1 MSTSCVLHPRLS
13 NGEKSPLFYRLKEF
27 FLNDRKLAENVYYKA
42 INPAFRKAFPNVRF
56 DHNGEPLLEDLITQ
70 CGIGYNKDSES
81 MLNFLNSEYGT
92 KPVPKTIQ
100 SVIELQNRAAS
111 FNINNPLN
119 KRYSAQLTSSGQ
131 DISMEIVEATGEERS
146 LGRHQRFN
154 AELNNQLVKL
164 LNSWGADVAAL
175 TELEEASNING
186 VMDLSA
192 GINAATGLKEVIRI
206 SKRHKWSNV
215 SAKQSVLTEEE
226 QRILK
231 SAPRNSKGQLLA
243 PNGKVSNLTE
253 KQYAQVRTKA
263 FKDWFGDWE
272 KIANITEEEL
282 QAASLIFDRVPEL
295 AKIGTPTEYAAYIKE
310 IFPNS
315 VEKEVYWHGSNED
328 FSEGFAS
335 AKRGEGSGAL
345 ETKKRN
351 DLYLNKQGW
360 ASLQYVNGINRKGRD
375 KNGFAHWNKLWW
387 ELKEI
392 MSNGRRENNDWKDI
406 VIDESTIR
414 QAIPNKKGVFN
425 RDSGGKNGK
434 WLSERKAD
442 YGYENKSDKEFFEEI
457 FGIKLGKDTFNTW
470 TARNA
475 EIFKSLEKS
484 AKGINPVVIDVRN
497 PITEEGQNTYYE
509 EQRGLFTTADAEG
522 NDAILSKKADN
533 EFNSDVAI
541 VINANN
547 DNVYWLG
554 TKSDIERFR
563 QWKINNNA
571 SKVVDE
577 NGEPLVVYHNSNTDI
592 NIFDKNKIG
601 TNGSSEGGLFGK
613 GFYFS
618 TNKDYNKVFGNKEYA
633 VFLNIKNPITDERTI
648 KEIQAFEPSID
659 IIKNAYNKDGL
670 IGTNKFENNTVEY
683 IVYDSNQIKSATDN
697 IGTFSRTDDNI
708 IDDTY
713 DSNILA
719 EEWGHFVVDAVKDNP
734 LRDRMLNSLKNEE
747 VLQRVLGSEY
757 DRYNDVYKGDIE
769 LMAKEALGK
778 MMAQVLNNY
787 DPTAPNNR
795 LFERYKKSVLDFFSR
810 RDADE
815 IDEIINKVREQV
827 YEFTTNAFNGKYQ
840 LDISSRD
847 YNKRLF
853 NLGND
858 VSRDYNILKRIIQ
871 QERKRLAIYGKG
883 AKATAR
889 EREEKK
895 GLFDEKQKLFIDK
908 LSNDLEN
915 HRELEG
921 IYTYLT
927 EAVRML
933 KQLSD
938 KLDTVHNSQTNWKDK
953 FSALRSI
960 RDYMSS
966 YGSIMEELRQ
976 EMYKAKQE
984 GDMRF
989 KEKLQDSLDE
999 FSGLLARLGS
1009 DWVEVSKDEF
1019 ARFLTPFEGEGI
1031 SMSIRGKRRKYNIR
1045 ELLDYIEKD
1054 ISIVERWT
1062 DAMADSTDPILRIY
1076 DSLVKDQK
1084 NKARYN
1090 TINNEKEIL
1099 MHSKKLEDAGIS
1111 NTEFMYERT
1120 SDGKITGNFVTR
1132 YNWGDYFAALS
1143 KYAKSLPQDMDREE
1157 KSILISRWKRA
1168 NTDKNGNPIEKYYN
1182 PQYDAIQRN
1191 AAMKEYYDFMINL
1204 KRNLDYR
1211 LPAKY
1216 VRFNKAPQIRRD
1228 FLERVIGRGNKFQY
1242 LWESFKDNLVRRE
1255 DDTEFAY
1262 ARQDF
1267 EGNQIYN
1274 LPIYYTRPLK
1284 DKNDLSTDC
1293 TSTMIAYAAMANDYA
1308 SMNDIID
1315 ALETGRTILSERRV
1329 AQTRGG
1335 KIMREV
1341 LNKVP
1346 SNLTKKGDVANFM
1359 ARLND
1364 FMLMQV
1370 YGEQMKDEGTV
1381 LGVDVGKAVNM
1392 LNKLQSY
1399 GTTALSVLTG
1409 TANLAQNI
1417 VISNIES
1424 ISGQFFNKSELAK
1437 ADWEYTKLLPQYLSE
1452 IGNRIQ
1458 TSKMALFAEKLNVLQ
1473 DYKQHVR
1480 GVDWNRKTWFSRFF
1494 KEDTL
1499 WFTTSAGDHYTQMR
1513 TGLALAMRLKL
1524 QDKDGKPISLYDAL
1538 EVQYLDEA
1546 HPEYGANLVI
1556 KEGVTDQDGKPV
1568 SNNYFT
1574 SVTKKIRGIN
1584 NKLYG
1589 IYNQEDKSAMQSRAV
1604 GRLLMMYR
1612 NWMRPLW
1619 LKRYGVERYNY
1630 DTDTFEEGYY
1640 RTLWNFM
1647 NTLRKDLKKGELDI
1661 VKQWHN
1667 LDDAQKSNI
1676 YRGLAEIATFLS
1688 LMGII
1693 AILKGIPDDDDK
1705 DDWLT
1710 EYVTYSIIRLKAD
1723 LGSLMPGPTMLDEG
1737 LRLFDNPFAAV
1748 RVLKNTRQLLNLFDP
1763 DVWTTEI
1770 DQGIYKGYTKA
1781 EKIMLQPVPF
1791 IRQFQNLFDPEEPAR
1806 WYK

>member
-13 NGEKSPLFYRLKEF
+13 NGEKSPLFFRLKEF
-27 FLNDRKLAENVYYKA
+27 FLGNRKLAENVYYKA
-42 INPAFRKAFPNVRF
+42 INPAFKKAFPNVRF

-81 MLNFLNSEYGT
+81 MLDFLNSEYGT
-92 KPVPKTIQ
+92 KPVPKTVQ
-100 SVIELQNRAAS
+100 SVIDLQNRAAS

-119 KRYSAQLTSSGQ
+119 KRYSAQLTSSRQ
-131 DISMEIVEATGEERS
+131 DISMEIVEATGNERD
-146 LGRHQRFN
+146 LGKQQKFN

-164 LNSWGADVAAL
+164 LNGWGADVAAL

-215 SAKQSVLTEEE
+215 PAKQNIFSEEE
-226 QRILK
+226 QEILNNA
-231 SAPRNSKGQLLA
+231 SRDSQGRLLA

-263 FKDWFGDWE
+263 FKEWFGDWE
-272 KIANITEEEL
+272 NN
-282 QAASLIFDRVPEL
+282 P
-295 AKIGTPTEYAAYIKE
+295 
-310 IFPNS
+310 
-315 VEKEVYWHGSNED
+315 
-328 FSEGFAS
+328 SE
-335 AKRGEGSGAL
+335 
-345 ETKKRN
+345 
-351 DLYLNKQGW
+351 
-360 ASLQYVNGINRKGRD
+360 
-375 KNGFAHWNKLWW
+375 
-387 ELKEI
+387 
-392 MSNGRRENNDWKDI
+392 
-406 VIDESTIR
+406 
-414 QAIPNKKGVFN
+414 
-425 RDSGGKNGK
+425 
-434 WLSERKAD
+434 
-442 YGYENKSDKEFFEEI
+442 
-457 FGIKLGKDTFNTW
+457 
-470 TARNA
+470 
-475 EIFKSLEKS
+475 
-484 AKGINPVVIDVRN
+484 
-497 PITEEGQNTYYE
+497 
-509 EQRGLFTTADAEG
+509 
-522 NDAILSKKADN
+522 
-533 EFNSDVAI
+533 
-541 VINANN
+541 
-547 DNVYWLG
+547 
-554 TKSDIERFR
+554 
-563 QWKINNNA
+563 A

-577 NGEPLVVYHNSNTDI
+577 NGEPLVVYHSNSAKS
-592 NIFDKNKIG
+592 FD
-601 TNGSSEGGLFGK
+601 SSRTANW
-613 GFYFS
+613 FS
-618 TNKDYNKVFGNKEYA
+618 SKRQNYYGNKQYA
-633 VFLNIKNPITDERTI
+633 VFLNIKNLFRRDSPSLEERAYITEYGTGNEYDKLP
-648 KEIQAFEPSID
+648 KE
-659 IIKNAYNKDGL
+659 YDGGMVYHNTFGYYEL
-670 IGTNKFENNTVEY
+670 LTTNP
-683 IVYDSNQIKSATDN
+683 NQIKSATDN
-697 IGTFSRTDDNI
+697 SGAFNSTNADIT
-708 IDDTY
+708 DDTY
-713 DSNILA
+713 NSNILA

-757 DRYNDVYKGDIE
+757 DRYNDVYKGDID

-778 MMAQVLNNY
+778 MMSQVLNNY
-787 DPTAPNNR
+787 DPTAPNDR
-795 LFERYKKSVLDFFSR
+795 LFERYKKSVLDFFNR

-895 GLFDEKQKLFIDK
+895 GSFDEKQKLFIDK

-927 EAVRML
+927 EAIRIL

-938 KLDTVHNSQTNWKDK
+938 KLDTVHNSQTSWKDK
-953 FSALRSI
+953 FSVLRSI

-976 EMYKAKQE
+976 EMYKAKKE

-1009 DWVEVSKDEF
+1009 DWAEVSKDEF
-1019 ARFLTPFEGEGI
+1019 ASFLTPFEGEGI
-1031 SMSIRGKRRKYNIR
+1031 SMSIRGERRKYNIR

-1090 TINNEKEIL
+1090 TINKEKEIL
-1099 MHSKKLEDAGIS
+1099 MHSKKLEDAGIR
-1111 NTEFMYERT
+1111 NTDFMYEKT
-1120 SDGKITGNFVTR
+1120 SDDKITGNFVTR

-1228 FLERVIGRGNKFQY
+1228 FLERVMGKGNKFQY

-1262 ARQDF
+1262 AKQDF

-1293 TSTMIAYAAMANDYA
+1293 TSTMIAYTAMANDYA
-1308 SMNDIID
+1308 AMNDIID

-1346 SNLTKKGDVANFM
+1346 SNLTKKGDVSNFM
-1359 ARLND
+1359 SRLND

-1381 LGVDVGKAVNM
+1381 LGIDVGKAVNM

-1458 TSKMALFAEKLNVLQ
+1458 TSKMALFAEKFNVLQ

-1480 GVDWNRKTWFSRFF
+1480 GVDWDRNTWFSRFF

-1568 SNNYFT
+1568 SNNYFA

-1763 DVWTTEI
+1763 DTWTTEI

-1781 EKIMLQPVPF
+1781 EKIMLQLVPF

>member
-13 NGEKSPLFYRLKEF
+13 NGEKSPLFSRLKN
-27 FLNDRKLAENVYYKA
+27 FLGDRKSAEDVYYRA
-42 INPAFRKAFPNVRF
+42 INPSFKEAFPNVRF

-70 CGIGYNKDSES
+70 CGIGHSKSNEA
-81 MLNFLNSEYGT
+81 MLDYLNSEYGT
-92 KPVPKTIQ
+92 KPVPRTMQ

-111 FNINNPLN
+111 FNINSPLN
-119 KRYSAQLTSSGQ
+119 KRYSAEITSSGR
-131 DISMEIVEATGEERS
+131 DVSMEVVTATGNGRD
-146 LGRHQRFN
+146 LGKQQRFN
-154 AELNNQLVKL
+154 AELNNQLIKL

-175 TELEEASNING
+175 TELEEAGNVNG

-215 SAKQSVLTEEE
+215 SKKENILTDEE
-226 QRILK
+226 QEILNN
-231 SAPRNSKGQLLA
+231 APRDSRGQLLA

-272 KIANITEEEL
+272 NN
-282 QAASLIFDRVPEL
+282 P
-295 AKIGTPTEYAAYIKE
+295 
-310 IFPNS
+310 
-315 VEKEVYWHGSNED
+315 
-328 FSEGFAS
+328 SE
-335 AKRGEGSGAL
+335 
-345 ETKKRN
+345 
-351 DLYLNKQGW
+351 
-360 ASLQYVNGINRKGRD
+360 
-375 KNGFAHWNKLWW
+375 
-387 ELKEI
+387 
-392 MSNGRRENNDWKDI
+392 
-406 VIDESTIR
+406 
-414 QAIPNKKGVFN
+414 
-425 RDSGGKNGK
+425 
-434 WLSERKAD
+434 
-442 YGYENKSDKEFFEEI
+442 
-457 FGIKLGKDTFNTW
+457 
-470 TARNA
+470 
-475 EIFKSLEKS
+475 
-484 AKGINPVVIDVRN
+484 
-497 PITEEGQNTYYE
+497 
-509 EQRGLFTTADAEG
+509 
-522 NDAILSKKADN
+522 
-533 EFNSDVAI
+533 
-541 VINANN
+541 
-547 DNVYWLG
+547 
-554 TKSDIERFR
+554 
-563 QWKINNNA
+563 A
-571 SKVVDE
+571 SKVVDR
-577 NGEPLVVYHNSNTDI
+577 NGEPAIVYRA
-592 NIFDKNKIG
+592 G
-601 TNGSSEGGLFGK
+601 
-613 GFYFS
+613 
-618 TNKDYNKVFGNKEYA
+618 
-633 VFLNIKNPITDERTI
+633 
-648 KEIQAFEPSID
+648 EI
-659 IIKNAYNKDGL
+659 NKDGTL
-670 IGTNKFENNTVEY
+670 KTRYKAYYFAVTRGMAEQYAKLENVPIHEFFLKANSINAIRDSAVIIDSRGNKVPKRGLFEMPWTVEDVNIILEGNEAAFSSGEY
-683 IVYDSNQIKSATDN
+683 LVSSPNQIKSATDN
-697 IGTFSRTDDNI
+697 VGAFSTTDNDI
-708 IDDTY
+708 VDDTY

-719 EEWGHFVVDAVKDNP
+719 EEWGHFVVDAVKDSP
-734 LRDRMLNSLKNEE
+734 LRDRMLNSLRDEE

-757 DRYNDVYKGDIE
+757 DRYNEVYKGDID

-787 DPTAPNNR
+787 DPTAPNDR
-795 LFERYKKSVLDFFSR
+795 LFERYKNSILDFFSR
-810 RDADE
+810 RDIDE

-827 YEFTTNAFNGKYQ
+827 YEFTTNVFNGKYQ
-840 LDISSRD
+840 LNISSRD

-883 AKATAR
+883 AKVTAK
-889 EREEKK
+889 EREEKR
-895 GLFDEKQKLFIDK
+895 GSFDEKQKLFIDK

-927 EAVRML
+927 EATRIL
-933 KQLSD
+933 RQLSD
-938 KLDTVHNSQTNWKDK
+938 KLDTVHNSQTSWKDK
-953 FSALRSI
+953 FSTLRSI

-976 EMYKAKQE
+976 EMYKARQE
-984 GDMRF
+984 GDIRF
-989 KEKLQDSLDE
+989 KEKLQESLDE
-999 FSGLLARLGS
+999 FSGLLAGLGS
-1009 DWVEVSKDEF
+1009 DWAEVSKDEF
-1019 ARFLTPFEGEGI
+1019 ARFLTPFKGESI
-1031 SMSIRGKRRKYNIR
+1031 SMFIRGERKQYNIR

-1054 ISIVERWT
+1054 ISVVERWT

-1084 NKARYN
+1084 SKARYN

-1099 MHSKKLEDAGIS
+1099 MHSKKLEDAGVE
-1111 NTEFMYERT
+1111 NTNFMYEKT

-1143 KYAKSLPQDMDREE
+1143 KYAKSLPKDMEREE

-1168 NTDKNGNPIEKYYN
+1168 NTDRNGNPIEKYYN

-1211 LPAKY
+1211 LPARY

-1228 FLERVIGRGNKFQY
+1228 FLERVMGKGNKFQY

-1274 LPIYYTRPLK
+1274 LPIYYTRSLK

-1308 SMNDIID
+1308 AMNDVID

-1329 AQTRGG
+1329 AQTRGN
-1335 KIMREV
+1335 KIMREI

-1417 VISNIES
+1417 VMSNIEA

-1458 TSKMALFAEKLNVLQ
+1458 TSKMALFAEKFNALQ
-1473 DYKQHVR
+1473 NYKHHVK
-1480 GVDWNRKTWFSRFF
+1480 GVDWDRKTWFSRFF

-1513 TGLALAMRLKL
+1513 TGLVLAMRLKL

-1556 KEGVTDQDGKPV
+1556 KKGVTDQDGKAV
-1568 SNNYFT
+1568 GNDYLT
-1574 SVTKKIRGIN
+1574 SVTRKIRGIN
-1584 NKLYG
+1584 DKLYG
-1589 IYNQEDKSAMQSRAV
+1589 IYNQEDKNALQSRAV

-1630 DTDTFEEGYY
+1630 DIGTFEEGYY

-1667 LDDAQKSNI
+1667 LDGAQKSNI
-1676 YRGLAEIATFLS
+1676 YRGLAEIVTFLS

-1693 AILKGIPDDDDK
+1693 ATLKGVPDDDDK
-1705 DDWLT
+1705 DNWLT
-1710 EYVTYSIIRLKAD
+1710 EYVTYSIVRLKAD

-1748 RVLKNTRQLLNLFDP
+1748 RVLKNSRQLLNLFDP
-1763 DVWTTEI
+1763 DTWTTEV
-1770 DQGIYKGYTKA
+1770 DQGIYKGYTQA

>member
-13 NGEKSPLFYRLKEF
+13 NGEKSPLFFRLKEF
-27 FLNDRKLAENVYYKA
+27 FLGDRKLAENVYYKA

-81 MLNFLNSEYGT
+81 MLDFLNSEYGT
-92 KPVPKTIQ
+92 KPVPKTVQ

-131 DISMEIVEATGEERS
+131 DISMEIVEATGNERD
-146 LGRHQRFN
+146 LGRQQKFN
-154 AELNNQLVKL
+154 AELNNQLIKL
-164 LNSWGADVAAL
+164 LNGWGADVAAL

-206 SKRHKWSNV
+206 SKRHRWSNI
-215 SAKQSVLTEEE
+215 SEKQNILSDEE
-226 QRILK
+226 QEILNN
-231 SAPRNSKGQLLA
+231 APRDSQGRLLA
-243 PNGKVSNLTE
+243 PNGKISNLTE

-272 KIANITEEEL
+272 
-282 QAASLIFDRVPEL
+282 
-295 AKIGTPTEYAAYIKE
+295 
-310 IFPNS
+310 
-315 VEKEVYWHGSNED
+315 
-328 FSEGFAS
+328 
-335 AKRGEGSGAL
+335 
-345 ETKKRN
+345 N
-351 DLYLNKQGW
+351 DPK
-360 ASLQYVNGINRKGRD
+360 
-375 KNGFAHWNKLWW
+375 
-387 ELKEI
+387 
-392 MSNGRRENNDWKDI
+392 
-406 VIDESTIR
+406 
-414 QAIPNKKGVFN
+414 
-425 RDSGGKNGK
+425 
-434 WLSERKAD
+434 
-442 YGYENKSDKEFFEEI
+442 
-457 FGIKLGKDTFNTW
+457 
-470 TARNA
+470 
-475 EIFKSLEKS
+475 
-484 AKGINPVVIDVRN
+484 
-497 PITEEGQNTYYE
+497 
-509 EQRGLFTTADAEG
+509 
-522 NDAILSKKADN
+522 
-533 EFNSDVAI
+533 
-541 VINANN
+541 
-547 DNVYWLG
+547 
-554 TKSDIERFR
+554 
-563 QWKINNNA
+563 NA

-577 NGEPLVVYHNSNTDI
+577 NGEPLVVYHTRDRNKGDDF
-592 NIFDKNKIG
+592 NIFNTKIEGRESAIYATDSKEMSVSYKKLSTGDSLDKLYWYTKSDTNKILLDPF
-601 TNGSSEGGLFGK
+601 TNEIIGEDPS
-613 GFYFS
+613 
-618 TNKDYNKVFGNKEYA
+618 YNKLIKILKELGYKGQIKDSFTSKEINDFYEQKRQESLYEDTK
-633 VFLNIKNPITDERTI
+633 FLFMNIKNPIIIEGNNSNWNDI
-648 KEIQAFEPSID
+648 KINGKTESTRSLEDKYRNSNIDGIIFKSIKD
-659 IIKNAYNKDGL
+659 YGSFTENQTSANVFAAYNP
-670 IGTNKFENNTVEY
+670 
-683 IVYDSNQIKSATDN
+683 NQVKSATDN
-697 IGTFSRTDDNI
+697 VGTFSRTNDDI
-708 IDDTY
+708 VDDTY

-734 LRDRMLNSLKNEE
+734 LRDRMLNSLRNEE

-757 DRYNDVYKGDIE
+757 DRYNDVYKGDID

-787 DPTAPNNR
+787 DPTAPNDR

-840 LDISSRD
+840 LDISSKD

-895 GLFDEKQKLFIDK
+895 GSFDEKQKLFIDK

-933 KQLSD
+933 RQLSD

-976 EMYKAKQE
+976 EMYKAKKE

-1009 DWVEVSKDEF
+1009 DWAEVSKDEF

-1031 SMSIRGKRRKYNIR
+1031 SMSIRGERKKYNIR

-1099 MHSKKLEDAGIS
+1099 MHSKKLEDAGIR
-1111 NTEFMYERT
+1111 NTEFMYEKT

-1182 PQYDAIQRN
+1182 PQYNAIQRN

-1228 FLERVIGRGNKFQY
+1228 FLERVMGKGNKFQY

-1267 EGNQIYN
+1267 EGNQIYG

-1308 SMNDIID
+1308 AMNDIID
-1315 ALETGRTILSERRV
+1315 ALETGRTILSERKV

-1359 ARLND
+1359 SRLND

-1424 ISGQFFNKSELAK
+1424 LSSQFFNKSELAK

-1458 TSKMALFAEKLNVLQ
+1458 TSKMALFAEKFNVLQ

-1480 GVDWNRKTWFSRFF
+1480 GVDWDRKTWFSRFF

-1524 QDKDGKPISLYDAL
+1524 QDKDGNPISLYDAL

-1612 NWMRPLW
+1612 NWMRPMW

-1630 DTDTFEEGYY
+1630 DTGTFEEGYY

-1661 VKQWHN
+1661 LKQFHN

-1693 AILKGIPDDDDK
+1693 AILKGVPDDDDK

-1763 DVWTTEI
+1763 DTWTTEI

>member
-13 NGEKSPLFYRLKEF
+13 NGEKSPLFSRLKN
-27 FLNDRKLAENVYYKA
+27 FLGDRKSAEDVYYRA
-42 INPAFRKAFPNVRF
+42 INPSFKEAFPNVRF

-70 CGIGYNKDSES
+70 CGIGHSKSNEA
-81 MLNFLNSEYGT
+81 MLDYLNSEYGT
-92 KPVPKTIQ
+92 KPVPRTMQ

-111 FNINNPLN
+111 FNINSPLN
-119 KRYSAQLTSSGQ
+119 KRYSAEITSSGH
-131 DISMEIVEATGEERS
+131 DVSMEVVTATGNGRD
-146 LGRHQRFN
+146 LGKQQRFN
-154 AELNNQLVKL
+154 AELNNQLIKL

-175 TELEEASNING
+175 TELEEAGNVNG

-215 SAKQSVLTEEE
+215 SKKENILTDEE
-226 QRILK
+226 QEIL
-231 SAPRNSKGQLLA
+231 SNAPRDSRGQLLA

-272 KIANITEEEL
+272 NN
-282 QAASLIFDRVPEL
+282 PE
-295 AKIGTPTEYAAYIKE
+295 
-310 IFPNS
+310 
-315 VEKEVYWHGSNED
+315 
-328 FSEGFAS
+328 
-335 AKRGEGSGAL
+335 
-345 ETKKRN
+345 
-351 DLYLNKQGW
+351 
-360 ASLQYVNGINRKGRD
+360 
-375 KNGFAHWNKLWW
+375 
-387 ELKEI
+387 
-392 MSNGRRENNDWKDI
+392 
-406 VIDESTIR
+406 
-414 QAIPNKKGVFN
+414 
-425 RDSGGKNGK
+425 
-434 WLSERKAD
+434 
-442 YGYENKSDKEFFEEI
+442 
-457 FGIKLGKDTFNTW
+457 
-470 TARNA
+470 
-475 EIFKSLEKS
+475 
-484 AKGINPVVIDVRN
+484 
-497 PITEEGQNTYYE
+497 
-509 EQRGLFTTADAEG
+509 
-522 NDAILSKKADN
+522 
-533 EFNSDVAI
+533 
-541 VINANN
+541 
-547 DNVYWLG
+547 
-554 TKSDIERFR
+554 
-563 QWKINNNA
+563 NA

-577 NGEPLVVYHNSNTDI
+577 NGEPLVVYH
-592 NIFDKNKIG
+592 
-601 TNGSSEGGLFGK
+601 GSSDIISIFNPQTSYFTDNKKEAENYGK
-613 GFYFS
+613 KFRHPDS
-618 TNKDYNKVFGNKEYA
+618 KLPLAYA
-633 VFLNIKNPITDERTI
+633 VFLNIKNPH
-648 KEIQAFEPSID
+648 
-659 IIKNAYNKDGL
+659 
-670 IGTNKFENNTVEY
+670 
-683 IVYDSNQIKSATDN
+683 VYDAKGREYKNINAGNFITFESFLDTHPEYQEESWYWRYQVGEDVPIPKTVLKEYHKISTSKTVRTYVAEHIGNNNDGIIINNVMDPADGNIKKASLMSDYIPNSSNQIKSATDN
-697 IGTFSRTDDNI
+697 VGAFSTTDNDI
-708 IDDTY
+708 VDDTY

-719 EEWGHFVVDAVKDNP
+719 EEWGHFVVDAVKDSP
-734 LRDRMLNSLKNEE
+734 LRDRMLNSLRNEE

-757 DRYNDVYKGDIE
+757 DRYNEVYKGDID

-787 DPTAPNNR
+787 DPTAPNDR
-795 LFERYKKSVLDFFSR
+795 LFERYKNSILDFFSR
-810 RDADE
+810 RDTDE

-827 YEFTTNAFNGKYQ
+827 YEFTTNVFNGKYQ
-840 LDISSRD
+840 LNISSRD

-883 AKATAR
+883 AKATAK
-889 EREEKK
+889 EREEKR
-895 GLFDEKQKLFIDK
+895 GSFDEKQKLFIDK

-927 EAVRML
+927 EAIRIL
-933 KQLSD
+933 RQLSD
-938 KLDTVHNSQTNWKDK
+938 KLDTVHNSQTSWKDK
-953 FSALRSI
+953 FSTLRSI

-976 EMYKAKQE
+976 EMYKARQE
-984 GDMRF
+984 GDIRF
-989 KEKLQDSLDE
+989 KEKLQESLDE
-999 FSGLLARLGS
+999 FSGLLAGLGS
-1009 DWVEVSKDEF
+1009 DWAEVSKDEF
-1019 ARFLTPFEGEGI
+1019 ARFLTPFKGESI
-1031 SMSIRGKRRKYNIR
+1031 SMSIRGERKQYNIR

-1054 ISIVERWT
+1054 ISVVERWT

-1084 NKARYN
+1084 SKARYN

-1099 MHSKKLEDAGIS
+1099 MHSKKLEDAGVK
-1111 NTEFMYERT
+1111 NTNFMYEKT

-1143 KYAKSLPQDMDREE
+1143 KYAKSLPKDMEREE

-1168 NTDKNGNPIEKYYN
+1168 NTDRNGNPIEKYYN

-1211 LPAKY
+1211 LPARY

-1228 FLERVIGRGNKFQY
+1228 FLERVMGKGNKFQY

-1308 SMNDIID
+1308 AMNDVID

-1329 AQTRGG
+1329 AQTRGN
-1335 KIMREV
+1335 KIMREI

-1417 VISNIES
+1417 VISNIEA

-1458 TSKMALFAEKLNVLQ
+1458 TSKMALFAEKFNVLQ
-1473 DYKQHVR
+1473 DYKQHVK
-1480 GVDWNRKTWFSRFF
+1480 GVDWDRKTWFSRFF

-1499 WFTTSAGDHYTQMR
+1499 WFTISAGDHYTQMR

-1556 KEGVTDQDGKPV
+1556 KKGVTDQDGKAV
-1568 SNNYFT
+1568 GNDYLT
-1574 SVTKKIRGIN
+1574 SVTRKIRGIN

-1589 IYNQEDKSAMQSRAV
+1589 IYNQEDKNALQSRAV

-1630 DTDTFEEGYY
+1630 DTGTFEEGYY

-1667 LDDAQKSNI
+1667 LDGAQKSNI

-1693 AILKGIPDDDDK
+1693 ATLKGVPDDDDK
-1705 DDWLT
+1705 DNWLT
-1710 EYVTYSIIRLKAD
+1710 EYVTYSIVRLKAD

-1748 RVLKNTRQLLNLFDP
+1748 RVLKNSRQLLNLFDP

-1770 DQGIYKGYTKA
+1770 NQGIYKGYTQA

-1791 IRQFQNLFDPEEPAR
+1791 IRQFQNLFDPEEPTR

>member
-13 NGEKSPLFYRLKEF
+13 NGEKSPLFSRLKN
-27 FLNDRKLAENVYYKA
+27 FLGDRKSAEDVYYRA
-42 INPAFRKAFPNVRF
+42 INPSFKEAFPNVRF

-70 CGIGYNKDSES
+70 CGIGHSKSNEA
-81 MLNFLNSEYGT
+81 MLDYLNSEYGT
-92 KPVPKTIQ
+92 KPVPRTMQ

-111 FNINNPLN
+111 FNINSPLN
-119 KRYSAQLTSSGQ
+119 KRYSAEITSSGH
-131 DISMEIVEATGEERS
+131 DVSMEVVTATGNGRD
-146 LGRHQRFN
+146 LGKQQRFN
-154 AELNNQLVKL
+154 AELNNQLIKL

-175 TELEEASNING
+175 TELEEAGNVNG

-215 SAKQSVLTEEE
+215 SKKENILTDEE
-226 QRILK
+226 QEILNN
-231 SAPRNSKGQLLA
+231 APRDSRGQLLA

-272 KIANITEEEL
+272 NN
-282 QAASLIFDRVPEL
+282 PE
-295 AKIGTPTEYAAYIKE
+295 
-310 IFPNS
+310 
-315 VEKEVYWHGSNED
+315 
-328 FSEGFAS
+328 
-335 AKRGEGSGAL
+335 
-345 ETKKRN
+345 
-351 DLYLNKQGW
+351 
-360 ASLQYVNGINRKGRD
+360 
-375 KNGFAHWNKLWW
+375 
-387 ELKEI
+387 
-392 MSNGRRENNDWKDI
+392 
-406 VIDESTIR
+406 
-414 QAIPNKKGVFN
+414 
-425 RDSGGKNGK
+425 
-434 WLSERKAD
+434 
-442 YGYENKSDKEFFEEI
+442 
-457 FGIKLGKDTFNTW
+457 
-470 TARNA
+470 
-475 EIFKSLEKS
+475 
-484 AKGINPVVIDVRN
+484 
-497 PITEEGQNTYYE
+497 
-509 EQRGLFTTADAEG
+509 
-522 NDAILSKKADN
+522 
-533 EFNSDVAI
+533 
-541 VINANN
+541 
-547 DNVYWLG
+547 
-554 TKSDIERFR
+554 
-563 QWKINNNA
+563 NA

-577 NGEPLVVYHNSNTDI
+577 NGEPLVVYH
-592 NIFDKNKIG
+592 G
-601 TNGSSEGGLFGK
+601 TNADNITAFSLEKAKHNTGIFLSKSKNVARSYVDWLNVGYDGKIINDELNNFNIYESYDEYKNRVLESEKDADLPFSSLVSEEAFNARKAAIINFNKHVYNTFVNLRNPLIVDAKKRKWNSILFKGVKNTTESLAVYAKKYGYDGVIVTDVEDNGL
-613 GFYFS
+613 
-618 TNKDYNKVFGNKEYA
+618 
-633 VFLNIKNPITDERTI
+633 KN
-648 KEIQAFEPSID
+648 QND
-659 IIKNAYNKDGL
+659 IISGYEISD
-670 IGTNKFENNTVEY
+670 EY
-683 IVYDSNQIKSATDN
+683 IAFNPNQIKSATDN
-697 IGTFSRTDDNI
+697 VGAFSTTDNDI
-708 IDDTY
+708 VDDTY

-719 EEWGHFVVDAVKDNP
+719 EEWGHFVVDAVKDSP
-734 LRDRMLNSLKNEE
+734 LRDRMLNSLRNEE

-757 DRYNDVYKGDIE
+757 DRYNEVYKGDID

-787 DPTAPNNR
+787 DPTAPNDR
-795 LFERYKKSVLDFFSR
+795 LFERYKNSILDFFSR
-810 RDADE
+810 RDIDE

-827 YEFTTNAFNGKYQ
+827 YEFTTNVFNGKYQ
-840 LDISSRD
+840 LNISSRD

-883 AKATAR
+883 AKATAK
-889 EREEKK
+889 EREEKR
-895 GLFDEKQKLFIDK
+895 GSFDEKQKLFIDK

-927 EAVRML
+927 EAIRIL
-933 KQLSD
+933 RQLSD
-938 KLDTVHNSQTNWKDK
+938 KLDTVHNSQTSWKDK
-953 FSALRSI
+953 FSTLRSI

-976 EMYKAKQE
+976 EMYKARQE
-984 GDMRF
+984 GDIRF
-989 KEKLQDSLDE
+989 KEKLQESLDE
-999 FSGLLARLGS
+999 FSGLLAGLGS
-1009 DWVEVSKDEF
+1009 DWAEVSKDEF
-1019 ARFLTPFEGEGI
+1019 ARFLTPFEGESI
-1031 SMSIRGKRRKYNIR
+1031 SMSIRGERKQYNIR

-1054 ISIVERWT
+1054 ISVVERWT

-1084 NKARYN
+1084 SKARYN

-1099 MHSKKLEDAGIS
+1099 MHSKKLEDAGVK
-1111 NTEFMYERT
+1111 NTNFMYEKT

-1143 KYAKSLPQDMDREE
+1143 KYAKSLPKDMEREE

-1168 NTDKNGNPIEKYYN
+1168 NTDRNGNPIEKYYN

-1211 LPAKY
+1211 LPARY

-1228 FLERVIGRGNKFQY
+1228 FLERVMGKGNKFQY

-1255 DDTEFAY
+1255 DDTEFTY

-1308 SMNDIID
+1308 AMNDVID

-1329 AQTRGG
+1329 AQTKGN
-1335 KIMREV
+1335 KIMREI

-1417 VISNIES
+1417 VISNIEA

-1458 TSKMALFAEKLNVLQ
+1458 TSKMALFAEKFNVLQ
-1473 DYKQHVR
+1473 DYKQHVK
-1480 GVDWNRKTWFSRFF
+1480 GVDWDRKTWFSRFF

-1556 KEGVTDQDGKPV
+1556 KKGVTDQDGKTV
-1568 SNNYFT
+1568 GNDYLT
-1574 SVTKKIRGIN
+1574 SVTRKIRGIN

-1589 IYNQEDKSAMQSRAV
+1589 IYNQEDKNALQSRAV

-1630 DTDTFEEGYY
+1630 DTGTFEEGYY

-1667 LDDAQKSNI
+1667 LDGAQKSNI

-1693 AILKGIPDDDDK
+1693 ATLKGVPDDDDK
-1705 DDWLT
+1705 DNWLT
-1710 EYVTYSIIRLKAD
+1710 EYVTYSIVRLKAD

-1748 RVLKNTRQLLNLFDP
+1748 RVLKNSRQLLNLFDP
-1763 DVWTTEI
+1763 DTWTTEI
-1770 DQGIYKGYTKA
+1770 DQGIYKGYTQA

-1791 IRQFQNLFDPEEPAR
+1791 IRQFQNLFDPEEPTR

>member
-1 MSTSCVLHPRLS
+1 MSKSCVLHPRLS
-13 NGEKSPLFYRLKEF
+13 NGEKSPLFFRLKEF
-27 FLNDRKLAENVYYKA
+27 FLGDRKLAENVYYKA

-81 MLNFLNSEYGT
+81 MLDFLNSEYGT
-92 KPVPKTIQ
+92 KSAPKTIQ

-119 KRYSAQLTSSGQ
+119 KRYSAELTSSGH
-131 DISMEIVEATGEERS
+131 DVSMEIVTATGKERS
-146 LGRHQRFN
+146 LGRQQRFN

-206 SKRHKWSNV
+206 SKRHKWSNTP
-215 SAKQSVLTEEE
+215 AKQSVLTEEE

-263 FKDWFGDWE
+263 FKKWFGDWE
-272 KIANITEEEL
+272 
-282 QAASLIFDRVPEL
+282 
-295 AKIGTPTEYAAYIKE
+295 
-310 IFPNS
+310 
-315 VEKEVYWHGSNED
+315 
-328 FSEGFAS
+328 
-335 AKRGEGSGAL
+335 
-345 ETKKRN
+345 N
-351 DLYLNKQGW
+351 D
-360 ASLQYVNGINRKGRD
+360 
-375 KNGFAHWNKLWW
+375 
-387 ELKEI
+387 
-392 MSNGRRENNDWKDI
+392 
-406 VIDESTIR
+406 
-414 QAIPNKKGVFN
+414 
-425 RDSGGKNGK
+425 
-434 WLSERKAD
+434 
-442 YGYENKSDKEFFEEI
+442 SD
-457 FGIKLGKDTFNTW
+457 
-470 TARNA
+470 
-475 EIFKSLEKS
+475 
-484 AKGINPVVIDVRN
+484 
-497 PITEEGQNTYYE
+497 
-509 EQRGLFTTADAEG
+509 
-522 NDAILSKKADN
+522 
-533 EFNSDVAI
+533 
-541 VINANN
+541 
-547 DNVYWLG
+547 
-554 TKSDIERFR
+554 
-563 QWKINNNA
+563 NA

-577 NGEPLVVYHNSNTDI
+577 NGEPLVVYRGTRPNSTVYNTGIFRSKILFATPKKVGASRYGEPIALFMNARNPAIIDYKGEEYDRKIEDEFYTPGNSFTIIDRKAEVAI
-592 NIFDKNKIG
+592 NKGYDALIVKNVKDG
-601 TNGSSEGGLFGK
+601 TN
-613 GFYFS
+613 YPID
-618 TNKDYNKVFGNKEYA
+618 DYV
-633 VFLNIKNPITDERTI
+633 VLNP
-648 KEIQAFEPSID
+648 
-659 IIKNAYNKDGL
+659 
-670 IGTNKFENNTVEY
+670 
-683 IVYDSNQIKSATDN
+683 NQIKSATDN
-697 IGTFSRTDDNI
+697 IGTFSRTDNNI

-719 EEWGHFVVDAVKDNP
+719 EEWGHFVVDAVKDSP

-757 DRYNDVYKGDIE
+757 DRYNDVYKGDID

-787 DPTAPNNR
+787 DAEAPNDR
-795 LFERYKKSVLDFFSR
+795 LFERYKKNVLDFFAK
-810 RDADE
+810 RDTDE
-815 IDEIINKVREQV
+815 IDEIINRVREQV
-827 YEFTTNAFNGKYQ
+827 YEFTTNAFNGRYQ

-895 GLFDEKQKLFIDK
+895 GSFDEKQKLFIDK

-927 EAVRML
+927 EAVRIL
-933 KQLSD
+933 RQLSD
-938 KLDTVHNSQTNWKDK
+938 KLDAVHNSQTSWKDK

-1009 DWVEVSKDEF
+1009 DWAEVSKDEF
-1019 ARFLTPFEGEGI
+1019 ARFLTPFEGESI
-1031 SMSIRGKRRKYNIR
+1031 SMFIRGERKQYNIR

-1099 MHSKKLEDAGIS
+1099 MHSKKLEDAGIR
-1111 NTEFMYERT
+1111 NTDFMYEKT

-1132 YNWGDYFAALS
+1132 YNWGDYFVALS

-1168 NTDKNGNPIEKYYN
+1168 NTDRNGNPIEKYYN

-1211 LPAKY
+1211 LPARY

-1228 FLERVIGRGNKFQY
+1228 FLERVMGRGNKFQY

-1308 SMNDIID
+1308 AMNDIID
-1315 ALETGRTILSERRV
+1315 ALETGRTILSERKV

-1359 ARLND
+1359 NRLND

-1409 TANLAQNI
+1409 TANLAQN
-1417 VISNIES
+1417 VVLSNIES

-1458 TSKMALFAEKLNVLQ
+1458 TSKMALFAEKFNVLQ
-1473 DYKQHVR
+1473 DYKQHVK
-1480 GVDWNRKTWFSRFF
+1480 GVDWDKKTWFSRFF

-1538 EVQYLDEA
+1538 EVKYLDES

-1556 KEGVTDQDGKPV
+1556 KEGVTDQDGKV
-1568 SNNYFT
+1568 VDDKYFT

-1589 IYNQEDKSAMQSRAV
+1589 IYNQEDKNAMQSRAV

-1630 DTDTFEEGYY
+1630 DTGTFEEGYY
-1640 RTLWNFM
+1640 RPLWRFM
-1647 NTLRKDLKKGELDI
+1647 KNLANDLRKGEFDL
-1661 VKQWHN
+1661 VKEWHN
-1667 LDDAQKSNI
+1667 FTSIEKSQR
-1676 YRGLAEIATFLS
+1676 YRAIAEIATFLS

-1693 AILKGIPDDDDK
+1693 ETLKGTPDDDDK

-1710 EYVTYSIIRLKAD
+1710 EYITYSIIRLKAD

-1763 DVWTTEI
+1763 DTWTTEI

-1791 IRQFQNLFDPEEPAR
+1791 IRQFQNLFDPEEPTR

>member
-13 NGEKSPLFYRLKEF
+13 NGEKSPLFSRLKN
-27 FLNDRKLAENVYYKA
+27 FLGDRKSAEDVYYRA
-42 INPAFRKAFPNVRF
+42 INPSFKEAFPNVRF

-70 CGIGYNKDSES
+70 CGIGHSKSNEA
-81 MLNFLNSEYGT
+81 MLDYLNSEYGT
-92 KPVPKTIQ
+92 KPVPRTMQ

-111 FNINNPLN
+111 FNINSPLN
-119 KRYSAQLTSSGQ
+119 KRYSAEITSSGH
-131 DISMEIVEATGEERS
+131 DVSMEVVTATGNGRD
-146 LGRHQRFN
+146 LGKQQRFN
-154 AELNNQLVKL
+154 AELNNQLIKL

-175 TELEEASNING
+175 TELEEAGNVNG

-215 SAKQSVLTEEE
+215 SKKENILTDEE
-226 QRILK
+226 QEILNN
-231 SAPRNSKGQLLA
+231 APRDSRGQLLA

-272 KIANITEEEL
+272 N
-282 QAASLIFDRVPEL
+282 DPE
-295 AKIGTPTEYAAYIKE
+295 
-310 IFPNS
+310 
-315 VEKEVYWHGSNED
+315 
-328 FSEGFAS
+328 
-335 AKRGEGSGAL
+335 
-345 ETKKRN
+345 
-351 DLYLNKQGW
+351 
-360 ASLQYVNGINRKGRD
+360 
-375 KNGFAHWNKLWW
+375 
-387 ELKEI
+387 
-392 MSNGRRENNDWKDI
+392 
-406 VIDESTIR
+406 
-414 QAIPNKKGVFN
+414 
-425 RDSGGKNGK
+425 
-434 WLSERKAD
+434 
-442 YGYENKSDKEFFEEI
+442 
-457 FGIKLGKDTFNTW
+457 
-470 TARNA
+470 
-475 EIFKSLEKS
+475 
-484 AKGINPVVIDVRN
+484 
-497 PITEEGQNTYYE
+497 
-509 EQRGLFTTADAEG
+509 
-522 NDAILSKKADN
+522 
-533 EFNSDVAI
+533 
-541 VINANN
+541 
-547 DNVYWLG
+547 
-554 TKSDIERFR
+554 
-563 QWKINNNA
+563 NA

-577 NGEPLVVYHNSNTDI
+577 NGEPLVVYHNTPFEFNG
-592 NIFDKNKIG
+592 IFDMDHKSRIMPWTSEPFGHVG
-601 TNGSSEGGLFGK
+601 TQETANTIK
-613 GFYFS
+613 GTQF
-618 TNKDYNKVFGNKEYA
+618 A
-633 VFLNIKNPITDERTI
+633 LFLNVKNPLETPDFVHETVSSMLSELYKQGIISREKYSSLRGISNSELRNLMLSLGYDGTKYENKAERGGTSYSFIT
-648 KEIQAFEPSID
+648 P
-659 IIKNAYNKDGL
+659 
-670 IGTNKFENNTVEY
+670 
-683 IVYDSNQIKSATDN
+683 NQIKSATDN
-697 IGTFSRTDDNI
+697 SGGFSNNDNDI
-708 IDDTY
+708 TDDTY

-719 EEWGHFVVDAVKDNP
+719 EEWGHFVVDAVKDSP
-734 LRDRMLNSLKNEE
+734 LRDRMLNSLRNEE

-757 DRYNDVYKGDIE
+757 DRYNEVYKGDID

-787 DPTAPNNR
+787 DPTAPNDR
-795 LFERYKKSVLDFFSR
+795 LFERYKNSILDFFSR
-810 RDADE
+810 RDIDE

-827 YEFTTNAFNGKYQ
+827 YEFTTNVFNGKYQ
-840 LDISSRD
+840 LNISSRD

-883 AKATAR
+883 AKATAK
-889 EREEKK
+889 EREEKR
-895 GLFDEKQKLFIDK
+895 GSFDEKQKLFIDK

-927 EAVRML
+927 EAIRIL
-933 KQLSD
+933 RQLSD
-938 KLDTVHNSQTNWKDK
+938 KLDTVHNSQTSWKDK
-953 FSALRSI
+953 FSTLRSI

-976 EMYKAKQE
+976 EMYKARQE
-984 GDMRF
+984 GDIRF
-989 KEKLQDSLDE
+989 KEKLQESLNE
-999 FSGLLARLGS
+999 FSGLLAGLGS
-1009 DWVEVSKDEF
+1009 DWAEVSKDEF
-1019 ARFLTPFEGEGI
+1019 ARFLTPFEGESV
-1031 SMSIRGKRRKYNIR
+1031 SMSIRGERKQYNIR

-1054 ISIVERWT
+1054 ISVVERWT

-1084 NKARYN
+1084 SKARYN

-1099 MHSKKLEDAGIS
+1099 MHSKKLEDAS
-1111 NTEFMYERT
+1111 VKNTNFMYEKT

-1143 KYAKSLPQDMDREE
+1143 KYAKSLPKDMEREE

-1168 NTDKNGNPIEKYYN
+1168 NTDRNGNPIEKYYN

-1211 LPAKY
+1211 LPARY

-1228 FLERVIGRGNKFQY
+1228 FLERVMGKGNKFQY

-1308 SMNDIID
+1308 AMNDVID

-1329 AQTRGG
+1329 AQTRGN
-1335 KIMREV
+1335 KIMREI

-1417 VISNIES
+1417 VISNIEA

-1458 TSKMALFAEKLNVLQ
+1458 TSKMALFAEKFNVLQ
-1473 DYKQHVR
+1473 DYKQHVK
-1480 GVDWNRKTWFSRFF
+1480 GVDWDRKTWFSRFF

-1556 KEGVTDQDGKPV
+1556 KKGVTDQDGKAV
-1568 SNNYFT
+1568 GNDYLT
-1574 SVTKKIRGIN
+1574 SVTRKIRGIN

-1589 IYNQEDKSAMQSRAV
+1589 IYNQEDKNALQSRAV

-1630 DTDTFEEGYY
+1630 DTGTFEEGYY

-1667 LDDAQKSNI
+1667 LDGAQKSNI

-1693 AILKGIPDDDDK
+1693 ATLKGVPDDDDK
-1705 DDWLT
+1705 DNWLT
-1710 EYVTYSIIRLKAD
+1710 EYVTYSIVRLKAD

-1748 RVLKNTRQLLNLFDP
+1748 RVLKNSRQLLNLFDP
-1763 DVWTTEI
+1763 DTWTTEI
-1770 DQGIYKGYTKA
+1770 DQGIYKGYTQA

-1791 IRQFQNLFDPEEPAR
+1791 IRQFQNLFDPEEPTR

>member
-13 NGEKSPLFYRLKEF
+13 NGEKSPLFSRLKN
-27 FLNDRKLAENVYYKA
+27 FLGDRKSAEDVYYRA
-42 INPAFRKAFPNVRF
+42 INPSFKEAFPNVRF

-70 CGIGYNKDSES
+70 CGIGHSKSNEA
-81 MLNFLNSEYGT
+81 MLDYLNSEYGT
-92 KPVPKTIQ
+92 KPVPRTMQ

-111 FNINNPLN
+111 FNINSPLN
-119 KRYSAQLTSSGQ
+119 KRYSAEITSSGH
-131 DISMEIVEATGEERS
+131 DVSMEVVTATGNGRD
-146 LGRHQRFN
+146 LGKQQRFN
-154 AELNNQLVKL
+154 AELNNQLIKL

-175 TELEEASNING
+175 TELEEAGNVNG

-206 SKRHKWSNV
+206 SKRHRWSNV
-215 SAKQSVLTEEE
+215 SKKEDILTDEE
-226 QRILK
+226 QEILNN
-231 SAPRNSKGQLLA
+231 APRNSQGKLLA

-272 KIANITEEEL
+272 TANKENPYSKDISIGPPEADFSNVDANGTGVLIPIFLNGEYIGETGLDNALYNKYKGMSIEGEYMEMPSVGGSNITIEKEYRGKGYGK
-282 QAASLIFDRVPEL
+282 ATYFEL
-295 AKIGTPTEYAAYIKE
+295 AKLAANNGKILRSASDKSRTP
-310 IFPNS
+310 
-315 VEKEVYWHGSNED
+315 
-328 FSEGFAS
+328 AS
-335 AKRGEGSGAL
+335 TRVWESLTRDGYAKRVDNRYEF
-345 ETKKRN
+345 
-351 DLYLNKQGW
+351 
-360 ASLQYVNGINRKGRD
+360 INST
-375 KNGFAHWNKLWW
+375 
-387 ELKEI
+387 LK
-392 MSNGRRENNDWKDI
+392 
-406 VIDESTIR
+406 
-414 QAIPNKKGVFN
+414 
-425 RDSGGKNGK
+425 
-434 WLSERKAD
+434 
-442 YGYENKSDKEFFEEI
+442 
-457 FGIKLGKDTFNTW
+457 
-470 TARNA
+470 
-475 EIFKSLEKS
+475 
-484 AKGINPVVIDVRN
+484 
-497 PITEEGQNTYYE
+497 
-509 EQRGLFTTADAEG
+509 
-522 NDAILSKKADN
+522 
-533 EFNSDVAI
+533 
-541 VINANN
+541 
-547 DNVYWLG
+547 
-554 TKSDIERFR
+554 
-563 QWKINNNA
+563 A

-577 NGEPLVVYHNSNTDI
+577 NGEP
-592 NIFDKNKIG
+592 
-601 TNGSSEGGLFGK
+601 
-613 GFYFS
+613 
-618 TNKDYNKVFGNKEYA
+618 
-633 VFLNIKNPITDERTI
+633 
-648 KEIQAFEPSID
+648 
-659 IIKNAYNKDGL
+659 
-670 IGTNKFENNTVEY
+670 
-683 IVYDSNQIKSATDN
+683 TDN
-697 IGTFSRTDDNI
+697 DIA
-708 IDDTY
+708 DDTY

-719 EEWGHFVVDAVKDNP
+719 EEWGHFVVDAVKDSP
-734 LRDRMLNSLKNEE
+734 LRDRMLNSLRNEE

-757 DRYNDVYKGDIE
+757 DRYNEVYKGDID

-787 DPTAPNNR
+787 DPTAPNDR
-795 LFERYKKSVLDFFSR
+795 LFERYKNSILDFFSR
-810 RDADE
+810 RDIDE

-827 YEFTTNAFNGKYQ
+827 YEFTTNVFNGKYQ
-840 LDISSRD
+840 LNISSRG
-847 YNKRLF
+847 YNERLF
-853 NLGND
+853 NLGNN

-883 AKATAR
+883 AKATAK
-889 EREEKK
+889 EREGKR
-895 GLFDEKQKLFIDK
+895 GSFDEKQKLFIDK
-908 LSNDLEN
+908 LNNDLEN

-927 EAVRML
+927 EAIRMMR
-933 KQLSD
+933 QLSD
-938 KLDTVHNSQTNWKDK
+938 KLDAVHNSQTSWKDK

-976 EMYKAKQE
+976 EMFKAKQE

-989 KEKLQDSLDE
+989 KEKLQESLNE
-999 FSGLLARLGS
+999 FSGLLAGLGS
-1009 DWVEVSKDEF
+1009 DWAEVSKDEF
-1019 ARFLTPFEGEGI
+1019 AGFLTPFEGESI
-1031 SMSIRGKRRKYNIR
+1031 SMSIRGERKQYNIR

-1084 NKARYN
+1084 SKARYN

-1099 MHSKKLEDAGIS
+1099 MHSKKLEDAGVK
-1111 NTEFMYERT
+1111 NTNFMYEKT

-1143 KYAKSLPQDMDREE
+1143 KYAKSLPKDMEREE

-1168 NTDKNGNPIEKYYN
+1168 NTDRNGNPIEKYYN

-1211 LPAKY
+1211 LPARY

-1228 FLERVIGRGNKFQY
+1228 FLERVMGKGNKFQY

-1274 LPIYYTRPLK
+1274 LPIYYTRTLK

-1308 SMNDIID
+1308 AMNDVID
-1315 ALETGRTILSERRV
+1315 ALETGRVILSERKV

-1359 ARLND
+1359 GRLND

-1409 TANLAQNI
+1409 TANLAQNV
-1417 VISNIES
+1417 VISNIEA

-1452 IGNRIQ
+1452 VGNRIQ
-1458 TSKMALFAEKLNVLQ
+1458 TSKMALFAEKFNVLQ

-1480 GVDWNRKTWFSRFF
+1480 GVDWDRKTWFSRFF

-1556 KEGVTDQDGKPV
+1556 KEGVTDQDGKV
-1568 SNNYFT
+1568 VDNKYFG
-1574 SVTKKIRGIN
+1574 SITKKIRGIN

-1630 DTDTFEEGYY
+1630 DTSTFEEGYY

-1693 AILKGIPDDDDK
+1693 AALKGVPDDDDK
-1705 DDWLT
+1705 DNWLT
-1710 EYVTYSIIRLKAD
+1710 EYVNYSIIRLKAD

-1748 RVLKNTRQLLNLFDP
+1748 RVLKNSRQLLNLFDP
-1763 DVWTTEI
+1763 DTWTTEI
-1770 DQGIYKGYTKA
+1770 DQGIYKGYTQA

-1791 IRQFQNLFDPEEPAR
+1791 IRQFQNLFDPEEPTR

>member
-13 NGEKSPLFYRLKEF
+13 NGEKSPLFSRLKN
-27 FLNDRKLAENVYYKA
+27 FLGDRKSAEDVYYRA
-42 INPAFRKAFPNVRF
+42 INPSFKEAFPNVRF

-70 CGIGYNKDSES
+70 CGIGHSKSNEA
-81 MLNFLNSEYGT
+81 MLDYLNSEYGT
-92 KPVPKTIQ
+92 KPVPRTMQ

-111 FNINNPLN
+111 FNINSPLN
-119 KRYSAQLTSSGQ
+119 KRYSAEITSSGR
-131 DISMEIVEATGEERS
+131 DVSMEVVTATGNGRD
-146 LGRHQRFN
+146 LGKQQRFN
-154 AELNNQLVKL
+154 AELNNQLIKL

-175 TELEEASNING
+175 TELEEAGNVNG

-215 SAKQSVLTEEE
+215 SKKENILTDEE
-226 QRILK
+226 QEILNN
-231 SAPRNSKGQLLA
+231 APRDSRGQLLA

-272 KIANITEEEL
+272 NN
-282 QAASLIFDRVPEL
+282 PE
-295 AKIGTPTEYAAYIKE
+295 
-310 IFPNS
+310 
-315 VEKEVYWHGSNED
+315 
-328 FSEGFAS
+328 
-335 AKRGEGSGAL
+335 
-345 ETKKRN
+345 
-351 DLYLNKQGW
+351 
-360 ASLQYVNGINRKGRD
+360 
-375 KNGFAHWNKLWW
+375 
-387 ELKEI
+387 
-392 MSNGRRENNDWKDI
+392 
-406 VIDESTIR
+406 
-414 QAIPNKKGVFN
+414 
-425 RDSGGKNGK
+425 
-434 WLSERKAD
+434 
-442 YGYENKSDKEFFEEI
+442 
-457 FGIKLGKDTFNTW
+457 
-470 TARNA
+470 
-475 EIFKSLEKS
+475 
-484 AKGINPVVIDVRN
+484 
-497 PITEEGQNTYYE
+497 
-509 EQRGLFTTADAEG
+509 
-522 NDAILSKKADN
+522 
-533 EFNSDVAI
+533 
-541 VINANN
+541 
-547 DNVYWLG
+547 
-554 TKSDIERFR
+554 
-563 QWKINNNA
+563 NA

-577 NGEPLVVYHNSNTDI
+577 NGEPLVVYH
-592 NIFDKNKIG
+592 G
-601 TNGSSEGGLFGK
+601 TNADNITAFSLEKAKHNTGIFLSKSKNVARSYVDWLNVGYDGKIINGELNNFNIYESYDEYKNRVLESEKDADLPFSSLVSEEAFNARKAAIINFNKHVYNTFVNLRNPLIVDAKKRKWNSILFKGVKNTTESLAVYAKKYGYDGVIVTDVEDNGL
-613 GFYFS
+613 
-618 TNKDYNKVFGNKEYA
+618 
-633 VFLNIKNPITDERTI
+633 KN
-648 KEIQAFEPSID
+648 QND
-659 IIKNAYNKDGL
+659 IISGYEISD
-670 IGTNKFENNTVEY
+670 EY
-683 IVYDSNQIKSATDN
+683 IAFNPNQIKSATDN
-697 IGTFSRTDDNI
+697 VGAFSTTDNDI
-708 IDDTY
+708 VDDTY

-719 EEWGHFVVDAVKDNP
+719 EEWGHFVVDAVKDSP
-734 LRDRMLNSLKNEE
+734 LRDRMLNSLRNEE

-757 DRYNDVYKGDIE
+757 DRYNEVYKGDID

-787 DPTAPNNR
+787 DPTAPNDR
-795 LFERYKKSVLDFFSR
+795 LFERYKNSILDFFSR
-810 RDADE
+810 RDIDE

-827 YEFTTNAFNGKYQ
+827 YEFTTNVFNGKYQ
-840 LDISSRD
+840 LNISSRD

-883 AKATAR
+883 AKATAK
-889 EREEKK
+889 EREEKR
-895 GLFDEKQKLFIDK
+895 GSFDEKQKLFIDK

-927 EAVRML
+927 EAIRIL
-933 KQLSD
+933 RQLSD
-938 KLDTVHNSQTNWKDK
+938 KLDTVHNSQTSWKDK
-953 FSALRSI
+953 FSTLRSI

-976 EMYKAKQE
+976 EMYKARQE
-984 GDMRF
+984 GDIRF
-989 KEKLQDSLDE
+989 KEKLQESLDE
-999 FSGLLARLGS
+999 FSGLLAGLGS
-1009 DWVEVSKDEF
+1009 DWAEVSKDEF
-1019 ARFLTPFEGEGI
+1019 ARFLTPFKGESI
-1031 SMSIRGKRRKYNIR
+1031 SMSIRGERKQYNIR

-1054 ISIVERWT
+1054 ISVVERWT

-1084 NKARYN
+1084 SKARYN

-1099 MHSKKLEDAGIS
+1099 MHSKKLEDAGVK
-1111 NTEFMYERT
+1111 NTNFMYEKT

-1143 KYAKSLPQDMDREE
+1143 KYAKSLPKDMEREE

-1168 NTDKNGNPIEKYYN
+1168 NTGRNGNPIEKYYN

-1211 LPAKY
+1211 LPARY

-1228 FLERVIGRGNKFQY
+1228 FLERVMGKGNKFQY

-1308 SMNDIID
+1308 AMNDVID

-1329 AQTRGG
+1329 AQTRGN
-1335 KIMREV
+1335 KIMREI

-1417 VISNIES
+1417 VISNIEA

-1458 TSKMALFAEKLNVLQ
+1458 TSKMALFAEKFNVLQ
-1473 DYKQHVR
+1473 DYKQHVK
-1480 GVDWNRKTWFSRFF
+1480 GVDWDRKTWFSRFF

-1556 KEGVTDQDGKPV
+1556 KKGVTDQDGKAV
-1568 SNNYFT
+1568 GNDYLT
-1574 SVTKKIRGIN
+1574 SVTRKIRGIN

-1589 IYNQEDKSAMQSRAV
+1589 IYNQEDKNALQSRAV

-1630 DTDTFEEGYY
+1630 DTGTFEEGYY

-1667 LDDAQKSNI
+1667 LDGAQKSNI

-1693 AILKGIPDDDDK
+1693 ATLKGVPDDDDK
-1705 DDWLT
+1705 DNWLT
-1710 EYVTYSIIRLKAD
+1710 EYVTYSIVRLKAD

-1748 RVLKNTRQLLNLFDP
+1748 RVLKNSRQLLNLFDP

-1770 DQGIYKGYTKA
+1770 DQGIYKGYTQA

-1791 IRQFQNLFDPEEPAR
+1791 IRQFQNLFDPEEPTR

>member
-13 NGEKSPLFYRLKEF
+13 NGEKSPLFSRLKD
-27 FLNDRKLAENVYYKA
+27 FLGDRKSAEDVYYRV
-42 INPAFRKAFPNVRF
+42 INPAFREAFPNVRF
-56 DHNGEPLLEDLITQ
+56 DHNGEPLLEGLITQ
-70 CGIGYNKDSES
+70 CGIGHDKSDEA
-81 MLNFLNSEYGT
+81 MLDYLNSEYGT
-92 KPVPKTIQ
+92 KPVSKTVQ
-100 SVIELQNRAAS
+100 SVTELQNRAAS
-111 FNINNPLN
+111 FNTGNPLN
-119 KRYSAQLTSSGQ
+119 DKYSAELTSSGH
-131 DISMEIVEATGEERS
+131 DVSMEIVTATGNERD
-146 LGRHQRFN
+146 LGRQQRFN
-154 AELNNQLVKL
+154 AELNNQLIKL

-175 TELEEASNING
+175 TELEEASNVNG

-206 SKRHKWSNV
+206 SKRHKWSNTP
-215 SAKQSVLTEEE
+215 AKQSVLTEEE

-243 PNGKVSNLTE
+243 PNDKVSNLTE

-263 FKDWFGDWE
+263 FKEWFGDWE
-272 KIANITEEEL
+272 NN
-282 QAASLIFDRVPEL
+282 P
-295 AKIGTPTEYAAYIKE
+295 
-310 IFPNS
+310 
-315 VEKEVYWHGSNED
+315 
-328 FSEGFAS
+328 SE
-335 AKRGEGSGAL
+335 
-345 ETKKRN
+345 
-351 DLYLNKQGW
+351 
-360 ASLQYVNGINRKGRD
+360 
-375 KNGFAHWNKLWW
+375 
-387 ELKEI
+387 
-392 MSNGRRENNDWKDI
+392 
-406 VIDESTIR
+406 
-414 QAIPNKKGVFN
+414 
-425 RDSGGKNGK
+425 
-434 WLSERKAD
+434 
-442 YGYENKSDKEFFEEI
+442 
-457 FGIKLGKDTFNTW
+457 
-470 TARNA
+470 
-475 EIFKSLEKS
+475 
-484 AKGINPVVIDVRN
+484 
-497 PITEEGQNTYYE
+497 
-509 EQRGLFTTADAEG
+509 
-522 NDAILSKKADN
+522 
-533 EFNSDVAI
+533 
-541 VINANN
+541 
-547 DNVYWLG
+547 
-554 TKSDIERFR
+554 
-563 QWKINNNA
+563 A

-577 NGEPLVVYHNSNTDI
+577 NGEPLVVYHYTD
-592 NIFDKNKIG
+592 NEGLTKFSTEFDN
-601 TNGSSEGGLFGK
+601 
-613 GFYFS
+613 YFS
-618 TNKDYNKVFGNKEYA
+618 KAGGTKKAIFFTTDNVVPGSEDNFLTSRKAKLSL
-633 VFLNIKNPITDERTI
+633 FLNIKNLETFNGTKDDLHKQGTSYREVVNKSSEREGSENGIVFTGFDDNRKENQTI
-648 KEIQAFEPSID
+648 
-659 IIKNAYNKDGL
+659 
-670 IGTNKFENNTVEY
+670 Y
-683 IVYDSNQIKSATDN
+683 IVHNSNQIKSATDN
-697 IGTFSRTDDNI
+697 TGTFSTTNNDI
-708 IDDTY
+708 VDDTY

-719 EEWGHFVVDAVKDNP
+719 EEWGHFVVDAVKDSP

-757 DRYNDVYKGDIE
+757 DRYNEVYNGDIN

-787 DPTAPNNR
+787 DAEAPNDR
-795 LFERYKKSVLDFFSR
+795 LFERYKKNVLDFFAK

-815 IDEIINKVREQV
+815 IDEIINRVREQV
-827 YEFTTNAFNGKYQ
+827 YEFTTNVFNGKYQ

-847 YNKRLF
+847 YSKRLF
-853 NLGND
+853 NLGNN

-889 EREEKK
+889 EREERR
-895 GLFDEKQKLFIDK
+895 GSFDERQKLFINK
-908 LSNDLEN
+908 LNSDLEN

-933 KQLSD
+933 RQLSD
-938 KLDTVHNSQTNWKDK
+938 KLDTVHNSQTSWKDK
-953 FSALRSI
+953 FSALRNI

-989 KEKLQDSLDE
+989 KEKLQESLDE

-1019 ARFLTPFEGEGI
+1019 ARFLAPFEGESI
-1031 SMSIRGKRRKYNIR
+1031 SMSIRGERKQYNIR
-1045 ELLDYIEKD
+1045 ELLDYIEQD

-1099 MHSKKLEDAGIS
+1099 MHSKKLEDAGIG
-1111 NTEFMYERT
+1111 NTDFMYEKT

-1168 NTDKNGNPIEKYYN
+1168 NTDRNGNPIEKYYN
-1182 PQYDAIQRN
+1182 PQYDAIQTN
-1191 AAMKEYYDFMINL
+1191 AAMKEYYDFIINL

-1211 LPAKY
+1211 LPARY

-1228 FLERVIGRGNKFQY
+1228 FLERVMGRGNKFQY

-1308 SMNDIID
+1308 AMNDVID

-1346 SNLTKKGDVANFM
+1346 SNLTKKGDIANFM
-1359 ARLND
+1359 NRLND

-1417 VISNIES
+1417 VLSNIES
-1424 ISGQFFNKSELAK
+1424 ISGQFFSKSELAK

-1458 TSKMALFAEKLNVLQ
+1458 TSKMALFAEKFNVLQ

-1480 GVDWNRKTWFSRFF
+1480 GVDWDRKTWFSRFF

-1538 EVQYLDEA
+1538 EVKYLDEA

-1556 KEGVTDQDGKPV
+1556 KEGVTDQDGKV
-1568 SNNYFT
+1568 VDNKYFT

-1589 IYNQEDKSAMQSRAV
+1589 IYNQEDKNAMQSRAV

-1630 DTDTFEEGYY
+1630 DTGTFEEGYY

-1647 NTLRKDLKKGELDI
+1647 NTLRKDLKNGELDI
-1661 VKQWHN
+1661 VKQWNN

-1688 LMGII
+1688 LLGII
-1693 AILKGIPDDDDK
+1693 ATLKGTPDDDEK

-1710 EYVTYSIIRLKAD
+1710 EYITYSIIRLKAD

-1781 EKIMLQPVPF
+1781 GKIMLQPLPF
-1791 IRQFQNLFDPEEPAR
+1791 IRQFQNLFDPEEPTR

>member
-1 MSTSCVLHPRLS
+1 MSTSCVLYPRLS
-13 NGEKSPLFYRLKEF
+13 NGEKSPLFSRLKD
-27 FLNDRKLAENVYYKA
+27 FLGDRKSAEDVYYRV
-42 INPAFRKAFPNVRF
+42 INPAFREAFPNVRF

-70 CGIGYNKDSES
+70 CGIGHDKSDEA
-81 MLNFLNSEYGT
+81 MLDYLNSEYGT
-92 KPVPKTIQ
+92 KPVPKTVQ
-100 SVIELQNRAAS
+100 SVTELQNRAAS
-111 FNINNPLN
+111 FNTGNPLN
-119 KRYSAQLTSSGQ
+119 NRYSAELTSSGH
-131 DISMEIVEATGEERS
+131 DVSMEIVTSTGNERD
-146 LGRHQRFN
+146 LGRQQRFN
-154 AELNNQLVKL
+154 AELNNQLIKL

-175 TELEEASNING
+175 TELEEASNVNG

-206 SKRHKWSNV
+206 SKRHRWS
-215 SAKQSVLTEEE
+215 SISTKQNVLTEEE

-243 PNGKVSNLTE
+243 PNDKVSNLTE

-263 FKDWFGDWE
+263 FKEWFGDWE
-272 KIANITEEEL
+272 NNPSE
-282 QAASLIFDRVPEL
+282 ASR
-295 AKIGTPTEYAAYIKE
+295 
-310 IFPNS
+310 
-315 VEKEVYWHGSNED
+315 
-328 FSEGFAS
+328 
-335 AKRGEGSGAL
+335 
-345 ETKKRN
+345 
-351 DLYLNKQGW
+351 
-360 ASLQYVNGINRKGRD
+360 
-375 KNGFAHWNKLWW
+375 
-387 ELKEI
+387 
-392 MSNGRRENNDWKDI
+392 
-406 VIDESTIR
+406 
-414 QAIPNKKGVFN
+414 
-425 RDSGGKNGK
+425 
-434 WLSERKAD
+434 
-442 YGYENKSDKEFFEEI
+442 
-457 FGIKLGKDTFNTW
+457 
-470 TARNA
+470 
-475 EIFKSLEKS
+475 
-484 AKGINPVVIDVRN
+484 
-497 PITEEGQNTYYE
+497 
-509 EQRGLFTTADAEG
+509 
-522 NDAILSKKADN
+522 
-533 EFNSDVAI
+533 
-541 VINANN
+541 
-547 DNVYWLG
+547 
-554 TKSDIERFR
+554 
-563 QWKINNNA
+563 
-571 SKVVDE
+571 VVDE
-577 NGEPLVVYHNSNTDI
+577 NGEPLVVYHNTNSKFTVFEKGHDFNKYLRSEEF
-592 NIFDKNKIG
+592 IFH
-601 TNGSSEGGLFGK
+601 
-613 GFYFS
+613 
-618 TNKDYNKVFGNKEYA
+618 FGNKNAANNRTSKYSMP
-633 VFLNIKNPITDERTI
+633 VFLNGRNVIRGYDGMQNSPIEFINELFRQSIIDRTGFDVARNKI
-648 KEIQAFEPSID
+648 NDIQ
-659 IIKNAYNKDGL
+659 NNYNLSHKQRL
-670 IGTNKFENNTVEY
+670 EKISEY
-683 IVYDSNQIKSATDN
+683 IDTLLDFYGKPNSVILYSNKIEGTGEDSYMILNSNQIKSATDN
-697 IGTFSRTDDNI
+697 VGTFSRTDDNI

-719 EEWGHFVVDAVKDNP
+719 EEWGHFVVDAVKDSP

-757 DRYNDVYKGDIE
+757 DRYNEVYNGDID

-787 DPTAPNNR
+787 DTEAPNDR
-795 LFERYKKSVLDFFSR
+795 LFERYKKNVLDFFAK

-815 IDEIINKVREQV
+815 IDEIINRVREQV
-827 YEFTTNAFNGKYQ
+827 YEFTTNVFNGKYQ

-871 QERKRLAIYGKG
+871 QEKKRLAIYGKG

-895 GLFDEKQKLFIDK
+895 GSFDEKQKLFINK

-933 KQLSD
+933 RQLSD
-938 KLDTVHNSQTNWKDK
+938 KLDAVHSSQTSWKDK

-989 KEKLQDSLDE
+989 KEKLQESLDE

-1009 DWVEVSKDEF
+1009 DWAEVSKDEF
-1019 ARFLTPFEGEGI
+1019 ARFLTPFEGESI
-1031 SMSIRGKRRKYNIR
+1031 SMFIRGERKQYNIR

-1099 MHSKKLEDAGIS
+1099 MHSKKLEDAGIG
-1111 NTEFMYERT
+1111 NTDFMYEKT

-1168 NTDKNGNPIEKYYN
+1168 NTDRNGNPIEKYYN
-1182 PQYDAIQRN
+1182 PQYDAIQTN

-1211 LPAKY
+1211 LPARY

-1228 FLERVIGRGNKFQY
+1228 FLERVMGRGNKFQY

-1308 SMNDIID
+1308 AMNDIID
-1315 ALETGRTILSERRV
+1315 ALETGRTILSERKV

-1359 ARLND
+1359 NRLND

-1409 TANLAQNI
+1409 TANLAQN
-1417 VISNIES
+1417 VVLSNIES
-1424 ISGQFFNKSELAK
+1424 ISGQFFSKSELAK

-1458 TSKMALFAEKLNVLQ
+1458 TSKMALFAEKFNVLQ

-1480 GVDWNRKTWFSRFF
+1480 GVDWDRKTWFSRFF

-1538 EVQYLDEA
+1538 EVKYLDEA

-1556 KEGVTDQDGKPV
+1556 KEGVTDQDGKV
-1568 SNNYFT
+1568 VDDKYFT

-1589 IYNQEDKSAMQSRAV
+1589 IYNQEDKNAMQSRAV

-1630 DTDTFEEGYY
+1630 DTGTFEEGYY
-1640 RTLWNFM
+1640 RPLWRFM
-1647 NTLRKDLKKGELDI
+1647 KNLANDLRKGEFDL
-1661 VKQWHN
+1661 VKEWHN
-1667 LDDAQKSNI
+1667 FTSIEKSQR
-1676 YRGLAEIATFLS
+1676 YRAIAEIATFLA
-1688 LMGII
+1688 LLGII
-1693 AILKGIPDDDDK
+1693 KILKSKPDDDDK
-1705 DDWLT
+1705 NDWLT
-1710 EYVTYSIIRLKAD
+1710 EYITYSIIRLKAD

-1770 DQGIYKGYTKA
+1770 DQGIYKGYTQA
-1781 EKIMLQPVPF
+1781 GKIMLQPVPF
-1791 IRQFQNLFDPEEPAR
+1791 IRQFQNLLDPEEPAR

>member
-1 MSTSCVLHPRLS
+1 MSTSCILHPRLS
-13 NGEKSPLFYRLKEF
+13 NGEKSPLFSRLKD
-27 FLNDRKLAENVYYKA
+27 FLGDRKSAEDVYYRV
-42 INPAFRKAFPNVRF
+42 INPAFRGVFPNVRF

-70 CGIGYNKDSES
+70 CGIGHDKSDEA
-81 MLNFLNSEYGT
+81 MLDYLNSEYGT
-92 KPVPKTIQ
+92 KPVSKTVQ
-100 SVIELQNRAAS
+100 SVTELQNRAAS
-111 FNINNPLN
+111 FNTGNPLN
-119 KRYSAQLTSSGQ
+119 NRYSAELTSSGH
-131 DISMEIVEATGEERS
+131 DVSMEIVTATGNERD
-146 LGRHQRFN
+146 LGRQQRFN
-154 AELNNQLVKL
+154 AELNNQLIKL

-175 TELEEASNING
+175 TELEEASNVNG

-192 GINAATGLKEVIRI
+192 SINAATGLKEVIRI
-206 SKRHKWSNV
+206 SKRHKWSNTP
-215 SAKQSVLTEEE
+215 AKQSVLTEEE

-243 PNGKVSNLTE
+243 PNDKVSNLTE

-263 FKDWFGDWE
+263 FKEWFGDWE
-272 KIANITEEEL
+272 NN
-282 QAASLIFDRVPEL
+282 P
-295 AKIGTPTEYAAYIKE
+295 
-310 IFPNS
+310 
-315 VEKEVYWHGSNED
+315 
-328 FSEGFAS
+328 SE
-335 AKRGEGSGAL
+335 
-345 ETKKRN
+345 
-351 DLYLNKQGW
+351 
-360 ASLQYVNGINRKGRD
+360 
-375 KNGFAHWNKLWW
+375 
-387 ELKEI
+387 
-392 MSNGRRENNDWKDI
+392 
-406 VIDESTIR
+406 
-414 QAIPNKKGVFN
+414 
-425 RDSGGKNGK
+425 
-434 WLSERKAD
+434 
-442 YGYENKSDKEFFEEI
+442 
-457 FGIKLGKDTFNTW
+457 
-470 TARNA
+470 
-475 EIFKSLEKS
+475 
-484 AKGINPVVIDVRN
+484 
-497 PITEEGQNTYYE
+497 
-509 EQRGLFTTADAEG
+509 
-522 NDAILSKKADN
+522 
-533 EFNSDVAI
+533 
-541 VINANN
+541 
-547 DNVYWLG
+547 
-554 TKSDIERFR
+554 
-563 QWKINNNA
+563 A

-577 NGEPLVVYHNSNTDI
+577 NGEPLVVYHYTD
-592 NIFDKNKIG
+592 NEGLTKFSTEFDN
-601 TNGSSEGGLFGK
+601 
-613 GFYFS
+613 YFS
-618 TNKDYNKVFGNKEYA
+618 KAGGTKKAIFFTTDNVVPGSEDNFLTSRKAKLSL
-633 VFLNIKNPITDERTI
+633 FLNIKNLETFNGT
-648 KEIQAFEPSID
+648 
-659 IIKNAYNKDGL
+659 KDGL
-670 IGTNKFENNTVEY
+670 HKQGTSYREVVNKSSEREGSENGIVFTGFDDNRKENQTIY
-683 IVYDSNQIKSATDN
+683 IVHNSNQIKSATDN
-697 IGTFSRTDDNI
+697 IGAFSRTDDDI

-719 EEWGHFVVDAVKDNP
+719 EEWGHFVVDAVKDSP

-757 DRYNDVYKGDIE
+757 DRYNEVYNGDIN

-787 DPTAPNNR
+787 DAEAPNDR
-795 LFERYKKSVLDFFSR
+795 LFERYKKNVLDFFAK

-815 IDEIINKVREQV
+815 IDEIINRVREQV
-827 YEFTTNAFNGKYQ
+827 YEFTTNVFNGKYQ

-847 YNKRLF
+847 YSKRLF
-853 NLGND
+853 NLGNN

-889 EREEKK
+889 EREERR
-895 GLFDEKQKLFIDK
+895 GSFDERQKLFINK
-908 LSNDLEN
+908 LNSDLEN

-933 KQLSD
+933 RQLSD
-938 KLDTVHNSQTNWKDK
+938 KLDTVHNSQTSWKDK
-953 FSALRSI
+953 FSALRNI

-989 KEKLQDSLDE
+989 KEKLQESLDE

-1019 ARFLTPFEGEGI
+1019 ARFLAPFEGESI
-1031 SMSIRGKRRKYNIR
+1031 SMSIRGERKQYNIR
-1045 ELLDYIEKD
+1045 ELLDYIEQD

-1099 MHSKKLEDAGIS
+1099 MHSKKLEDAGIG
-1111 NTEFMYERT
+1111 NTDFMYEKT

-1168 NTDKNGNPIEKYYN
+1168 NTDRNGNPIEKYYN
-1182 PQYDAIQRN
+1182 PQYDAIQTN
-1191 AAMKEYYDFMINL
+1191 AAMKEYYDFIINL

-1211 LPAKY
+1211 LPARY

-1228 FLERVIGRGNKFQY
+1228 FLERVMGRGNKFQY

-1308 SMNDIID
+1308 AMNDVID

-1346 SNLTKKGDVANFM
+1346 SNLTKKGDIANFM
-1359 ARLND
+1359 NRLND

-1417 VISNIES
+1417 VLSNIES
-1424 ISGQFFNKSELAK
+1424 ISGQFFSKSELAK

-1458 TSKMALFAEKLNVLQ
+1458 TSKMALFAEKFNVLQ

-1480 GVDWNRKTWFSRFF
+1480 GVDWDRKTWFSRFF

-1538 EVQYLDEA
+1538 EVKYLDEA

-1556 KEGVTDQDGKPV
+1556 KEGVTDQDGKV
-1568 SNNYFT
+1568 VDNKYFT

-1589 IYNQEDKSAMQSRAV
+1589 IYNQEDKNAMQSRAV

-1630 DTDTFEEGYY
+1630 DTGTFEEGYY

-1647 NTLRKDLKKGELDI
+1647 NTLRKDLKNGELDI
-1661 VKQWHN
+1661 VKQWNN

-1688 LMGII
+1688 LLGII
-1693 AILKGIPDDDDK
+1693 ATLKGTPDDDEK

-1710 EYVTYSIIRLKAD
+1710 EYITYSIIRLKAD

-1781 EKIMLQPVPF
+1781 GKIMLQPLPF
-1791 IRQFQNLFDPEEPAR
+1791 IRQFQNLFDPEEPTR

>member
-13 NGEKSPLFYRLKEF
+13 NGEKSPLFSRLKN
-27 FLNDRKLAENVYYKA
+27 FLGDRKSAEDVYYRA
-42 INPAFRKAFPNVRF
+42 INPSFKEAFPNVRF

-70 CGIGYNKDSES
+70 CGIGHSKSNEA
-81 MLNFLNSEYGT
+81 MLDYLNSEYGT
-92 KPVPKTIQ
+92 KPVPRTMQ

-111 FNINNPLN
+111 FNINSPLN
-119 KRYSAQLTSSGQ
+119 KRYSAEITSSGH
-131 DISMEIVEATGEERS
+131 DVSMEVVTATGNGRD
-146 LGRHQRFN
+146 LGKQQRFN
-154 AELNNQLVKL
+154 AELNNQLIKL

-175 TELEEASNING
+175 TELEEAGNVNG

-206 SKRHKWSNV
+206 SKRHKWSN
-215 SAKQSVLTEEE
+215 
-226 QRILK
+226 
-231 SAPRNSKGQLLA
+231 
-243 PNGKVSNLTE
+243 
-253 KQYAQVRTKA
+253 
-263 FKDWFGDWE
+263 
-272 KIANITEEEL
+272 
-282 QAASLIFDRVPEL
+282 
-295 AKIGTPTEYAAYIKE
+295 
-310 IFPNS
+310 
-315 VEKEVYWHGSNED
+315 
-328 FSEGFAS
+328 
-335 AKRGEGSGAL
+335 
-345 ETKKRN
+345 
-351 DLYLNKQGW
+351 
-360 ASLQYVNGINRKGRD
+360 
-375 KNGFAHWNKLWW
+375 
-387 ELKEI
+387 
-392 MSNGRRENNDWKDI
+392 
-406 VIDESTIR
+406 
-414 QAIPNKKGVFN
+414 
-425 RDSGGKNGK
+425 
-434 WLSERKAD
+434 
-442 YGYENKSDKEFFEEI
+442 
-457 FGIKLGKDTFNTW
+457 
-470 TARNA
+470 
-475 EIFKSLEKS
+475 
-484 AKGINPVVIDVRN
+484 
-497 PITEEGQNTYYE
+497 
-509 EQRGLFTTADAEG
+509 
-522 NDAILSKKADN
+522 
-533 EFNSDVAI
+533 
-541 VINANN
+541 
-547 DNVYWLG
+547 
-554 TKSDIERFR
+554 
-563 QWKINNNA
+563 
-571 SKVVDE
+571 
-577 NGEPLVVYHNSNTDI
+577 
-592 NIFDKNKIG
+592 
-601 TNGSSEGGLFGK
+601 
-613 GFYFS
+613 
-618 TNKDYNKVFGNKEYA
+618 
-633 VFLNIKNPITDERTI
+633 
-648 KEIQAFEPSID
+648 
-659 IIKNAYNKDGL
+659 
-670 IGTNKFENNTVEY
+670 
-683 IVYDSNQIKSATDN
+683 QIKSATDN
-697 IGTFSRTDDNI
+697 SGGFSNTDNDITDN
-708 IDDTY
+708 TY

-719 EEWGHFVVDAVKDNP
+719 EEWGHFVVDAVKDSP
-734 LRDRMLNSLKNEE
+734 LRDRMLNSLRNEE

-757 DRYNDVYKGDIE
+757 DRYNEVYKGDID

-787 DPTAPNNR
+787 DPTAPNDR
-795 LFERYKKSVLDFFSR
+795 LFERYKNSILDFFSR
-810 RDADE
+810 RDIDE

-827 YEFTTNAFNGKYQ
+827 YEFTTNVFNGKYQ
-840 LDISSRD
+840 LNISSRD

-883 AKATAR
+883 AKATAK
-889 EREEKK
+889 EREEKR
-895 GLFDEKQKLFIDK
+895 GSFDEKQKLFIDK

-927 EAVRML
+927 EAIRIL
-933 KQLSD
+933 RQLSD
-938 KLDTVHNSQTNWKDK
+938 KLDTVHNSQTSWKDK
-953 FSALRSI
+953 FSTLRSI

-966 YGSIMEELRQ
+966 YGSIMGELRQ
-976 EMYKAKQE
+976 EMYKARQE

-989 KEKLQDSLDE
+989 KEKLQESLNE
-999 FSGLLARLGS
+999 FSGLLAGLGS
-1009 DWVEVSKDEF
+1009 DWAEVSKDEF
-1019 ARFLTPFEGEGI
+1019 ARFLTPFKGESI
-1031 SMSIRGKRRKYNIR
+1031 SMSIRGERKQYNIR
-1045 ELLDYIEKD
+1045 ELLDYVEKD
-1054 ISIVERWT
+1054 ISVVERWT

-1084 NKARYN
+1084 SKARYN

-1099 MHSKKLEDAGIS
+1099 MHSKKLEDAGVK
-1111 NTEFMYERT
+1111 NTNFMYEKT

-1143 KYAKSLPQDMDREE
+1143 KYAKSLPKDMEREE

-1168 NTDKNGNPIEKYYN
+1168 NTDRNGNPIEKYYN

-1211 LPAKY
+1211 LPARY

-1228 FLERVIGRGNKFQY
+1228 FLERVMGKGNKFQY
-1242 LWESFKDNLVRRE
+1242 LWESFKDNLARRE

-1308 SMNDIID
+1308 AMNDVID

-1329 AQTRGG
+1329 AQTRGN
-1335 KIMREV
+1335 KIMREI

-1417 VISNIES
+1417 VISNIEA

-1458 TSKMALFAEKLNVLQ
+1458 TSKMALFAEKFNVLQ
-1473 DYKQHVR
+1473 DYKQHVK
-1480 GVDWNRKTWFSRFF
+1480 GVDWDRKTWFSRFF

-1556 KEGVTDQDGKPV
+1556 KKGVTDQDGKTV
-1568 SNNYFT
+1568 GNDYLT
-1574 SVTKKIRGIN
+1574 SVTRKIRGIN

-1589 IYNQEDKSAMQSRAV
+1589 IYNQEDKNALQSRAV

-1630 DTDTFEEGYY
+1630 DTGTFEEGYY

-1667 LDDAQKSNI
+1667 LDGAQKSNI
-1676 YRGLAEIATFLS
+1676 YRGIAEIATFLS

-1693 AILKGIPDDDDK
+1693 ATLKGVPDDDDK
-1705 DDWLT
+1705 DNWLT
-1710 EYVTYSIIRLKAD
+1710 EYVTYSIVRLKAD

-1763 DVWTTEI
+1763 DTWTTEI
-1770 DQGIYKGYTKA
+1770 NQGIYKGYTRA

-1791 IRQFQNLFDPEEPAR
+1791 IRQFQNLFDPKEPTR

>member
-1 MSTSCVLHPRLS
+1 MSISCVLHPRLS
-13 NGEKSPLFYRLKEF
+13 NGEKSPLFSRLKN
-27 FLNDRKLAENVYYKA
+27 FLGDRKSAEDVYYKA
-42 INPAFRKAFPNVRF
+42 INPAFREAFPNVRF

-81 MLNFLNSEYGT
+81 MLDFLNSEYGT

-111 FNINNPLN
+111 FNINSSLN

-131 DISMEIVEATGEERS
+131 DVQMEIVEATGEERS
-146 LGRHQRFN
+146 LGKQQRFN

-175 TELEEASNING
+175 TELEEASNVNG

-206 SKRHKWSNV
+206 SKRHKWSNTP
-215 SAKQSVLTEEE
+215 AKQNILSEEE

-263 FKDWFGDWE
+263 FKEWFGDWE
-272 KIANITEEEL
+272 
-282 QAASLIFDRVPEL
+282 
-295 AKIGTPTEYAAYIKE
+295 
-310 IFPNS
+310 
-315 VEKEVYWHGSNED
+315 
-328 FSEGFAS
+328 
-335 AKRGEGSGAL
+335 
-345 ETKKRN
+345 N
-351 DLYLNKQGW
+351 DP
-360 ASLQYVNGINRKGRD
+360 A
-375 KNGFAHWNKLWW
+375 
-387 ELKEI
+387 
-392 MSNGRRENNDWKDI
+392 
-406 VIDESTIR
+406 
-414 QAIPNKKGVFN
+414 
-425 RDSGGKNGK
+425 
-434 WLSERKAD
+434 
-442 YGYENKSDKEFFEEI
+442 
-457 FGIKLGKDTFNTW
+457 
-470 TARNA
+470 
-475 EIFKSLEKS
+475 
-484 AKGINPVVIDVRN
+484 
-497 PITEEGQNTYYE
+497 
-509 EQRGLFTTADAEG
+509 
-522 NDAILSKKADN
+522 
-533 EFNSDVAI
+533 
-541 VINANN
+541 
-547 DNVYWLG
+547 
-554 TKSDIERFR
+554 
-563 QWKINNNA
+563 NA

-577 NGEPLVVYHNSNTDI
+577 NGEPRIVYRGI
-592 NIFDKNKIG
+592 NDANKNKLFAYFSNSKTDARAYAEGLLTKGGQFYANNKNIIFAINKVLSEKYKLPYLNLDYVDTILDDYSHDGEEYEVNDYEEYEEENEFLPFNEIKKRLIG
-601 TNGSSEGGLFGK
+601 THKEIYKSK
-613 GFYFS
+613 FS
-618 TNKDYNKVFGNKEYA
+618 KEEAQAAEKTIDIVKNNKEVQELLEIINLINNTTFLNESDILRQADDTDYIKDEKKLNILLNKYNDIIDSYISEYKSNIQEA
-633 VFLNIKNPITDERTI
+633 FLNIKNPYIN
-648 KEIQAFEPSID
+648 EIGQEDLLDNYKAYRNGHDGAFLLSGMHFLV
-659 IIKNAYNKDGL
+659 KTKG
-670 IGTNKFENNTVEY
+670 
-683 IVYDSNQIKSATDN
+683 NQIKSATDN

-719 EEWGHFVVDAVKDNP
+719 EEWGHFVVDAVKDSP

-757 DRYNDVYKGDIE
+757 DRYNDVYKGDID

-787 DPTAPNNR
+787 DPTAPNDR
-795 LFERYKKSVLDFFSR
+795 LFERYKKSVLDFFSK

-827 YEFTTNAFNGKYQ
+827 YEFTTNVFNGKYQ

-871 QERKRLAIYGKG
+871 QEKKRLAIYGKG
-883 AKATAR
+883 AKATAK

-895 GLFDEKQKLFIDK
+895 GSFDEKQKLFIDK

-933 KQLSD
+933 RQLSD

-953 FSALRSI
+953 FSALRNI

-966 YGSIMEELRQ
+966 YGSIMDELRQ

-1009 DWVEVSKDEF
+1009 DWAEVSKDEF

-1031 SMSIRGKRRKYNIR
+1031 SMSIRGETRKYNIR

-1099 MHSKKLEDAGIS
+1099 MHSKKLEDAGIR
-1111 NTEFMYERT
+1111 NTDFMYEKT

-1132 YNWGDYFAALS
+1132 YNWGDYFVALS

-1168 NTDKNGNPIEKYYN
+1168 NTDRNGNPIEKYYN

-1204 KRNLDYR
+1204 KRSLDYR
-1211 LPAKY
+1211 LPARY

-1228 FLERVIGRGNKFQY
+1228 FLERVMGRGNKFQY

-1308 SMNDIID
+1308 AMNDIID
-1315 ALETGRTILSERRV
+1315 ALETGRTILSERKV

-1346 SNLTKKGDVANFM
+1346 SNLTKKGDIANFM

-1370 YGEQMKDEGTV
+1370 YGEQMKDKSTV

-1409 TANLAQNI
+1409 TANLVQNI

-1458 TSKMALFAEKLNVLQ
+1458 TSKMALFAEKFNVLQ

-1480 GVDWNRKTWFSRFF
+1480 GADWDKKTWFSRFF

-1538 EVQYLDEA
+1538 EVKYLDEA

-1556 KEGVTDQDGKPV
+1556 KEGVTDQDGKAV
-1568 SNNYFT
+1568 NNKYFT
-1574 SVTKKIRGIN
+1574 DVTKKIRGIN

-1589 IYNQEDKSAMQSRAV
+1589 IYNQEDKNAMQSRAV

-1630 DTDTFEEGYY
+1630 DTGTFEEGYY

-1667 LDDAQKSNI
+1667 LNDAQKSNI
-1676 YRGLAEIATFLS
+1676 YRSLAEIATFLS

-1693 AILKGIPDDDDK
+1693 ATLKGTPDDDEK

-1710 EYVTYSIIRLKAD
+1710 EYIAYSIIRLKAD

-1748 RVLKNTRQLLNLFDP
+1748 RVLKNIRQLLNLFDP
-1763 DVWTTEI
+1763 DTWTTEI
-1770 DQGIYKGYTKA
+1770 DQGIYKGYTQAK
-1781 EKIMLQPVPF
+1781 KIMLQPVPF
-1791 IRQFQNLFDPEEPAR
+1791 IRQFQNLFDPEEPTK

>member
-1 MSTSCVLHPRLS
+1 MSISCVLHPRLS
-13 NGEKSPLFYRLKEF
+13 NGEKSPLFSRLKN
-27 FLNDRKLAENVYYKA
+27 FLGDRKSAEDVYYKA
-42 INPAFRKAFPNVRF
+42 INPAFREAFPNVRF

-81 MLNFLNSEYGT
+81 MLDFLNSEYGT

-131 DISMEIVEATGEERS
+131 DVQMEIVEATGEERS
-146 LGRHQRFN
+146 LGKQQRFN

-175 TELEEASNING
+175 TELEEASNVNG

-206 SKRHKWSNV
+206 SKRHKWSNTP
-215 SAKQSVLTEEE
+215 AKQNILSEEE

-263 FKDWFGDWE
+263 FKEWFGDWE
-272 KIANITEEEL
+272 
-282 QAASLIFDRVPEL
+282 
-295 AKIGTPTEYAAYIKE
+295 
-310 IFPNS
+310 
-315 VEKEVYWHGSNED
+315 
-328 FSEGFAS
+328 
-335 AKRGEGSGAL
+335 
-345 ETKKRN
+345 
-351 DLYLNKQGW
+351 
-360 ASLQYVNGINRKGRD
+360 
-375 KNGFAHWNKLWW
+375 
-387 ELKEI
+387 
-392 MSNGRRENNDWKDI
+392 NN
-406 VIDESTIR
+406 
-414 QAIPNKKGVFN
+414 
-425 RDSGGKNGK
+425 
-434 WLSERKAD
+434 
-442 YGYENKSDKEFFEEI
+442 
-457 FGIKLGKDTFNTW
+457 
-470 TARNA
+470 TA
-475 EIFKSLEKS
+475 
-484 AKGINPVVIDVRN
+484 
-497 PITEEGQNTYYE
+497 
-509 EQRGLFTTADAEG
+509 
-522 NDAILSKKADN
+522 
-533 EFNSDVAI
+533 
-541 VINANN
+541 
-547 DNVYWLG
+547 
-554 TKSDIERFR
+554 
-563 QWKINNNA
+563 NA

-577 NGEPLVVYHNSNTDI
+577 NGEPLVVYHGSN
-592 NIFDKNKIG
+592 NKFTTFSYDYFG
-601 TNGSSEGGLFGK
+601 RHDPGSLGK
-613 GFYFS
+613 AFYFS
-618 TNKDYNKVFGNKEYA
+618 HKNVAEAYA
-633 VFLNIKNPITDERTI
+633 EEAVDNYDGEKTLYPVFLNIRNIATDEIDNDTPI
-648 KEIQAFEPSID
+648 NFDNPLFKDYDGAFVWDWQYAVRNP
-659 IIKNAYNKDGL
+659 
-670 IGTNKFENNTVEY
+670 
-683 IVYDSNQIKSATDN
+683 NQIKSATDN

-719 EEWGHFVVDAVKDNP
+719 EEWGHFVVDAVKDSP

-757 DRYNDVYKGDIE
+757 DRYNDVYKGDID

-787 DPTAPNNR
+787 DPTAPNDR
-795 LFERYKKSVLDFFSR
+795 LFERYKKSVLDFFSK
-810 RDADE
+810 RDTDE

-827 YEFTTNAFNGKYQ
+827 YEFTTNVFNGKYQ

-871 QERKRLAIYGKG
+871 QEKKRLAIYGKG

-895 GLFDEKQKLFIDK
+895 GSFDEKQKLFIDK

-933 KQLSD
+933 RQLSD

-953 FSALRSI
+953 FSALRNI

-989 KEKLQDSLDE
+989 KEKLQESLDE

-1009 DWVEVSKDEF
+1009 DWAEVSKDEF

-1031 SMSIRGKRRKYNIR
+1031 SMSIRGERKQYNIR

-1099 MHSKKLEDAGIS
+1099 MHSKKLENAGIR
-1111 NTEFMYERT
+1111 NTDFMYEKT

-1211 LPAKY
+1211 LPARY

-1228 FLERVIGRGNKFQY
+1228 FLERVIGKGNKFQY

-1308 SMNDIID
+1308 AMNDIID
-1315 ALETGRTILSERRV
+1315 ALETGRTILSERKV

-1346 SNLTKKGDVANFM
+1346 SNLTKKGDIANFM

-1437 ADWEYTKLLPQYLSE
+1437 ADWEYTKLLPQYLGE

-1458 TSKMALFAEKLNVLQ
+1458 TSKMALFAEKFNVLQ

-1556 KEGVTDQDGKPV
+1556 KEGVTDQDGKAV
-1568 SNNYFT
+1568 NNKYFT
-1574 SVTKKIRGIN
+1574 DVTKKIRGIN

-1589 IYNQEDKSAMQSRAV
+1589 IYNQEDKNAMQSRAV

-1630 DTDTFEEGYY
+1630 DTGTFEEGYY

-1661 VKQWHN
+1661 VRQWHN

-1693 AILKGIPDDDDK
+1693 ATLKGTPDDDDK

-1710 EYVTYSIIRLKAD
+1710 EYITYSIIRLKAD

-1763 DVWTTEI
+1763 EVWTTEI

-1781 EKIMLQPVPF
+1781 EKILLQPVPF
-1791 IRQFQNLFDPEEPAR
+1791 IRQFQNLFDPEEPTR

>member
-13 NGEKSPLFYRLKEF
+13 NGEKSPLFSRLKN
-27 FLNDRKLAENVYYKA
+27 FLGDRKSAEDVYYRA
-42 INPAFRKAFPNVRF
+42 INPSFREAFPNVRF

-70 CGIGYNKDSES
+70 CGIGHSKSNEA

-92 KPVPKTIQ
+92 KPVPRTMQ
-100 SVIELQNRAAS
+100 SAIELQNRAAS
-111 FNINNPLN
+111 FNINSPLN
-119 KRYSAQLTSSGQ
+119 KKYSAELTSSRH
-131 DISMEIVEATGEERS
+131 DVSMEIVTATGNERD
-146 LGRHQRFN
+146 LGKQQRFN

-206 SKRHKWSNV
+206 SRRHRWSNV
-215 SAKQSVLTEEE
+215 SKKENILTYEE
-226 QRILK
+226 QEILNN
-231 SAPRNSKGQLLA
+231 APRNSQGKLLA
-243 PNGKVSNLTE
+243 PNGNVSNLTE
-253 KQYAQVRTKA
+253 RQYAQVRTKA

-272 KIANITEEEL
+272 NN
-282 QAASLIFDRVPEL
+282 P
-295 AKIGTPTEYAAYIKE
+295 
-310 IFPNS
+310 
-315 VEKEVYWHGSNED
+315 
-328 FSEGFAS
+328 SE
-335 AKRGEGSGAL
+335 
-345 ETKKRN
+345 
-351 DLYLNKQGW
+351 
-360 ASLQYVNGINRKGRD
+360 
-375 KNGFAHWNKLWW
+375 
-387 ELKEI
+387 
-392 MSNGRRENNDWKDI
+392 
-406 VIDESTIR
+406 
-414 QAIPNKKGVFN
+414 
-425 RDSGGKNGK
+425 
-434 WLSERKAD
+434 
-442 YGYENKSDKEFFEEI
+442 
-457 FGIKLGKDTFNTW
+457 
-470 TARNA
+470 
-475 EIFKSLEKS
+475 
-484 AKGINPVVIDVRN
+484 
-497 PITEEGQNTYYE
+497 
-509 EQRGLFTTADAEG
+509 
-522 NDAILSKKADN
+522 
-533 EFNSDVAI
+533 
-541 VINANN
+541 
-547 DNVYWLG
+547 
-554 TKSDIERFR
+554 
-563 QWKINNNA
+563 A

-577 NGEPLVVYHNSNTDI
+577 NGEPLVVYSGRPYKGTTDFSRTLKSQRNRYTHTNIIKKGIYFTKDKKIAKSYEGSTIIENPLDEELMKYGAGQDGSTFLSKHYNNLKSTEEIEAWNSSYGHISDKHYQELI
-592 NIFDKNKIG
+592 NRYEQVADDPDNLTGEFYPTSRKKIDG
-601 TNGSSEGGLFGK
+601 ETI
-613 GFYFS
+613 
-618 TNKDYNKVFGNKEYA
+618 A
-633 VFLNIKNPITDERTI
+633 AFLNIKNPVI
-648 KEIQAFEPSID
+648 KNLKGLSIVHLSED
-659 IIKNAYNKDGL
+659 DKNDINNSNGAIIKNVDERNTG
-670 IGTNKFENNTVEY
+670 FEIPMTTDDY
-683 IVYDSNQIKSATDN
+683 IVFEANQIKSATDN
-697 IGTFSRTDDNI
+697 VGAFSTTDNDI
-708 IDDTY
+708 ADDTY

-719 EEWGHFVVDAVKDNP
+719 EEWGHFVVDAVKDSP
-734 LRDRMLNSLKNEE
+734 LRDRMLNSLRNEE

-757 DRYNDVYKGDIE
+757 DRYNEVYKGDID

-787 DPTAPNNR
+787 DPTAPNDR
-795 LFERYKKSVLDFFSR
+795 LFERYKNSILDFFSR
-810 RDADE
+810 RDIDE

-827 YEFTTNAFNGKYQ
+827 YEFTTNVFNGKYQ
-840 LDISSRD
+840 LNISSRG
-847 YNKRLF
+847 YNERLF
-853 NLGND
+853 NLGNN

-883 AKATAR
+883 AKATAK
-889 EREEKK
+889 EREEKR
-895 GLFDEKQKLFIDK
+895 GSFDEKQKLFIDK

-927 EAVRML
+927 GAIRMMR
-933 KQLSD
+933 QLSD
-938 KLDTVHNSQTNWKDK
+938 KLDAVHNSQTSWKDK

-976 EMYKAKQE
+976 EMFKAKQE

-989 KEKLQDSLDE
+989 KEKLQESLNE
-999 FSGLLARLGS
+999 FSGLLAGLGS
-1009 DWVEVSKDEF
+1009 DWAEVSKDEF
-1019 ARFLTPFEGEGI
+1019 ARFLTPFEGESI
-1031 SMSIRGKRRKYNIR
+1031 SMSIRGERKQYNIR

-1084 NKARYN
+1084 SKARYN

-1099 MHSKKLEDAGIS
+1099 MHSKKLEDAGVK
-1111 NTEFMYERT
+1111 NTNFMYEKT

-1143 KYAKSLPQDMDREE
+1143 KYAKSLPKDMEREE

-1168 NTDKNGNPIEKYYN
+1168 NTDRNGNPIEKYYN

-1211 LPAKY
+1211 LPARY

-1228 FLERVIGRGNKFQY
+1228 FLERVMGKGNKFQY

-1267 EGNQIYN
+1267 EGNQIHN
-1274 LPIYYTRPLK
+1274 LPIYYTRTLK

-1308 SMNDIID
+1308 AMNDVID
-1315 ALETGRTILSERRV
+1315 ALETGRVILSERKV

-1359 ARLND
+1359 GRLND

-1409 TANLAQNI
+1409 TANLAQNV
-1417 VISNIES
+1417 VISNIEA

-1452 IGNRIQ
+1452 VGNRIQ
-1458 TSKMALFAEKLNVLQ
+1458 TSKMALFAEKFNVLQ

-1480 GVDWNRKTWFSRFF
+1480 GVDWDRKTWFSRFF

-1556 KEGVTDQDGKPV
+1556 KEGVTDQDGKV
-1568 SNNYFT
+1568 VDNKYFG
-1574 SVTKKIRGIN
+1574 SITKKIRGIN

-1630 DTDTFEEGYY
+1630 DTSTFEEGYY

-1693 AILKGIPDDDDK
+1693 AALKGVPDDDDK
-1705 DDWLT
+1705 DNWLT
-1710 EYVTYSIIRLKAD
+1710 EYVNYSIIRLKAD

-1748 RVLKNTRQLLNLFDP
+1748 RVLKNSRQLLNLFDP
-1763 DVWTTEI
+1763 DTWTTEI
-1770 DQGIYKGYTKA
+1770 DQGIYKGYTQA

-1791 IRQFQNLFDPEEPAR
+1791 IRQFQNLFDPEEPTR

>member
-1 MSTSCVLHPRLS
+1 MSTSCVSHPRLS
-13 NGEKSPLFYRLKEF
+13 NGEKSPLFSRLKN
-27 FLNDRKLAENVYYKA
+27 FLGDRKSAEDVYYRV
-42 INPAFRKAFPNVRF
+42 INPSFREVFPNVRF

-70 CGIGYNKDSES
+70 CGIGHNKSNEA
-81 MLNFLNSEYGT
+81 MLDYLNSEYGT
-92 KPVPKTIQ
+92 EPVPKTMQ
-100 SVIELQNRAAS
+100 SAIELQNRAAS
-111 FNINNPLN
+111 FNINNPLS
-119 KRYSAQLTSSGQ
+119 KKYSAEITSSGH
-131 DISMEIVEATGEERS
+131 DVSMEIVTATGNGRD
-146 LGRHQRFN
+146 LGKQQRFN

-192 GINAATGLKEVIRI
+192 GVNAATGLKEVIRI
-206 SKRHKWSNV
+206 SKRHRWSNV
-215 SAKQSVLTEEE
+215 SAKQNVLSEEE
-226 QRILK
+226 QEILK
-231 SAPRNSKGQLLA
+231 NAPRDSQGRLLA
-243 PNGKVSNLTE
+243 PNGKPSNLTG

-272 KIANITEEEL
+272 
-282 QAASLIFDRVPEL
+282 
-295 AKIGTPTEYAAYIKE
+295 
-310 IFPNS
+310 
-315 VEKEVYWHGSNED
+315 
-328 FSEGFAS
+328 
-335 AKRGEGSGAL
+335 
-345 ETKKRN
+345 
-351 DLYLNKQGW
+351 
-360 ASLQYVNGINRKGRD
+360 
-375 KNGFAHWNKLWW
+375 
-387 ELKEI
+387 
-392 MSNGRRENNDWKDI
+392 NNP
-406 VIDESTIR
+406 S
-414 QAIPNKKGVFN
+414 Q
-425 RDSGGKNGK
+425 
-434 WLSERKAD
+434 
-442 YGYENKSDKEFFEEI
+442 
-457 FGIKLGKDTFNTW
+457 
-470 TARNA
+470 
-475 EIFKSLEKS
+475 
-484 AKGINPVVIDVRN
+484 
-497 PITEEGQNTYYE
+497 
-509 EQRGLFTTADAEG
+509 
-522 NDAILSKKADN
+522 
-533 EFNSDVAI
+533 
-541 VINANN
+541 
-547 DNVYWLG
+547 
-554 TKSDIERFR
+554 
-563 QWKINNNA
+563 A

-577 NGEPLVVYHNSNTDI
+577 NGEPLVVYHYTD
-592 NIFDKNKIG
+592 NEGLTKFSTEFDN
-601 TNGSSEGGLFGK
+601 
-613 GFYFS
+613 YFS
-618 TNKDYNKVFGNKEYA
+618 KTGGTKKAIFFTTDNVVPGSEDNFLTSRKAKLSL
-633 VFLNIKNPITDERTI
+633 FLNIKNLETFNGTKDDLHKQGTSYREVVNKSSEREGSENGIVFTGFDDNRKENQTI
-648 KEIQAFEPSID
+648 
-659 IIKNAYNKDGL
+659 
-670 IGTNKFENNTVEY
+670 Y
-683 IVYDSNQIKSATDN
+683 IVHNPNQIKSATDN
-697 IGTFSRTDDNI
+697 TGAFSSTENDI
-708 IDDTY
+708 TDDTY

-734 LRDRMLNSLKNEE
+734 LRDRMLNSLKNEK

-757 DRYNDVYKGDIE
+757 DRYNDVYKGDID

-787 DPTAPNNR
+787 DPTAPNDR
-795 LFERYKKSVLDFFSR
+795 LFERYKKSVLDFFGK

-840 LDISSRD
+840 LNINSRD

-853 NLGND
+853 NLSND
-858 VSRDYNILKRIIQ
+858 VSREYNILKRIIQ

-883 AKATAR
+883 AKATAK

-895 GLFDEKQKLFIDK
+895 GSFDEKQKLFIDK

-927 EAVRML
+927 EAIKILR
-933 KQLSD
+933 QLSD
-938 KLDTVHNSQTNWKDK
+938 KLDAVHNSQTSWKDE
-953 FSALRSI
+953 FSTLRSI

-976 EMYKAKQE
+976 EMHRAKQE
-984 GDMRF
+984 GDMRL
-989 KEKLQDSLDE
+989 KEKLQESLDE
-999 FSGLLARLGS
+999 FSGLLAGLGS
-1009 DWVEVSKDEF
+1009 DWAEVSKDKF
-1019 ARFLTPFEGEGI
+1019 ARFLAPFEGESI
-1031 SMSIRGKRRKYNIR
+1031 SMFIRGERKKYNIR

-1084 NKARYN
+1084 NKARYK
-1090 TINNEKEIL
+1090 TINDEKEIL
-1099 MHSKKLEDAGIS
+1099 MYSKKLEDAGIK
-1111 NTEFMYERT
+1111 NTDFIYEKT

-1143 KYAKSLPQDMDREE
+1143 KYAKSLPKDMDREE

-1191 AAMKEYYDFMINL
+1191 AAMKEYYDFIINL

-1211 LPAKY
+1211 LPARY

-1228 FLERVIGRGNKFQY
+1228 FLERVMGKGNKFQY

-1308 SMNDIID
+1308 AMNDIID

-1335 KIMREV
+1335 RIMREV

-1359 ARLND
+1359 DRLND

-1370 YGEQMKDEGTV
+1370 YGEQMKDEGTISILG
-1381 LGVDVGKAVNM
+1381 LGVDVGKAANM
-1392 LNKLQSY
+1392 LDKLQSY

-1409 TANLAQNI
+1409 TANLTQNI
-1417 VISNIES
+1417 VISNIEA
-1424 ISGQFFNKSELAK
+1424 ISGQFFGKSELAK
-1437 ADWEYTKLLPQYLSE
+1437 ADWEYTKLLPEYLGE

-1458 TSKMALFAEKLNVLQ
+1458 ISKMALFAEKFNVLQ

-1480 GVDWNRKTWFSRFF
+1480 GIDWNRKTWFSRFF
-1494 KEDTL
+1494 KEGSL

-1524 QDKDGKPISLYDAL
+1524 QDKNGKPISLYDAL
-1538 EVQYLDEA
+1538 EVKYLDEA

-1556 KEGVTDQDGKPV
+1556 KEGVTDQDGKAV
-1568 SNNYFT
+1568 DDRYFT

-1584 NKLYG
+1584 DKLYG
-1589 IYNQEDKSAMQSRAV
+1589 IYNQEDKNAMQSRAV

-1630 DTDTFEEGYY
+1630 DTSTFEEGYY

-1647 NTLRKDLKKGELDI
+1647 NTLRKDLKEGELDI

-1667 LDDAQKSNI
+1667 LNDAQKSNI

-1688 LMGII
+1688 LIGII
-1693 AILKGIPDDDDK
+1693 VTLKGTPDDDDK
-1705 DDWLT
+1705 DNWLT
-1710 EYVTYSIIRLKAD
+1710 EYITYSIIRLKAD
-1723 LGSLMPGPTMLDEG
+1723 LGSLIPGPTMLDEG

-1748 RVLKNTRQLLNLFDP
+1748 RVLKNSRQLLKLFDP
-1763 DVWTTEI
+1763 DTWTTEI
-1770 DQGIYKGYTKA
+1770 DQGIYKGYTQA
-1781 EKIMLQPVPF
+1781 EKIMLQPIPF
-1791 IRQFQNLFDPEEPAR
+1791 IRQFQNLFDPEEPTR

>member
-13 NGEKSPLFYRLKEF
+13 NGEKSPLFSRLKN
-27 FLNDRKLAENVYYKA
+27 FLGDRKSAEDVYYRA
-42 INPAFRKAFPNVRF
+42 INPSFREAFPNVRF

-70 CGIGYNKDSES
+70 CGIGHSKSNEA

-92 KPVPKTIQ
+92 KPVPRTMQ
-100 SVIELQNRAAS
+100 SAIELQNRAAS
-111 FNINNPLN
+111 FNINSPLN
-119 KRYSAQLTSSGQ
+119 KKYSAELTSSGH
-131 DISMEIVEATGEERS
+131 DVSMEIVTATGNGRD
-146 LGRHQRFN
+146 LGKQQRFN

-206 SKRHKWSNV
+206 SRRHRWSNV
-215 SAKQSVLTEEE
+215 SKKENILTDEE
-226 QRILK
+226 QEILNN
-231 SAPRNSKGQLLA
+231 APRNSQGKLLA

-253 KQYAQVRTKA
+253 RQYAQVRTKA

-272 KIANITEEEL
+272 NN
-282 QAASLIFDRVPEL
+282 P
-295 AKIGTPTEYAAYIKE
+295 
-310 IFPNS
+310 
-315 VEKEVYWHGSNED
+315 
-328 FSEGFAS
+328 SE
-335 AKRGEGSGAL
+335 
-345 ETKKRN
+345 
-351 DLYLNKQGW
+351 
-360 ASLQYVNGINRKGRD
+360 
-375 KNGFAHWNKLWW
+375 
-387 ELKEI
+387 
-392 MSNGRRENNDWKDI
+392 
-406 VIDESTIR
+406 
-414 QAIPNKKGVFN
+414 
-425 RDSGGKNGK
+425 
-434 WLSERKAD
+434 
-442 YGYENKSDKEFFEEI
+442 
-457 FGIKLGKDTFNTW
+457 
-470 TARNA
+470 
-475 EIFKSLEKS
+475 
-484 AKGINPVVIDVRN
+484 
-497 PITEEGQNTYYE
+497 
-509 EQRGLFTTADAEG
+509 
-522 NDAILSKKADN
+522 
-533 EFNSDVAI
+533 
-541 VINANN
+541 
-547 DNVYWLG
+547 
-554 TKSDIERFR
+554 
-563 QWKINNNA
+563 A

-577 NGEPLVVYHNSNTDI
+577 NGEPLVVYHNTPFEFNG
-592 NIFDKNKIG
+592 IFDMDHKSRIMPWTSEPFGHVG
-601 TNGSSEGGLFGK
+601 TQETANTIK
-613 GFYFS
+613 GTQF
-618 TNKDYNKVFGNKEYA
+618 A
-633 VFLNIKNPITDERTI
+633 LFLNVKNPLETPDFVHETVSSMLSELYKQGIISREKYSSLRGISNSELRNLMLSLGYDGTKYENKAEKGGTSYSFIT
-648 KEIQAFEPSID
+648 P
-659 IIKNAYNKDGL
+659 
-670 IGTNKFENNTVEY
+670 
-683 IVYDSNQIKSATDN
+683 NQIKSATDN
-697 IGTFSRTDDNI
+697 IGAFSTTDNDI
-708 IDDTY
+708 ADDTY

-719 EEWGHFVVDAVKDNP
+719 EEWGHFVVDAVKDSP
-734 LRDRMLNSLKNEE
+734 LRDRMLNSLRNEE

-757 DRYNDVYKGDIE
+757 DRYNEVYKGDID

-787 DPTAPNNR
+787 DPTAPNDR
-795 LFERYKKSVLDFFSR
+795 LFERYKNSILDFFSR
-810 RDADE
+810 RDIDE

-827 YEFTTNAFNGKYQ
+827 YEFTTNVFNGKYQ
-840 LDISSRD
+840 LNISSRG
-847 YNKRLF
+847 YNERLF
-853 NLGND
+853 NLGNN

-883 AKATAR
+883 AKATAK
-889 EREEKK
+889 EREEKR
-895 GLFDEKQKLFIDK
+895 GSFDEKQKLFIDK

-927 EAVRML
+927 EAIRIL
-933 KQLSD
+933 RQLSD
-938 KLDTVHNSQTNWKDK
+938 KLDTVHNSQTSWKDK
-953 FSALRSI
+953 FSILRSI

-976 EMYKAKQE
+976 EMYKARQE
-984 GDMRF
+984 GDIRF
-989 KEKLQDSLDE
+989 KEKLQESLDE
-999 FSGLLARLGS
+999 FSGLLAGLGS
-1009 DWVEVSKDEF
+1009 DWAEVSKDEF
-1019 ARFLTPFEGEGI
+1019 ARFLTPFEGESV
-1031 SMSIRGKRRKYNIR
+1031 SMSIRGERKQYNIR

-1054 ISIVERWT
+1054 ISVVERWT

-1084 NKARYN
+1084 SKARYN

-1099 MHSKKLEDAGIS
+1099 MHSKKLEDAGVK
-1111 NTEFMYERT
+1111 NTNFMYEKT

-1143 KYAKSLPQDMDREE
+1143 KYAKSLPKDMEREE

-1168 NTDKNGNPIEKYYN
+1168 NTDRNGNPIEKYYN

-1211 LPAKY
+1211 LPARY

-1228 FLERVIGRGNKFQY
+1228 FLERVMGKGNKFQY

-1267 EGNQIYN
+1267 EGNQIHN
-1274 LPIYYTRPLK
+1274 LPIYYTRTLK

-1308 SMNDIID
+1308 AMNDVID
-1315 ALETGRTILSERRV
+1315 ALETGRVILSERKV

-1359 ARLND
+1359 GRLND

-1409 TANLAQNI
+1409 TANLAQNV
-1417 VISNIES
+1417 VISNIEA

-1452 IGNRIQ
+1452 VGNRIQ
-1458 TSKMALFAEKLNVLQ
+1458 TSKMALFAEKFNVLQ

-1480 GVDWNRKTWFSRFF
+1480 GVDWDRKTWFSRFF

-1556 KEGVTDQDGKPV
+1556 KKGVTDQDGKAV
-1568 SNNYFT
+1568 GNDYLT
-1574 SVTKKIRGIN
+1574 SVTRKIRGIN

-1589 IYNQEDKSAMQSRAV
+1589 IYNQEDKNALQSRAV

-1630 DTDTFEEGYY
+1630 DTSTFEEGYY

-1693 AILKGIPDDDDK
+1693 AALKGVPDDDDK
-1705 DDWLT
+1705 DNWLT
-1710 EYVTYSIIRLKAD
+1710 EYVNYSIIRLKAD

-1748 RVLKNTRQLLNLFDP
+1748 RVLKNSRQLLNLFDP
-1763 DVWTTEI
+1763 DTWTTEI
-1770 DQGIYKGYTKA
+1770 DQGIYKGYTQA

-1791 IRQFQNLFDPEEPAR
+1791 IRQFQNLFDPEEPTR

>member
-13 NGEKSPLFYRLKEF
+13 NGEKSPLFSRLKN
-27 FLNDRKLAENVYYKA
+27 FLGDRKSAEDVYYRA
-42 INPAFRKAFPNVRF
+42 INPSFKEAFPNVRF

-70 CGIGYNKDSES
+70 CGIGHSKSNEA
-81 MLNFLNSEYGT
+81 MLDYLNSEYGT
-92 KPVPKTIQ
+92 KPVPRTMQ

-111 FNINNPLN
+111 FNINSPLN
-119 KRYSAQLTSSGQ
+119 KRYSAEITSSGH
-131 DISMEIVEATGEERS
+131 DVSMEVVTATGNGRD
-146 LGRHQRFN
+146 LGKQQRFN
-154 AELNNQLVKL
+154 AELNNQLIKL

-175 TELEEASNING
+175 TELEEAGNVNG

-215 SAKQSVLTEEE
+215 SKKENILTDEE
-226 QRILK
+226 QEILNN
-231 SAPRNSKGQLLA
+231 APRDSRGQLLA

-272 KIANITEEEL
+272 N
-282 QAASLIFDRVPEL
+282 DPE
-295 AKIGTPTEYAAYIKE
+295 
-310 IFPNS
+310 
-315 VEKEVYWHGSNED
+315 
-328 FSEGFAS
+328 
-335 AKRGEGSGAL
+335 
-345 ETKKRN
+345 
-351 DLYLNKQGW
+351 
-360 ASLQYVNGINRKGRD
+360 
-375 KNGFAHWNKLWW
+375 
-387 ELKEI
+387 
-392 MSNGRRENNDWKDI
+392 
-406 VIDESTIR
+406 
-414 QAIPNKKGVFN
+414 
-425 RDSGGKNGK
+425 
-434 WLSERKAD
+434 
-442 YGYENKSDKEFFEEI
+442 
-457 FGIKLGKDTFNTW
+457 
-470 TARNA
+470 
-475 EIFKSLEKS
+475 
-484 AKGINPVVIDVRN
+484 
-497 PITEEGQNTYYE
+497 
-509 EQRGLFTTADAEG
+509 
-522 NDAILSKKADN
+522 
-533 EFNSDVAI
+533 
-541 VINANN
+541 
-547 DNVYWLG
+547 
-554 TKSDIERFR
+554 
-563 QWKINNNA
+563 NA

-577 NGEPLVVYHNSNTDI
+577 NGEPLVMYHRSKDNISTFDI
-592 NIFDKNKIG
+592 NKSKHGGFWFSKNP
-601 TNGSSEGGLFGK
+601 
-613 GFYFS
+613 
-618 TNKDYNKVFGNKEYA
+618 DYYA
-633 VFLNIKNPITDERTI
+633 DTRAKLKYAIPVFLNIRTPNRI
-648 KEIQAFEPSID
+648 NHETFLAAVDGDD
-659 IIKNAYNKDGL
+659 IIEGGIRTTKFDGW
-670 IGTNKFENNTVEY
+670 ITEDVHIPEFYGDEY
-683 IVYDSNQIKSATDN
+683 SSSIVFAMAINPNQIKSATDN
-697 IGTFSRTDDNI
+697 SGGFSNNDNDI
-708 IDDTY
+708 TDDTY

-719 EEWGHFVVDAVKDNP
+719 EEWGHFVVDAVKDSP
-734 LRDRMLNSLKNEE
+734 LRDRMLNSLSNEE

-757 DRYNDVYKGDIE
+757 DRYNEVYKGDID

-787 DPTAPNNR
+787 DPTAPNDR
-795 LFERYKKSVLDFFSR
+795 LFERYKNSILDFFSR
-810 RDADE
+810 RDIDE

-827 YEFTTNAFNGKYQ
+827 YEFTTNVFNGKYQ
-840 LDISSRD
+840 LNISSRD

-883 AKATAR
+883 AKATAK
-889 EREEKK
+889 EREEKR
-895 GLFDEKQKLFIDK
+895 GSFDEKQKLFIDK

-927 EAVRML
+927 EAIRIL
-933 KQLSD
+933 RQLSD
-938 KLDTVHNSQTNWKDK
+938 KLDTVHNSQTSWKDK
-953 FSALRSI
+953 FSTLRSI

-976 EMYKAKQE
+976 EMYKARQE
-984 GDMRF
+984 GDIRF
-989 KEKLQDSLDE
+989 KEKLQESLNE
-999 FSGLLARLGS
+999 FSGLLAGLGS
-1009 DWVEVSKDEF
+1009 DWAEVSKDEF
-1019 ARFLTPFEGEGI
+1019 ARFLTPFKGESI
-1031 SMSIRGKRRKYNIR
+1031 SMSIRGERKQYNIR

-1054 ISIVERWT
+1054 ISVVERWT

-1084 NKARYN
+1084 SKARYN

-1099 MHSKKLEDAGIS
+1099 MHSKKLEDAGVK
-1111 NTEFMYERT
+1111 NTNFMYEKT

-1143 KYAKSLPQDMDREE
+1143 KYAESLPKDMEREE

-1168 NTDKNGNPIEKYYN
+1168 NTDRNGNPIEKYYN

-1211 LPAKY
+1211 LPARY

-1228 FLERVIGRGNKFQY
+1228 FLERVMGKGNKFQY

-1293 TSTMIAYAAMANDYA
+1293 ASTMIAYAAMANDYA
-1308 SMNDIID
+1308 AMNDVID

-1329 AQTRGG
+1329 AQTRGN
-1335 KIMREV
+1335 KIMREI

-1417 VISNIES
+1417 VISNIEA

-1458 TSKMALFAEKLNVLQ
+1458 TSKMALFAEKFNVLQ
-1473 DYKQHVR
+1473 DYKQHVK
-1480 GVDWNRKTWFSRFF
+1480 GVDWDRKTWFSRFF

-1556 KEGVTDQDGKPV
+1556 KKGVTDQDGKAV
-1568 SNNYFT
+1568 GNDYLT
-1574 SVTKKIRGIN
+1574 SVTRKIRGIN

-1589 IYNQEDKSAMQSRAV
+1589 IYNQEDKNALQSRAV

-1630 DTDTFEEGYY
+1630 DTGTFEEGYY

-1693 AILKGIPDDDDK
+1693 ATLKGVPDDDDK
-1705 DDWLT
+1705 DNWLT
-1710 EYVTYSIIRLKAD
+1710 EYVTYSIVRLKAD

-1748 RVLKNTRQLLNLFDP
+1748 RVLKNSRQLLNLFDP

-1770 DQGIYKGYTKA
+1770 DQGIYKGYTQA

-1791 IRQFQNLFDPEEPAR
+1791 IRQFQNLFDPEEPTR

>member
-1 MSTSCVLHPRLS
+1 MSESCVLHPRLS
-13 NGEKSPLFYRLKEF
+13 NGEKSPLFTRLKN
-27 FLNDRKLAENVYYKA
+27 FLGDRKSAEEVYYRA
-42 INPAFRKAFPNVRF
+42 INPDFKKVFPNVRF
-56 DHNGEPLLEDLITQ
+56 DHNGEPLFEDLITQ
-70 CGIGYNKDSES
+70 CGIGYNKDNEE
-81 MLNFLNSEYGT
+81 MLNQLNSEYST
-92 KPVPKTIQ
+92 NPIPKTMQ
-100 SVIELQNRAAS
+100 SAVELQNRAAS

-119 KRYSAQLTSSGQ
+119 ERYSAEVTSS
-131 DISMEIVEATGEERS
+131 DNKIFMEIVPATGNNRD
-146 LGRHQRFN
+146 LGRQQRFN
-154 AELNNQLVKL
+154 AELNNQLIKL

-206 SKRHKWSNV
+206 SKRHRWSNV
-215 SAKQSVLTEEE
+215 PTKQNVLTDEE
-226 QRILK
+226 QEILNN
-231 SAPRNSKGQLLA
+231 APRNSEGKLLA

-263 FKDWFGDWE
+263 FKEWFGDWE
-272 KIANITEEEL
+272 
-282 QAASLIFDRVPEL
+282 
-295 AKIGTPTEYAAYIKE
+295 
-310 IFPNS
+310 
-315 VEKEVYWHGSNED
+315 
-328 FSEGFAS
+328 
-335 AKRGEGSGAL
+335 
-345 ETKKRN
+345 N
-351 DLYLNKQGW
+351 DP
-360 ASLQYVNGINRKGRD
+360 A
-375 KNGFAHWNKLWW
+375 
-387 ELKEI
+387 
-392 MSNGRRENNDWKDI
+392 
-406 VIDESTIR
+406 
-414 QAIPNKKGVFN
+414 
-425 RDSGGKNGK
+425 
-434 WLSERKAD
+434 
-442 YGYENKSDKEFFEEI
+442 
-457 FGIKLGKDTFNTW
+457 
-470 TARNA
+470 
-475 EIFKSLEKS
+475 
-484 AKGINPVVIDVRN
+484 
-497 PITEEGQNTYYE
+497 
-509 EQRGLFTTADAEG
+509 
-522 NDAILSKKADN
+522 
-533 EFNSDVAI
+533 
-541 VINANN
+541 
-547 DNVYWLG
+547 
-554 TKSDIERFR
+554 
-563 QWKINNNA
+563 NA

-577 NGEPLVVYHNSNTDI
+577 NGEPLVVYHRTPSKFNEFRDKYNNYNS
-592 NIFDKNKIG
+592 KG
-601 TNGSSEGGLFGK
+601 
-613 GFYFS
+613 GFYFAS
-618 TNKDYNKVFGNKEYA
+618 KNTLDFGFETSGIIAKAEIEGIQLYDMPLFINMRNPGEYSEDPRYLEEEYDGGFAKFGTEEVSLEDFPDDINKRSILSKEEYNVYQQNRLKE
-633 VFLNIKNPITDERTI
+633 L
-648 KEIQAFEPSID
+648 Q
-659 IIKNAYNKDGL
+659 KD
-670 IGTNKFENNTVEY
+670 KY
-683 IVYDSNQIKSATDN
+683 ILSGFVRNSNQIKSATDN
-697 IGTFSRTDDNI
+697 SGAFSNTENDI
-708 IDDTY
+708 TDDTY

-734 LRDRMLNSLKNEE
+734 LRDRMLNSLKNEK

-757 DRYNDVYKGDIE
+757 DRYNDVYKGDID

-787 DPTAPNNR
+787 DPTAPNDR
-795 LFERYKKSVLDFFSR
+795 LFERYKNSVLGFFSR
-810 RDADE
+810 RDTDE

-840 LDISSRD
+840 LDISSIN
-847 YNKRLF
+847 YSNRLF
-853 NLGND
+853 NLGNN
-858 VSRDYNILKRIIQ
+858 VSRDHNILNRIIQ
-871 QERKRLAIYGKG
+871 QEKKRLAIYGKG

-889 EREEKK
+889 EREEKR
-895 GLFDEKQKLFIDK
+895 GAFDEKQKLFIDK

-915 HRELEG
+915 HKELEG

-927 EAVRML
+927 EAIKML

-953 FSALRSI
+953 FSVLRNI

-976 EMYKAKQE
+976 EMYKAKKE

-989 KEKLQDSLDE
+989 KEKLQESLDE
-999 FSGLLARLGS
+999 FSGLIARLGS

-1019 ARFLTPFEGEGI
+1019 AGFLAPFEGESI
-1031 SMSIRGKRRKYNIR
+1031 SMSIKGERKQYHIR
-1045 ELLDYIEKD
+1045 DLLDYIEKD

-1090 TINNEKEIL
+1090 TINNEKKIL
-1099 MHSKKLEDAGIS
+1099 MHSKKLEDAGIKS
-1111 NTEFMYERT
+1111 TDFMYERT

-1143 KYAKSLPQDMDREE
+1143 KYAKSLPNDMDKEE
-1157 KSILISRWKRA
+1157 RSILISRWKRA
-1168 NTDKNGNPIEKYYN
+1168 NTDRNGNPIEKYYN

-1211 LPAKY
+1211 LPARY

-1228 FLERVIGRGNKFQY
+1228 FLERVMSKGNKFQY

-1267 EGNQIYN
+1267 EGNPIYN

-1308 SMNDIID
+1308 AMNDVID

-1346 SNLTKKGDVANFM
+1346 SNLTKKGDIANFM
-1359 ARLND
+1359 GRLND

-1381 LGVDVGKAVNM
+1381 LGVDTGKAANM

-1409 TANLAQNI
+1409 TANLVQNV

-1458 TSKMALFAEKLNVLQ
+1458 TSKMALFAEKFNVLQ

-1538 EVQYLDEA
+1538 EVKYLDEA

-1556 KEGVTDQDGKPV
+1556 KEGVTDQDGKAV
-1568 SNNYFT
+1568 DNKYFT
-1574 SVTKKIRGIN
+1574 DVTKKIRGIN

-1589 IYNQEDKSAMQSRAV
+1589 IYNQEDKNAMQSRAV

-1612 NWMRPLW
+1612 NWMRPMW

-1661 VKQWHN
+1661 MKQWRN
-1667 LDDAQKSNI
+1667 LNGTQKSNI
-1676 YRGLAEIATFLS
+1676 WRGIAEIATFLS
-1688 LMGII
+1688 LWGII
-1693 AILKGIPDDDDK
+1693 SALKGVPDDDDK

-1710 EYVTYSIIRLKAD
+1710 EYITYSIIRLKAD

-1763 DVWTTEI
+1763 DTWTDEI

-1791 IRQFQNLFDPEEPAR
+1791 IRQFQNLFDPEEPTR

>member
-13 NGEKSPLFYRLKEF
+13 NGEKSPLFTRLKN
-27 FLNDRKLAENVYYKA
+27 FLGDRKSAEEVYYRA
-42 INPAFRKAFPNVRF
+42 INPALKETFSDVRF
-56 DHNGEPLLEDLITQ
+56 DENGEPLLEDLITQ
-70 CGIGYNKDSES
+70 CGIGYDKSSEA
-81 MLNFLNSEYGT
+81 MLDFLNSEYGT
-92 KPVPKTIQ
+92 KSVPKTIQ
-100 SVIELQNRAAS
+100 SVIELQNKAAS
-111 FNINNPLN
+111 FNINSPLN
-119 KRYSAQLTSSGQ
+119 KRYSAELTSSGH
-131 DISMEIVEATGEERS
+131 DVSMEIVTATGNERN
-146 LGRHQRFN
+146 LGRQQRFN

-206 SKRHKWSNV
+206 SKRHRWSSV
-215 SAKQSVLTEEE
+215 SKKQDVLSREE
-226 QRILK
+226 QEILNN
-231 SAPRNSKGQLLA
+231 APRDSQGKLLA
-243 PNGKVSNLTE
+243 PNGKKSNLTE
-253 KQYAQVRTKA
+253 KQYAQVRTRA
-263 FKDWFGDWE
+263 FKRWFGDWE
-272 KIANITEEEL
+272 
-282 QAASLIFDRVPEL
+282 
-295 AKIGTPTEYAAYIKE
+295 
-310 IFPNS
+310 NS
-315 VEKEVYWHGSNED
+315 
-328 FSEGFAS
+328 S
-335 AKRGEGSGAL
+335 A
-345 ETKKRN
+345 
-351 DLYLNKQGW
+351 
-360 ASLQYVNGINRKGRD
+360 
-375 KNGFAHWNKLWW
+375 
-387 ELKEI
+387 
-392 MSNGRRENNDWKDI
+392 
-406 VIDESTIR
+406 
-414 QAIPNKKGVFN
+414 
-425 RDSGGKNGK
+425 
-434 WLSERKAD
+434 
-442 YGYENKSDKEFFEEI
+442 
-457 FGIKLGKDTFNTW
+457 
-470 TARNA
+470 
-475 EIFKSLEKS
+475 
-484 AKGINPVVIDVRN
+484 
-497 PITEEGQNTYYE
+497 
-509 EQRGLFTTADAEG
+509 
-522 NDAILSKKADN
+522 
-533 EFNSDVAI
+533 
-541 VINANN
+541 
-547 DNVYWLG
+547 
-554 TKSDIERFR
+554 
-563 QWKINNNA
+563 NA

-577 NGEPLVVYHNSNTDI
+577 NGEPLIVYHGSKNGNF
-592 NIFDKNKIG
+592 NIFDYNYLRK
-601 TNGSSEGGLFGK
+601 TDS
-613 GFYFS
+613 GFFFTS
-618 TNKDYNKVFGNKEYA
+618 DKEYA
-633 VFLNIKNPITDERTI
+633 KQYGDTRGFFLNIKNPNLTNI
-648 KEIQAFEPSID
+648 PLNID
-659 IIKNAYNKDGL
+659 
-670 IGTNKFENNTVEY
+670 TVETLLTVDY
-683 IVYDSNQIKSATDN
+683 KNGTDGIQGHDSISTNENLYHSKGQEYVAIRSNQIKSATDN
-697 IGTFSRTDDNI
+697 SGAFNNSENDIT
-708 IDDTY
+708 DDTY
-713 DSNILA
+713 NSNILA
-719 EEWGHFVVDAVKDNP
+719 EEWGHFVVDVVKDSP

-757 DRYNDVYKGDIE
+757 DRYNEVYKGDID

-787 DPTAPNNR
+787 DPTAPNDR
-795 LFERYKKSVLDFFSR
+795 LFERYKNNVLDFFGK
-810 RDADE
+810 RDADT

-827 YEFTTNAFNGKYQ
+827 YEFTTNVFNGKYQ

-871 QERKRLAIYGKG
+871 QEKKRLAIYGKG

-895 GLFDEKQKLFIDK
+895 GSFDEKQKLFIDK

-927 EAVRML
+927 EAIKML

-938 KLDTVHNSQTNWKDK
+938 KLDTVYNTHTSWKDK
-953 FSALRSI
+953 FSILRSI

-966 YGSIMEELRQ
+966 YGSIMEELRK

-989 KEKLQDSLDE
+989 KEKLQESLDE

-1009 DWVEVSKDEF
+1009 DWAEVSKDEF
-1019 ARFLTPFEGEGI
+1019 AKFLAPFEGEGI
-1031 SMSIRGKRRKYNIR
+1031 SMSIRGERKQYHIR

-1099 MHSKKLEDAGIS
+1099 MYSKKLEDAGIK
-1111 NTEFMYERT
+1111 NTDFMYEKT

-1143 KYAKSLPQDMDREE
+1143 KYAKSLSQDMSREE

-1182 PQYDAIQRN
+1182 PQFDAIQKN
-1191 AAMKEYYDFMINL
+1191 EAMKEYYDFMINL
-1204 KRNLDYR
+1204 KRKFDYR
-1211 LPAKY
+1211 LPARY

-1228 FLERVIGRGNKFQY
+1228 FLERVISKGNKFQY

-1255 DDTEFAY
+1255 DDIEFTY

-1274 LPIYYTRPLK
+1274 LPIYYTRSLK

-1293 TSTMIAYAAMANDYA
+1293 TSTMIAYVAMANDYA
-1308 SMNDIID
+1308 AMNDVID
-1315 ALETGRTILSERRV
+1315 ALETGRIILSERKV

-1359 ARLND
+1359 DRLND

-1381 LGVDVGKAVNM
+1381 LGIDVGKAANM
-1392 LNKLQSY
+1392 LNRLQSY

-1409 TANLAQNI
+1409 TANLVQNI

-1424 ISGQFFNKSELAK
+1424 VSGQFFNKSELAK

-1452 IGNRIQ
+1452 IGGRIQ
-1458 TSKMALFAEKLNVLQ
+1458 TSKMALFAEKFNVLQ
-1473 DYKQHVR
+1473 DYKQHVK
-1480 GVDWNRKTWFSRFF
+1480 GVDWDRKTWFSRFF

-1524 QDKDGKPISLYDAL
+1524 QDKNGKPISLYDAL
-1538 EVQYLDEA
+1538 EVQYLDKT

-1556 KEGVTDQDGKPV
+1556 KEGVTDQDGKTIG
-1568 SNNYFT
+1568 NDYFN

-1589 IYNQEDKSAMQSRAV
+1589 IYNQEDKNAMQSRAV

-1630 DTDTFEEGYY
+1630 DTNTFEEGYY

-1647 NTLRKDLKKGELDI
+1647 NTLRKDMKKGELDI

-1667 LDDAQKSNI
+1667 LNATQKSNI

-1693 AILKGIPDDDDK
+1693 ATLKGTPDDDDDK

-1710 EYVTYSIIRLKAD
+1710 EYVTYAIIRLKAD

-1748 RVLKNTRQLLNLFDP
+1748 RVLKNSRQLLNLLDP
-1763 DVWTTEI
+1763 DIWTTEI

-1781 EKIMLQPVPF
+1781 EKIMLQPLPF
-1791 IRQFQNLFDPEEPAR
+1791 IRQFQNLFDPSEPTR

>member
-13 NGEKSPLFYRLKEF
+13 NGEKSPLFSRLKD
-27 FLNDRKLAENVYYKA
+27 FLGDRKLAEDVYYRV
-42 INPAFRKAFPNVRF
+42 INPAFREAFPNVRF

-70 CGIGYNKDSES
+70 CGIGHDKSDEA
-81 MLNFLNSEYGT
+81 MLDYLNSEYGT
-92 KPVPKTIQ
+92 KPVPKTVQ
-100 SVIELQNRAAS
+100 SVTELQNRAAS
-111 FNINNPLN
+111 FNTGNPLN
-119 KRYSAQLTSSGQ
+119 DRYSAELTSSGH
-131 DISMEIVEATGEERS
+131 DVSMEIVTATGNERD
-146 LGRHQRFN
+146 LGRQQRFN
-154 AELNNQLVKL
+154 AELNNQLIKL

-175 TELEEASNING
+175 TELEEASNVNG

-192 GINAATGLKEVIRI
+192 SINAATGLKEVIRI
-206 SKRHKWSNV
+206 SKRHKWSNTP
-215 SAKQSVLTEEE
+215 AKQSVLTEEE

-243 PNGKVSNLTE
+243 PNDKVSNLTE

-263 FKDWFGDWE
+263 FKEWFGDWE
-272 KIANITEEEL
+272 NN
-282 QAASLIFDRVPEL
+282 P
-295 AKIGTPTEYAAYIKE
+295 
-310 IFPNS
+310 
-315 VEKEVYWHGSNED
+315 
-328 FSEGFAS
+328 SE
-335 AKRGEGSGAL
+335 
-345 ETKKRN
+345 
-351 DLYLNKQGW
+351 
-360 ASLQYVNGINRKGRD
+360 
-375 KNGFAHWNKLWW
+375 
-387 ELKEI
+387 
-392 MSNGRRENNDWKDI
+392 
-406 VIDESTIR
+406 
-414 QAIPNKKGVFN
+414 
-425 RDSGGKNGK
+425 
-434 WLSERKAD
+434 
-442 YGYENKSDKEFFEEI
+442 
-457 FGIKLGKDTFNTW
+457 
-470 TARNA
+470 
-475 EIFKSLEKS
+475 
-484 AKGINPVVIDVRN
+484 
-497 PITEEGQNTYYE
+497 
-509 EQRGLFTTADAEG
+509 
-522 NDAILSKKADN
+522 
-533 EFNSDVAI
+533 
-541 VINANN
+541 
-547 DNVYWLG
+547 
-554 TKSDIERFR
+554 
-563 QWKINNNA
+563 A

-577 NGEPLVVYHNSNTDI
+577 NGEPLVVYHYTD
-592 NIFDKNKIG
+592 NEGLTKFSTEFDN
-601 TNGSSEGGLFGK
+601 
-613 GFYFS
+613 YFS
-618 TNKDYNKVFGNKEYA
+618 KAGGTKKAIFFTTDNVVPGSEDNFLTSRKAKLSL
-633 VFLNIKNPITDERTI
+633 FLNIKNLETFNGT
-648 KEIQAFEPSID
+648 
-659 IIKNAYNKDGL
+659 KDGL
-670 IGTNKFENNTVEY
+670 HKQGTSYREVVNKSSEREGSENGIVFTGFDDNRKENQTIY
-683 IVYDSNQIKSATDN
+683 IVHNSNQIKSATDN
-697 IGTFSRTDDNI
+697 IGAFSRTDDDI

-719 EEWGHFVVDAVKDNP
+719 EEWGHFVVDAVKDSP

-757 DRYNDVYKGDIE
+757 DRYNEVYNGDID

-787 DPTAPNNR
+787 DAEAPNDR
-795 LFERYKKSVLDFFSR
+795 LFERYKKNVLDFFAK

-815 IDEIINKVREQV
+815 IDEIINRVREQV
-827 YEFTTNAFNGKYQ
+827 YEFTTNVFNGKYQ

-847 YNKRLF
+847 YSKRLF
-853 NLGND
+853 NLGNN

-889 EREEKK
+889 EREERR
-895 GLFDEKQKLFIDK
+895 GSFDERQKLFINK
-908 LSNDLEN
+908 LNSDLEN

-933 KQLSD
+933 RQLSD
-938 KLDTVHNSQTNWKDK
+938 KLDTVHNSQTSWKDK
-953 FSALRSI
+953 FSALRNI

-989 KEKLQDSLDE
+989 KEKLQESLDE

-1019 ARFLTPFEGEGI
+1019 ARFLAPFEGESI
-1031 SMSIRGKRRKYNIR
+1031 SMSIRGERKQYNIR
-1045 ELLDYIEKD
+1045 ELLDYIEQD

-1099 MHSKKLEDAGIS
+1099 MHSKKLEDAGIG
-1111 NTEFMYERT
+1111 NTDFMYEKT

-1168 NTDKNGNPIEKYYN
+1168 NTDRNGNPIEKYYN
-1182 PQYDAIQRN
+1182 PQYDAIQTN
-1191 AAMKEYYDFMINL
+1191 AAMKEYYNFIINL

-1211 LPAKY
+1211 LPARY

-1228 FLERVIGRGNKFQY
+1228 FLERVMGRGNKFQY

-1308 SMNDIID
+1308 AMNDVID

-1346 SNLTKKGDVANFM
+1346 SNLTKKGDIANFM
-1359 ARLND
+1359 NRLND

-1417 VISNIES
+1417 VLSNIES
-1424 ISGQFFNKSELAK
+1424 ISGQFFSKSELAK

-1458 TSKMALFAEKLNVLQ
+1458 TSKMALFAEKFNVLQ

-1480 GVDWNRKTWFSRFF
+1480 GVDWDRKTWFSRFF

-1538 EVQYLDEA
+1538 EVKYLDEA

-1556 KEGVTDQDGKPV
+1556 KEGVTDQDGKV
-1568 SNNYFT
+1568 VDNKYFT

-1589 IYNQEDKSAMQSRAV
+1589 IYNQEDKNAMQSRAV

-1630 DTDTFEEGYY
+1630 DTGTFEEGYY
-1640 RTLWNFM
+1640 RPLWRFM
-1647 NTLRKDLKKGELDI
+1647 KNLANDLRKGEFDL
-1661 VKQWHN
+1661 VKEWHN
-1667 LDDAQKSNI
+1667 FTSIEKSQR
-1676 YRGLAEIATFLS
+1676 YRAIAEIATFLS
-1688 LMGII
+1688 LLGII
-1693 AILKGIPDDDDK
+1693 ETLKGTPDDDEK

-1710 EYVTYSIIRLKAD
+1710 EYITYSIIRLKAD

-1781 EKIMLQPVPF
+1781 GKIMLQPLPF
-1791 IRQFQNLFDPEEPAR
+1791 IRQFQNLFDPEEPTR

>member
-13 NGEKSPLFYRLKEF
+13 NGEKSPLFSRLKN
-27 FLNDRKLAENVYYKA
+27 FLGDRKSAEDVYYRA
-42 INPAFRKAFPNVRF
+42 INPSFREAFPNVRF

-70 CGIGYNKDSES
+70 CGIGYDKSNEA
-81 MLNFLNSEYGT
+81 MLDYLNSEYGT
-92 KPVPKTIQ
+92 EPMPKTMQ
-100 SVIELQNRAAS
+100 SAIELQNRAAS

-119 KRYSAQLTSSGQ
+119 KRYSAEITSSGH
-131 DISMEIVEATGEERS
+131 DVSMEIVTATGNERD
-146 LGRHQRFN
+146 LGRQQKFN

-175 TELEEASNING
+175 TELEEASNVNG

-206 SKRHKWSNV
+206 
-215 SAKQSVLTEEE
+215 
-226 QRILK
+226 
-231 SAPRNSKGQLLA
+231 
-243 PNGKVSNLTE
+243 
-253 KQYAQVRTKA
+253 
-263 FKDWFGDWE
+263 
-272 KIANITEEEL
+272 
-282 QAASLIFDRVPEL
+282 
-295 AKIGTPTEYAAYIKE
+295 
-310 IFPNS
+310 
-315 VEKEVYWHGSNED
+315 
-328 FSEGFAS
+328 
-335 AKRGEGSGAL
+335 
-345 ETKKRN
+345 
-351 DLYLNKQGW
+351 
-360 ASLQYVNGINRKGRD
+360 
-375 KNGFAHWNKLWW
+375 
-387 ELKEI
+387 
-392 MSNGRRENNDWKDI
+392 
-406 VIDESTIR
+406 
-414 QAIPNKKGVFN
+414 
-425 RDSGGKNGK
+425 
-434 WLSERKAD
+434 
-442 YGYENKSDKEFFEEI
+442 
-457 FGIKLGKDTFNTW
+457 
-470 TARNA
+470 
-475 EIFKSLEKS
+475 
-484 AKGINPVVIDVRN
+484 AKGER
-497 PITEEGQNTYYE
+497 GQ
-509 EQRGLFTTADAEG
+509 
-522 NDAILSKKADN
+522 
-533 EFNSDVAI
+533 VA
-541 VINANN
+541 
-547 DNVYWLG
+547 
-554 TKSDIERFR
+554 
-563 QWKINNNA
+563 
-571 SKVVDE
+571 
-577 NGEPLVVYHNSNTDI
+577 
-592 NIFDKNKIG
+592 
-601 TNGSSEGGLFGK
+601 
-613 GFYFS
+613 
-618 TNKDYNKVFGNKEYA
+618 
-633 VFLNIKNPITDERTI
+633 
-648 KEIQAFEPSID
+648 
-659 IIKNAYNKDGL
+659 
-670 IGTNKFENNTVEY
+670 
-683 IVYDSNQIKSATDN
+683 
-697 IGTFSRTDDNI
+697 
-708 IDDTY
+708 
-713 DSNILA
+713 LA
-719 EEWGHFVVDAVKDNP
+719 EEWGHFVVDAVKDSP

-757 DRYNDVYKGDIE
+757 NRYNEVYNGDID

-787 DPTAPNNR
+787 DATAPNDR
-795 LFERYKKSVLDFFSR
+795 LFERYKKNVLDFFGK
-810 RDADE
+810 RDTDE

-827 YEFTTNAFNGKYQ
+827 YEFTTNVFNGKYQ

-847 YNKRLF
+847 YNRRLF

-871 QERKRLAIYGKG
+871 QEKKRLAIYGKG

-895 GLFDEKQKLFIDK
+895 GSFDEKQKLFIDK

-933 KQLSD
+933 RQLSD
-938 KLDTVHNSQTNWKDK
+938 KLDAVHNTSWKDK

-989 KEKLQDSLDE
+989 KEKLQESLDE

-1019 ARFLTPFEGEGI
+1019 ARFLAPFEGEGI
-1031 SMSIRGKRRKYNIR
+1031 SMSIRGERKQYNIR

-1099 MHSKKLEDAGIS
+1099 MHSKKLEDAGIK
-1111 NTEFMYERT
+1111 NTDFMYEKT

-1143 KYAKSLPQDMDREE
+1143 KYAKSLPQDMGREE

-1168 NTDKNGNPIEKYYN
+1168 NTDKKGNPIEKYYN

-1211 LPAKY
+1211 LPARY

-1228 FLERVIGRGNKFQY
+1228 FLERVMGKGNKFQY

-1308 SMNDIID
+1308 AMNDVID

-1341 LNKVP
+1341 LNKIP

-1359 ARLND
+1359 GRLND

-1458 TSKMALFAEKLNVLQ
+1458 TSKMALFAEKFNVLQ

-1480 GVDWNRKTWFSRFF
+1480 GVDWDRKTWFSRFF

-1538 EVQYLDEA
+1538 EVKYLDEA

-1556 KEGVTDQDGKPV
+1556 KEGVTDQDGKAV
-1568 SNNYFT
+1568 DNKYFT
-1574 SVTKKIRGIN
+1574 DVTKKIRGIN

-1589 IYNQEDKSAMQSRAV
+1589 IYNQEDKNAMQSRAV

-1630 DTDTFEEGYY
+1630 DTGTFEEGYY

-1693 AILKGIPDDDDK
+1693 ATLKGTPDDDEK

-1710 EYVTYSIIRLKAD
+1710 EYITYSIIRLKAD

-1748 RVLKNTRQLLNLFDP
+1748 RVLKNSRQLLNLFDP
-1763 DVWTTEI
+1763 DTWTTEI
-1770 DQGIYKGYTKA
+1770 DQGIYKGYTQA

-1791 IRQFQNLFDPEEPAR
+1791 IRQFQNLFDPEEPTR

>member
-13 NGEKSPLFYRLKEF
+13 NGEKSPLFSRLKD
-27 FLNDRKLAENVYYKA
+27 FLGDRKSAEDVYYRV
-42 INPAFRKAFPNVRF
+42 INPAFREAFPNVRF

-70 CGIGYNKDSES
+70 CGIGHDKSDEE
-81 MLNFLNSEYGT
+81 MLDYLNSEYGT
-92 KPVPKTIQ
+92 EPVPKTVQ
-100 SVIELQNRAAS
+100 SVTELQNRAAS
-111 FNINNPLN
+111 FNISSPLN
-119 KRYSAQLTSSGQ
+119 RRYSAELTSSGH
-131 DISMEIVEATGEERS
+131 DVSMEIVTATGKERS
-146 LGRHQRFN
+146 LGRQQRFN

-175 TELEEASNING
+175 TELEEASNVNG

-206 SKRHKWSNV
+206 SKRHKWSNTP
-215 SAKQSVLTEEE
+215 AKQSVLTEEE

-263 FKDWFGDWE
+263 FKEWFGDWE
-272 KIANITEEEL
+272 NN
-282 QAASLIFDRVPEL
+282 P
-295 AKIGTPTEYAAYIKE
+295 
-310 IFPNS
+310 
-315 VEKEVYWHGSNED
+315 
-328 FSEGFAS
+328 SE
-335 AKRGEGSGAL
+335 
-345 ETKKRN
+345 
-351 DLYLNKQGW
+351 
-360 ASLQYVNGINRKGRD
+360 
-375 KNGFAHWNKLWW
+375 
-387 ELKEI
+387 
-392 MSNGRRENNDWKDI
+392 
-406 VIDESTIR
+406 
-414 QAIPNKKGVFN
+414 
-425 RDSGGKNGK
+425 
-434 WLSERKAD
+434 
-442 YGYENKSDKEFFEEI
+442 
-457 FGIKLGKDTFNTW
+457 
-470 TARNA
+470 
-475 EIFKSLEKS
+475 
-484 AKGINPVVIDVRN
+484 
-497 PITEEGQNTYYE
+497 
-509 EQRGLFTTADAEG
+509 
-522 NDAILSKKADN
+522 
-533 EFNSDVAI
+533 
-541 VINANN
+541 
-547 DNVYWLG
+547 
-554 TKSDIERFR
+554 
-563 QWKINNNA
+563 A

-577 NGEPLVVYHNSNTDI
+577 NGEPLVVYHGSKSI
-592 NIFDKNKIG
+592 LEIFDPSKSKGRQHLSQQIKPTNFFSSDKTVADFFALTKNQSLASQISKSISVVLDAFTG
-601 TNGSSEGGLFGK
+601 EDIDEDILDDEVWTEAARRTGK
-613 GFYFS
+613 SKEFV
-618 TNKDYNKVFGNKEYA
+618 KDFWENKVPREYKMYDEFGTTRMKDPDIDKYKYN
-633 VFLNIKNPITDERTI
+633 VFLNMKSPIILDAKGERADRFIEANKEVLNNNDEVI
-648 KEIQAFEPSID
+648 IINID
-659 IIKNAYNKDGL
+659 ETVGNKDTSTDYL
-670 IGTNKFENNTVEY
+670 VRNP
-683 IVYDSNQIKSATDN
+683 NQIKSATDN
-697 IGTFSRTDDNI
+697 TGTFSRTDDNI

-719 EEWGHFVVDAVKDNP
+719 EEWGHFVVDAVKDSP

-757 DRYNDVYKGDIE
+757 DRYNEVYKGDID

-787 DPTAPNNR
+787 DAEAPNDR
-795 LFERYKKSVLDFFSR
+795 LFERYKKNVLDFFSK

-871 QERKRLAIYGKG
+871 QEKKRLAIYGKG

-889 EREEKK
+889 EREERR
-895 GLFDEKQKLFIDK
+895 GSFDERQKLFINK

-933 KQLSD
+933 RQLSD
-938 KLDTVHNSQTNWKDK
+938 KLDAVHSSQTSWKDK

-989 KEKLQDSLDE
+989 KEKLQESLDE

-1009 DWVEVSKDEF
+1009 DWAEVSKDEF
-1019 ARFLTPFEGEGI
+1019 ARFLTPFEGESI
-1031 SMSIRGKRRKYNIR
+1031 SMFIRGERKQYNIR

-1099 MHSKKLEDAGIS
+1099 MHSKKLEDAGIR
-1111 NTEFMYERT
+1111 NTDFMYEKT

-1132 YNWGDYFAALS
+1132 YNWGDYFVALS

-1157 KSILISRWKRA
+1157 KSILISRWKRT
-1168 NTDKNGNPIEKYYN
+1168 NTDRNGNPIEKYYN

-1204 KRNLDYR
+1204 KRSLDYR
-1211 LPAKY
+1211 LPARY

-1228 FLERVIGRGNKFQY
+1228 FLERVMGRGNKFQY

-1308 SMNDIID
+1308 AMNDIVD
-1315 ALETGRTILSERRV
+1315 ALETGRTILSERKV

-1359 ARLND
+1359 NRLND

-1417 VISNIES
+1417 VLSNIES

-1458 TSKMALFAEKLNVLQ
+1458 TSKMALFAEKFNVLQ

-1480 GVDWNRKTWFSRFF
+1480 GVDWDKKTWFSRFF

-1538 EVQYLDEA
+1538 EVKYLDEA

-1556 KEGVTDQDGKPV
+1556 KEGVTDQDGKV
-1568 SNNYFT
+1568 VDDKYFT

-1589 IYNQEDKSAMQSRAV
+1589 IYNQEDKNAMQSRAV

-1647 NTLRKDLKKGELDI
+1647 NTLRKDLKNGELDI
-1661 VKQWHN
+1661 VKQWNN

-1688 LMGII
+1688 LLGII
-1693 AILKGIPDDDDK
+1693 ATLKGTPDDDEK

-1710 EYVTYSIIRLKAD
+1710 EYITYSIIRLKAD

-1770 DQGIYKGYTKA
+1770 DQGIYKGYTQA
-1781 EKIMLQPVPF
+1781 GKIMLQPVPF

>member
-13 NGEKSPLFYRLKEF
+13 NGEKSPLFSRLKD
-27 FLNDRKLAENVYYKA
+27 FLGDRKSAEDVYYRV
-42 INPAFRKAFPNVRF
+42 INPAFREAFPNVRF

-70 CGIGYNKDSES
+70 CGIGHDKSNEE
-81 MLNFLNSEYGT
+81 MLDYLNSEYGT
-92 KPVPKTIQ
+92 EPVPKTVQ

-111 FNINNPLN
+111 FNISSPLN
-119 KRYSAQLTSSGQ
+119 RRYSAELTSSGH
-131 DISMEIVEATGEERS
+131 DVSMEIVTATGKERS
-146 LGRHQRFN
+146 LGRQQRFN

-175 TELEEASNING
+175 TELEEASNVNG

-206 SKRHKWSNV
+206 SKRHKWSNTP
-215 SAKQSVLTEEE
+215 AKQSVLTEEE
-226 QRILK
+226 QRILE

-243 PNGKVSNLTE
+243 PNDKVSNLTE

-263 FKDWFGDWE
+263 FKEWFGDWE
-272 KIANITEEEL
+272 NN
-282 QAASLIFDRVPEL
+282 P
-295 AKIGTPTEYAAYIKE
+295 
-310 IFPNS
+310 
-315 VEKEVYWHGSNED
+315 
-328 FSEGFAS
+328 SE
-335 AKRGEGSGAL
+335 
-345 ETKKRN
+345 
-351 DLYLNKQGW
+351 
-360 ASLQYVNGINRKGRD
+360 
-375 KNGFAHWNKLWW
+375 
-387 ELKEI
+387 
-392 MSNGRRENNDWKDI
+392 
-406 VIDESTIR
+406 
-414 QAIPNKKGVFN
+414 
-425 RDSGGKNGK
+425 
-434 WLSERKAD
+434 
-442 YGYENKSDKEFFEEI
+442 
-457 FGIKLGKDTFNTW
+457 
-470 TARNA
+470 
-475 EIFKSLEKS
+475 
-484 AKGINPVVIDVRN
+484 
-497 PITEEGQNTYYE
+497 
-509 EQRGLFTTADAEG
+509 
-522 NDAILSKKADN
+522 
-533 EFNSDVAI
+533 
-541 VINANN
+541 
-547 DNVYWLG
+547 
-554 TKSDIERFR
+554 
-563 QWKINNNA
+563 A

-577 NGEPLVVYHNSNTDI
+577 NGEPLVVYHYTD
-592 NIFDKNKIG
+592 NEGLTKFSTEFDN
-601 TNGSSEGGLFGK
+601 
-613 GFYFS
+613 YFS
-618 TNKDYNKVFGNKEYA
+618 KAGGTKKAIFFTTDNVVPGSEDNFLTSRKAKLSL
-633 VFLNIKNPITDERTI
+633 FLNIKNLETFNGTKDDLHKQGTSYREVVNKSSEREGSENGIVFTGFDDNRKENQTI
-648 KEIQAFEPSID
+648 
-659 IIKNAYNKDGL
+659 
-670 IGTNKFENNTVEY
+670 Y
-683 IVYDSNQIKSATDN
+683 IVHNSNQIKSATDN
-697 IGTFSRTDDNI
+697 TGTFSTTNNDI
-708 IDDTY
+708 VDDTY

-719 EEWGHFVVDAVKDNP
+719 EEWGHFVVDAVKDSP

-757 DRYNDVYKGDIE
+757 DRYNEVYKGDID

-787 DPTAPNNR
+787 DAEAPNDR
-795 LFERYKKSVLDFFSR
+795 LFERYKKNVLDFFSK

-827 YEFTTNAFNGKYQ
+827 YEFTTNAFNGEYQ

-871 QERKRLAIYGKG
+871 QEKKRLAIYGKG

-895 GLFDEKQKLFIDK
+895 GSFDEKQKLFINK

-933 KQLSD
+933 RQLSD
-938 KLDTVHNSQTNWKDK
+938 KLDTVHNSQTSWKDK

-989 KEKLQDSLDE
+989 KEKLQESLDE

-1009 DWVEVSKDEF
+1009 DWAEVSKDEF
-1019 ARFLTPFEGEGI
+1019 ARFLTPFEGESI
-1031 SMSIRGKRRKYNIR
+1031 SMFIRGERKQYNIR
-1045 ELLDYIEKD
+1045 ELLDYIEQD

-1099 MHSKKLEDAGIS
+1099 MHSKKLEDAGIR
-1111 NTEFMYERT
+1111 NTDFMYEKT

-1132 YNWGDYFAALS
+1132 YNWGDYFVALS

-1168 NTDKNGNPIEKYYN
+1168 NTDRNGNPIEKYYN

-1191 AAMKEYYDFMINL
+1191 AAMKEYYDFIINL
-1204 KRNLDYR
+1204 KRSLDYR
-1211 LPAKY
+1211 LPARY

-1228 FLERVIGRGNKFQY
+1228 FLERVMGRGNKFQY

-1274 LPIYYTRPLK
+1274 LPIYYTRPPK

-1308 SMNDIID
+1308 AMNDIID
-1315 ALETGRTILSERRV
+1315 ALETGRTILSERKV

-1359 ARLND
+1359 NRLND

-1409 TANLAQNI
+1409 TANLAQN
-1417 VISNIES
+1417 VVLSNIES

-1458 TSKMALFAEKLNVLQ
+1458 TSKMALFAEKFNVLQ

-1480 GVDWNRKTWFSRFF
+1480 GVDWDRKTWFSRFF

-1538 EVQYLDEA
+1538 EVKYLDEA

-1556 KEGVTDQDGKPV
+1556 KEGVTDQDGKV
-1568 SNNYFT
+1568 VDNKYFT

-1589 IYNQEDKSAMQSRAV
+1589 IYNQEDKNAMQSRAV

-1647 NTLRKDLKKGELDI
+1647 NTLRKDLKNGELDI
-1661 VKQWHN
+1661 VKQWNN
-1667 LDDAQKSNI
+1667 LNDAQKSNI
-1676 YRGLAEIATFLS
+1676 YRSLAEIATFLS

-1693 AILKGIPDDDDK
+1693 ATLKGTPDDDEK

-1710 EYVTYSIIRLKAD
+1710 EYITYSIIRLKAD

-1770 DQGIYKGYTKA
+1770 DQGIYKGYTQA
-1781 EKIMLQPVPF
+1781 GKIMLQPVPF
-1791 IRQFQNLFDPEEPAR
+1791 IRQFQNLLDPEEPAR

>member
-1 MSTSCVLHPRLS
+1 MSESCVLHPRLI
-13 NGEKSPLFYRLKEF
+13 NGEKSPLFTRLKN
-27 FLNDRKLAENVYYKA
+27 FLGDRKSAEEVYYRA
-42 INPAFRKAFPNVRF
+42 INPDFKKVFPNVRF
-56 DHNGEPLLEDLITQ
+56 DHNGEPLFEDLITQ
-70 CGIGYNKDSES
+70 CGIGYNKDNEE
-81 MLNFLNSEYGT
+81 MLNQLNSEYST
-92 KPVPKTIQ
+92 NPVPKTIQ
-100 SVIELQNRAAS
+100 SAVELQNRAAS

-119 KRYSAQLTSSGQ
+119 ERYSAEVASS
-131 DISMEIVEATGEERS
+131 DNKIFMEIVPATGNNRD
-146 LGRHQRFN
+146 LGRQQRFN
-154 AELNNQLVKL
+154 AELNNQLIKL
-164 LNSWGADVAAL
+164 LNSWGVDVTAL

-215 SAKQSVLTEEE
+215 PAKQDILSEEE
-226 QRILK
+226 QEILNN
-231 SAPRNSKGQLLA
+231 APRDSQGRLLA

-263 FKDWFGDWE
+263 FKAWFGDWE
-272 KIANITEEEL
+272 NDPANTSKI
-282 QAASLIFDRVPEL
+282 
-295 AKIGTPTEYAAYIKE
+295 
-310 IFPNS
+310 
-315 VEKEVYWHGSNED
+315 
-328 FSEGFAS
+328 
-335 AKRGEGSGAL
+335 
-345 ETKKRN
+345 
-351 DLYLNKQGW
+351 
-360 ASLQYVNGINRKGRD
+360 
-375 KNGFAHWNKLWW
+375 
-387 ELKEI
+387 
-392 MSNGRRENNDWKDI
+392 
-406 VIDESTIR
+406 
-414 QAIPNKKGVFN
+414 
-425 RDSGGKNGK
+425 
-434 WLSERKAD
+434 
-442 YGYENKSDKEFFEEI
+442 
-457 FGIKLGKDTFNTW
+457 
-470 TARNA
+470 
-475 EIFKSLEKS
+475 
-484 AKGINPVVIDVRN
+484 
-497 PITEEGQNTYYE
+497 
-509 EQRGLFTTADAEG
+509 
-522 NDAILSKKADN
+522 
-533 EFNSDVAI
+533 
-541 VINANN
+541 
-547 DNVYWLG
+547 
-554 TKSDIERFR
+554 
-563 QWKINNNA
+563 
-571 SKVVDE
+571 VDE
-577 NGEPLVVYHNSNTDI
+577 NGEPFVAYTGTKEDFTT
-592 NIFDKNKIG
+592 FDSKYSK
-601 TNGSSEGGLFGK
+601 TASK
-613 GFYFS
+613 GFFF
-618 TNKDYNKVFGNKEYA
+618 TADKKVAKSYGNVKE
-633 VFLNIKNPITDERTI
+633 VFLNIKNL
-648 KEIQAFEPSID
+648 KEENAELPSLNLENGKYDGVSYIHNGAEAFVVWNP
-659 IIKNAYNKDGL
+659 
-670 IGTNKFENNTVEY
+670 
-683 IVYDSNQIKSATDN
+683 NQIKSATDN
-697 IGTFSRTDDNI
+697 IGAFSRTDDNI

-719 EEWGHFVVDAVKDNP
+719 EEWGHFVVDAVKDSP

-747 VLQRVLGSEY
+747 VLQKVLGSEY
-757 DRYNDVYKGDIE
+757 DRYNEVYDGDID

-787 DPTAPNNR
+787 DPTAPNDR
-795 LFERYKKSVLDFFSR
+795 LFERYKKSVLDFFGK

-815 IDEIINKVREQV
+815 IDEIINRVREQV
-827 YEFTTNAFNGKYQ
+827 YEFTTNVFNGKYQ

-895 GLFDEKQKLFIDK
+895 GSFDEKQKLFIDK
-908 LSNDLEN
+908 LTNDLEN

-933 KQLSD
+933 RQLSD
-938 KLDTVHNSQTNWKDK
+938 KLDTVHNSQTSWKDK

-989 KEKLQDSLDE
+989 KEKLQESLDE

-1009 DWVEVSKDEF
+1009 DWAEVSKDEF
-1019 ARFLTPFEGEGI
+1019 ARFLAPFEGEGI
-1031 SMSIRGKRRKYNIR
+1031 SMSIRGERKQYNIR

-1099 MHSKKLEDAGIS
+1099 MHSKKLEDAGIR
-1111 NTEFMYERT
+1111 NTDFMYEKT

-1143 KYAKSLPQDMDREE
+1143 KYAKSLSQDMDREE

-1211 LPAKY
+1211 LPARY

-1228 FLERVIGRGNKFQY
+1228 FLERVMGKDNKFQY

-1308 SMNDIID
+1308 AMNDVID
-1315 ALETGRTILSERRV
+1315 ALETGKTILSERKV

-1346 SNLTKKGDVANFM
+1346 SNLTKKGDIANFM

-1437 ADWEYTKLLPQYLSE
+1437 ADWEYTKLLPQYLGE

-1458 TSKMALFAEKLNVLQ
+1458 TSKMALFAEKFNVLQ

-1480 GVDWNRKTWFSRFF
+1480 GVDWDRKTWFSRFF

-1556 KEGVTDQDGKPV
+1556 KEGVTDQDGKAV
-1568 SNNYFT
+1568 DNRYFT

-1589 IYNQEDKSAMQSRAV
+1589 IYNQEDKNAMQSRAV

-1630 DTDTFEEGYY
+1630 DTGTFEEGYY

-1647 NTLRKDLKKGELDI
+1647 NTLRKNLKKGELDI

-1693 AILKGIPDDDDK
+1693 ATLKGTPDDDDK

-1710 EYVTYSIIRLKAD
+1710 EYITYSIIRLKAD

-1748 RVLKNTRQLLNLFDP
+1748 KVLKNTRQLLNLFDP

-1791 IRQFQNLFDPEEPAR
+1791 IRQFQNLFDPEEPTR

>member
-13 NGEKSPLFYRLKEF
+13 NGEKSPLFSRLKN
-27 FLNDRKLAENVYYKA
+27 FLGDRKSAEDVYYRA
-42 INPAFRKAFPNVRF
+42 INPSFKEAFPNVRF

-70 CGIGYNKDSES
+70 CGIGHSKSNEA
-81 MLNFLNSEYGT
+81 MLDYLNSEYGT
-92 KPVPKTIQ
+92 KPVPRTMQ

-111 FNINNPLN
+111 FNINSPLN
-119 KRYSAQLTSSGQ
+119 KRYSAEITSSGH
-131 DISMEIVEATGEERS
+131 DVSMEVVTATGNGRD
-146 LGRHQRFN
+146 LGKQQRFN
-154 AELNNQLVKL
+154 AELNNQLIKL

-175 TELEEASNING
+175 TELEEAGNVNG

-215 SAKQSVLTEEE
+215 SKKENILTDEE
-226 QRILK
+226 QEILNN
-231 SAPRNSKGQLLA
+231 APRDSRGQLLA
-243 PNGKVSNLTE
+243 PNSKVSNLTE

-272 KIANITEEEL
+272 NN
-282 QAASLIFDRVPEL
+282 PE
-295 AKIGTPTEYAAYIKE
+295 
-310 IFPNS
+310 
-315 VEKEVYWHGSNED
+315 
-328 FSEGFAS
+328 
-335 AKRGEGSGAL
+335 
-345 ETKKRN
+345 
-351 DLYLNKQGW
+351 
-360 ASLQYVNGINRKGRD
+360 
-375 KNGFAHWNKLWW
+375 
-387 ELKEI
+387 
-392 MSNGRRENNDWKDI
+392 
-406 VIDESTIR
+406 
-414 QAIPNKKGVFN
+414 
-425 RDSGGKNGK
+425 
-434 WLSERKAD
+434 
-442 YGYENKSDKEFFEEI
+442 
-457 FGIKLGKDTFNTW
+457 
-470 TARNA
+470 
-475 EIFKSLEKS
+475 
-484 AKGINPVVIDVRN
+484 
-497 PITEEGQNTYYE
+497 
-509 EQRGLFTTADAEG
+509 
-522 NDAILSKKADN
+522 
-533 EFNSDVAI
+533 
-541 VINANN
+541 
-547 DNVYWLG
+547 
-554 TKSDIERFR
+554 
-563 QWKINNNA
+563 NA

-577 NGEPLVVYHNSNTDI
+577 NGEPLVMYHRSKDNISTFDI
-592 NIFDKNKIG
+592 NKSKHGGFWFSKNP
-601 TNGSSEGGLFGK
+601 
-613 GFYFS
+613 
-618 TNKDYNKVFGNKEYA
+618 DYYA
-633 VFLNIKNPITDERTI
+633 DTRAKLKYAIPVFLNIRTPNRI
-648 KEIQAFEPSID
+648 NHETFLAAVDGDD
-659 IIKNAYNKDGL
+659 IIEGGIRTTKFDGW
-670 IGTNKFENNTVEY
+670 ITEDVHIPEFYGDEY
-683 IVYDSNQIKSATDN
+683 SSSIVFAMAINPNQIKSATDN
-697 IGTFSRTDDNI
+697 SGGFSNTDNDITDN
-708 IDDTY
+708 TY

-719 EEWGHFVVDAVKDNP
+719 EEWGHFVVDAVKDSP
-734 LRDRMLNSLKNEE
+734 LRDRMLNSLRNEE

-757 DRYNDVYKGDIE
+757 DRYNEVYKGDID

-787 DPTAPNNR
+787 DPTAPNDR
-795 LFERYKKSVLDFFSR
+795 LFERYKNSILDFFSR
-810 RDADE
+810 RDIDE

-827 YEFTTNAFNGKYQ
+827 YEFTTNVFNGKYQ
-840 LDISSRD
+840 LNISSRD

-883 AKATAR
+883 AKATAK
-889 EREEKK
+889 EREEKR
-895 GLFDEKQKLFIDK
+895 GSFDEKQKLFIDK

-927 EAVRML
+927 EAIRIL
-933 KQLSD
+933 RQLSD
-938 KLDTVHNSQTNWKDK
+938 KLDTVHNSQTSWKDK
-953 FSALRSI
+953 FSTLRSI

-976 EMYKAKQE
+976 EMYKARQE
-984 GDMRF
+984 GDIRF
-989 KEKLQDSLDE
+989 KEKLQESLDE
-999 FSGLLARLGS
+999 FSGLLAGLGS
-1009 DWVEVSKDEF
+1009 DWAEVSKDEF
-1019 ARFLTPFEGEGI
+1019 ARFLTPFKGESI
-1031 SMSIRGKRRKYNIR
+1031 SMSIRGERKQYNIR

-1054 ISIVERWT
+1054 ISVVERWT

-1084 NKARYN
+1084 SKARYN

-1099 MHSKKLEDAGIS
+1099 MHSKKLEDAGVK
-1111 NTEFMYERT
+1111 NTNFMYEKT

-1143 KYAKSLPQDMDREE
+1143 KYAKSLPKDMEREE

-1168 NTDKNGNPIEKYYN
+1168 NTDRNGNPIEKYYN

-1211 LPAKY
+1211 LPARY

-1228 FLERVIGRGNKFQY
+1228 FLERVMGKGNKFQY

-1267 EGNQIYN
+1267 EGNQIHN
-1274 LPIYYTRPLK
+1274 LPIYYTRTLK

-1308 SMNDIID
+1308 AMNDVID
-1315 ALETGRTILSERRV
+1315 ALETGRVILSERKV

-1359 ARLND
+1359 GRLND

-1417 VISNIES
+1417 VISNIEA

-1458 TSKMALFAEKLNVLQ
+1458 TSKMALFAEKFNVLQ
-1473 DYKQHVR
+1473 DYKQHVK
-1480 GVDWNRKTWFSRFF
+1480 GVDWDRKTWFSRFF

-1556 KEGVTDQDGKPV
+1556 KKGVTDQDGKTV
-1568 SNNYFT
+1568 GNDYLT
-1574 SVTKKIRGIN
+1574 SVTRKIRGIN

-1589 IYNQEDKSAMQSRAV
+1589 IYNQEDKNALQSRAV

-1630 DTDTFEEGYY
+1630 DTGTFEEGYY

-1667 LDDAQKSNI
+1667 LDGAQKSNI

-1693 AILKGIPDDDDK
+1693 ATLKGVPDDDDK
-1705 DDWLT
+1705 DNWLT
-1710 EYVTYSIIRLKAD
+1710 EYVTYSIVRLKAD

-1748 RVLKNTRQLLNLFDP
+1748 RVLKNSRQLLNLFDP

-1770 DQGIYKGYTKA
+1770 DQGIYKGYTQA

-1791 IRQFQNLFDPEEPAR
+1791 IRQFQNLFDPEEPTR

>member
-1 MSTSCVLHPRLS
+1 MSTSCVSHPRLS
-13 NGEKSPLFYRLKEF
+13 NGEKSPLFSRLKN
-27 FLNDRKLAENVYYKA
+27 FLGDRKSAEDVYYRV
-42 INPAFRKAFPNVRF
+42 INPSFREVFPNVRF

-70 CGIGYNKDSES
+70 CGIGHNKSNEA
-81 MLNFLNSEYGT
+81 MLDYLNSEYGT
-92 KPVPKTIQ
+92 EPMPKTMQ
-100 SVIELQNRAAS
+100 SAIELQNRAAS
-111 FNINNPLN
+111 FNINNPLS
-119 KRYSAQLTSSGQ
+119 KKYSAEITSSGH
-131 DISMEIVEATGEERS
+131 DVSMEIVTATGNGRD
-146 LGRHQRFN
+146 LGKQQRFN

-192 GINAATGLKEVIRI
+192 GVNAATGLKEVIRI
-206 SKRHKWSNV
+206 SKRHRWSNV
-215 SAKQSVLTEEE
+215 SAKQNVLSEEE
-226 QRILK
+226 QEILNN
-231 SAPRNSKGQLLA
+231 APRDSQGRLLA

-272 KIANITEEEL
+272 
-282 QAASLIFDRVPEL
+282 
-295 AKIGTPTEYAAYIKE
+295 
-310 IFPNS
+310 
-315 VEKEVYWHGSNED
+315 
-328 FSEGFAS
+328 
-335 AKRGEGSGAL
+335 
-345 ETKKRN
+345 
-351 DLYLNKQGW
+351 
-360 ASLQYVNGINRKGRD
+360 
-375 KNGFAHWNKLWW
+375 
-387 ELKEI
+387 
-392 MSNGRRENNDWKDI
+392 NNP
-406 VIDESTIR
+406 S
-414 QAIPNKKGVFN
+414 Q
-425 RDSGGKNGK
+425 
-434 WLSERKAD
+434 
-442 YGYENKSDKEFFEEI
+442 
-457 FGIKLGKDTFNTW
+457 
-470 TARNA
+470 
-475 EIFKSLEKS
+475 
-484 AKGINPVVIDVRN
+484 
-497 PITEEGQNTYYE
+497 
-509 EQRGLFTTADAEG
+509 
-522 NDAILSKKADN
+522 
-533 EFNSDVAI
+533 
-541 VINANN
+541 
-547 DNVYWLG
+547 
-554 TKSDIERFR
+554 
-563 QWKINNNA
+563 A

-577 NGEPLVVYHNSNTDI
+577 NGEPLVVYHYTD
-592 NIFDKNKIG
+592 NEGLTKFSTEFDN
-601 TNGSSEGGLFGK
+601 
-613 GFYFS
+613 YFS
-618 TNKDYNKVFGNKEYA
+618 KTGGTKKAIFFTTDNVVPGSEDNFLTSRKAKLSL
-633 VFLNIKNPITDERTI
+633 FLNIKNLETFNGTKDDLHKQGTSYREVVNKSSEREGSENGIVFTGFDDNRKENQTI
-648 KEIQAFEPSID
+648 
-659 IIKNAYNKDGL
+659 
-670 IGTNKFENNTVEY
+670 Y
-683 IVYDSNQIKSATDN
+683 IVHNPNQIKSATDN
-697 IGTFSRTDDNI
+697 TGAFSSTENDI
-708 IDDTY
+708 TDDTY

-734 LRDRMLNSLKNEE
+734 LRDRMLNSLKNEK

-757 DRYNDVYKGDIE
+757 DRYNDVYKGDID

-787 DPTAPNNR
+787 DPTAPNDR
-795 LFERYKKSVLDFFSR
+795 LFERYKKSVLDFFGK

-840 LDISSRD
+840 LNINSRD

-853 NLGND
+853 NLSND
-858 VSRDYNILKRIIQ
+858 VSREYNILKRIIQ

-883 AKATAR
+883 AKATAK

-895 GLFDEKQKLFIDK
+895 GSFDEKQKLFIDK

-927 EAVRML
+927 EAIKILR
-933 KQLSD
+933 QLSD
-938 KLDTVHNSQTNWKDK
+938 KLDAVHNSQTSWKDE
-953 FSALRSI
+953 FSTLRSI

-976 EMYKAKQE
+976 EMHRAKQE
-984 GDMRF
+984 GDMRL
-989 KEKLQDSLDE
+989 KEKLQESLDE
-999 FSGLLARLGS
+999 FSGLLAGLGS
-1009 DWVEVSKDEF
+1009 DWAEVSKDEF
-1019 ARFLTPFEGEGI
+1019 ARFLAPFEGESI
-1031 SMSIRGKRRKYNIR
+1031 SMFIRGERKKYNIR

-1084 NKARYN
+1084 NKARYK
-1090 TINNEKEIL
+1090 TINDEKEIL
-1099 MHSKKLEDAGIS
+1099 MHSKKLEDAGIK
-1111 NTEFMYERT
+1111 NTDFIYEKT

-1143 KYAKSLPQDMDREE
+1143 KYAKSLPKDMDREE

-1191 AAMKEYYDFMINL
+1191 AAMKEYYDFIINL

-1211 LPAKY
+1211 LPARY

-1228 FLERVIGRGNKFQY
+1228 FLERVMGKGNKFQY

-1308 SMNDIID
+1308 AMNDIID

-1335 KIMREV
+1335 RIMREV

-1359 ARLND
+1359 DRLND

-1370 YGEQMKDEGTV
+1370 YGEQMKDEGTISILG
-1381 LGVDVGKAVNM
+1381 LGVDVGKAANM
-1392 LNKLQSY
+1392 LDKLQSY

-1409 TANLAQNI
+1409 TANLTQNI
-1417 VISNIES
+1417 VISNIEA
-1424 ISGQFFNKSELAK
+1424 ISGQFFGKSELAK
-1437 ADWEYTKLLPQYLSE
+1437 ADWEYTKLLPEYLGE

-1458 TSKMALFAEKLNVLQ
+1458 ISKMALFAEKFNVLQ

-1480 GVDWNRKTWFSRFF
+1480 GIDWNRKTWFSRFF
-1494 KEDTL
+1494 KEGSL

-1524 QDKDGKPISLYDAL
+1524 QDKNGKPISLYDAL
-1538 EVQYLDEA
+1538 EVKYLDEA

-1556 KEGVTDQDGKPV
+1556 KEGVTDQDGKAV
-1568 SNNYFT
+1568 DDRYFT

-1584 NKLYG
+1584 DKLYG
-1589 IYNQEDKSAMQSRAV
+1589 IYNQEDKNAMQSRAV

-1630 DTDTFEEGYY
+1630 DTSTFEEGYY

-1647 NTLRKDLKKGELDI
+1647 NTLRKDLKEGELDI

-1667 LDDAQKSNI
+1667 LNDAQKSNI

-1688 LMGII
+1688 LIGII
-1693 AILKGIPDDDDK
+1693 VTLKGTPDDDDK
-1705 DDWLT
+1705 DNWLT
-1710 EYVTYSIIRLKAD
+1710 EYITYSIIRLKAD
-1723 LGSLMPGPTMLDEG
+1723 LGSLIPGPTMLDEG

-1748 RVLKNTRQLLNLFDP
+1748 RVLKNSRQLLKLFDP
-1763 DVWTTEI
+1763 DTWTTEI
-1770 DQGIYKGYTKA
+1770 DQGIYKGYTQA
-1781 EKIMLQPVPF
+1781 EKIMLQPIPF
-1791 IRQFQNLFDPEEPAR
+1791 IRQFQNLFDPEEPTR

>member
-1 MSTSCVLHPRLS
+1 MSKSCVLHPRLS
-13 NGEKSPLFYRLKEF
+13 NGEKSPLFSRLKD
-27 FLNDRKLAENVYYKA
+27 FLGDRKSAEDVYYRV
-42 INPAFRKAFPNVRF
+42 INPAFREAFPNVRF

-70 CGIGYNKDSES
+70 CGIGHDKSDEE
-81 MLNFLNSEYGT
+81 MLDYLNSEYGT
-92 KPVPKTIQ
+92 EPVPKTVQ

-111 FNINNPLN
+111 FNISSPLN
-119 KRYSAQLTSSGQ
+119 RRYSAELTSSGH
-131 DISMEIVEATGEERS
+131 DVSMEIVTATGKERS
-146 LGRHQRFN
+146 LGRQQRFN

-175 TELEEASNING
+175 TELEEASNVNG

-206 SKRHKWSNV
+206 SKRHKWSNTP
-215 SAKQSVLTEEE
+215 AKQSVLTEEE

-263 FKDWFGDWE
+263 FKEWFGDWE
-272 KIANITEEEL
+272 NN
-282 QAASLIFDRVPEL
+282 P
-295 AKIGTPTEYAAYIKE
+295 
-310 IFPNS
+310 
-315 VEKEVYWHGSNED
+315 
-328 FSEGFAS
+328 SE
-335 AKRGEGSGAL
+335 
-345 ETKKRN
+345 
-351 DLYLNKQGW
+351 
-360 ASLQYVNGINRKGRD
+360 
-375 KNGFAHWNKLWW
+375 
-387 ELKEI
+387 
-392 MSNGRRENNDWKDI
+392 
-406 VIDESTIR
+406 
-414 QAIPNKKGVFN
+414 
-425 RDSGGKNGK
+425 
-434 WLSERKAD
+434 
-442 YGYENKSDKEFFEEI
+442 
-457 FGIKLGKDTFNTW
+457 
-470 TARNA
+470 
-475 EIFKSLEKS
+475 
-484 AKGINPVVIDVRN
+484 
-497 PITEEGQNTYYE
+497 
-509 EQRGLFTTADAEG
+509 
-522 NDAILSKKADN
+522 
-533 EFNSDVAI
+533 
-541 VINANN
+541 
-547 DNVYWLG
+547 
-554 TKSDIERFR
+554 
-563 QWKINNNA
+563 A

-577 NGEPLVVYHNSNTDI
+577 NGEPLVVYHSTPFEFNG
-592 NIFDKNKIG
+592 IFDMDHKSRIMPWTSEPFGHVGTQETANKIKG
-601 TNGSSEGGLFGK
+601 TQFAL
-613 GFYFS
+613 
-618 TNKDYNKVFGNKEYA
+618 
-633 VFLNIKNPITDERTI
+633 FLNIRNPLETPDFVHETVSSMLSELYKQGIISRDKYSSLRGISNSELRDLMLSLGYDGTKYENKAEKGGFSYSFIT
-648 KEIQAFEPSID
+648 P
-659 IIKNAYNKDGL
+659 
-670 IGTNKFENNTVEY
+670 
-683 IVYDSNQIKSATDN
+683 NQIKSATDN
-697 IGTFSRTDDNI
+697 IGAFSTTNDDI
-708 IDDTY
+708 VDDTY

-719 EEWGHFVVDAVKDNP
+719 EEWGHFVVDAVKDSP

-757 DRYNDVYKGDIE
+757 DRYNEVYKGDID

-787 DPTAPNNR
+787 DAEAPNDR
-795 LFERYKKSVLDFFSR
+795 LFERYKKNVLDFFSK

-871 QERKRLAIYGKG
+871 QEKKRLAIYGKG

-895 GLFDEKQKLFIDK
+895 GSFDEKQKLFINK

-933 KQLSD
+933 RQLSD
-938 KLDTVHNSQTNWKDK
+938 KLDAVHSSQTSWKDK

-989 KEKLQDSLDE
+989 KEKLQESLDE

-1009 DWVEVSKDEF
+1009 DWAEVSKDEF
-1019 ARFLTPFEGEGI
+1019 ARFLTPFEGESI
-1031 SMSIRGKRRKYNIR
+1031 SMFIRGERKQYNIR

-1099 MHSKKLEDAGIS
+1099 MHSKKLEDAGIG
-1111 NTEFMYERT
+1111 NTDFMYEKT

-1132 YNWGDYFAALS
+1132 YNWGDYFVALS

-1168 NTDKNGNPIEKYYN
+1168 NTDRNGNPIEKYYN

-1204 KRNLDYR
+1204 KRSLDYR
-1211 LPAKY
+1211 LPARY

-1228 FLERVIGRGNKFQY
+1228 FLERVMGRGNKFQY

-1308 SMNDIID
+1308 AMNDIID
-1315 ALETGRTILSERRV
+1315 ALETGRTILSERKV

-1359 ARLND
+1359 NRLND

-1409 TANLAQNI
+1409 TANLAQN
-1417 VISNIES
+1417 VVLSNIES

-1458 TSKMALFAEKLNVLQ
+1458 TSKMALFAEKFNVLQ

-1480 GVDWNRKTWFSRFF
+1480 GVDWDKKTWFSRFF

-1538 EVQYLDEA
+1538 EVKYLDEA

-1556 KEGVTDQDGKPV
+1556 KEGVTDQDGKV
-1568 SNNYFT
+1568 VDDKYFT

-1589 IYNQEDKSAMQSRAV
+1589 IYNQEDKNAMQSRAV

-1630 DTDTFEEGYY
+1630 DTGTFEEGYY

-1647 NTLRKDLKKGELDI
+1647 NTLRKDLKEGELDI

-1667 LDDAQKSNI
+1667 LNDAQKSNI
-1676 YRGLAEIATFLS
+1676 YRSLAEIATFLS

-1693 AILKGIPDDDDK
+1693 ATLKGTPDDDEK

-1710 EYVTYSIIRLKAD
+1710 EYITYSIIRLKAD

-1770 DQGIYKGYTKA
+1770 DQGIYKGYTQA
-1781 EKIMLQPVPF
+1781 GKIMLQPVPF

>member
-186 VMDLSA
+186 VMDFNA

-253 KQYAQVRTKA
+253 KQYAQVRIKA

-272 KIANITEEEL
+272 
-282 QAASLIFDRVPEL
+282 
-295 AKIGTPTEYAAYIKE
+295 
-310 IFPNS
+310 
-315 VEKEVYWHGSNED
+315 
-328 FSEGFAS
+328 
-335 AKRGEGSGAL
+335 
-345 ETKKRN
+345 N
-351 DLYLNKQGW
+351 DP
-360 ASLQYVNGINRKGRD
+360 A
-375 KNGFAHWNKLWW
+375 
-387 ELKEI
+387 
-392 MSNGRRENNDWKDI
+392 
-406 VIDESTIR
+406 
-414 QAIPNKKGVFN
+414 
-425 RDSGGKNGK
+425 
-434 WLSERKAD
+434 
-442 YGYENKSDKEFFEEI
+442 
-457 FGIKLGKDTFNTW
+457 
-470 TARNA
+470 
-475 EIFKSLEKS
+475 
-484 AKGINPVVIDVRN
+484 
-497 PITEEGQNTYYE
+497 
-509 EQRGLFTTADAEG
+509 
-522 NDAILSKKADN
+522 
-533 EFNSDVAI
+533 
-541 VINANN
+541 
-547 DNVYWLG
+547 
-554 TKSDIERFR
+554 
-563 QWKINNNA
+563 NA

-933 KQLSD
+933 RQLSD

-1019 ARFLTPFEGEGI
+1019 ARFLTPFKGEGI
-1031 SMSIRGKRRKYNIR
+1031 SMSIRGERRKYNIR

-1111 NTEFMYERT
+1111 NTEFMYEKT

-1458 TSKMALFAEKLNVLQ
+1458 TSKMALFAEKFNVLQ

-1589 IYNQEDKSAMQSRAV
+1589 IYNQEDKSAMQSRAI

>member
-13 NGEKSPLFYRLKEF
+13 NGEKSPLFSRLKN
-27 FLNDRKLAENVYYKA
+27 FLGDRKSAENVYYKA
-42 INPAFRKAFPNVRF
+42 INPAFREAFPNVRF

-81 MLNFLNSEYGT
+81 MLDFLNSEYGT

-111 FNINNPLN
+111 FNINSSLN

-131 DISMEIVEATGEERS
+131 DVQMEIVEATGEERS
-146 LGRHQRFN
+146 LGKQQRFN

-206 SKRHKWSNV
+206 SKRHKWSNTP
-215 SAKQSVLTEEE
+215 AKQNILSEEE
-226 QRILK
+226 HRILK

-272 KIANITEEEL
+272 N
-282 QAASLIFDRVPEL
+282 D
-295 AKIGTPTEYAAYIKE
+295 
-310 IFPNS
+310 
-315 VEKEVYWHGSNED
+315 
-328 FSEGFAS
+328 S
-335 AKRGEGSGAL
+335 A
-345 ETKKRN
+345 
-351 DLYLNKQGW
+351 
-360 ASLQYVNGINRKGRD
+360 
-375 KNGFAHWNKLWW
+375 
-387 ELKEI
+387 
-392 MSNGRRENNDWKDI
+392 
-406 VIDESTIR
+406 
-414 QAIPNKKGVFN
+414 
-425 RDSGGKNGK
+425 
-434 WLSERKAD
+434 
-442 YGYENKSDKEFFEEI
+442 
-457 FGIKLGKDTFNTW
+457 
-470 TARNA
+470 
-475 EIFKSLEKS
+475 
-484 AKGINPVVIDVRN
+484 
-497 PITEEGQNTYYE
+497 
-509 EQRGLFTTADAEG
+509 
-522 NDAILSKKADN
+522 
-533 EFNSDVAI
+533 
-541 VINANN
+541 
-547 DNVYWLG
+547 
-554 TKSDIERFR
+554 
-563 QWKINNNA
+563 NA

-577 NGEPLVVYHNSNTDI
+577 NGEPLVVYHGNKDTNITKFVPNKGKYSN
-592 NIFDKNKIG
+592 KP
-601 TNGSSEGGLFGK
+601 LY
-613 GFYFS
+613 YFS
-618 TNKDYNKVFGNKEYA
+618 NSKDTALSYA
-633 VFLNIKNPITDERTI
+633 TEGASTEDPNDYTIVGFNVAPNTEEAKYADFKSLEDFDIATRSKGRIYEVFLNIRNPINNVSPAYIHDNSLLKGKNNDGMISIPFSDRVKGVEDRVS
-648 KEIQAFEPSID
+648 KDIQYVVLS
-659 IIKNAYNKDGL
+659 
-670 IGTNKFENNTVEY
+670 
-683 IVYDSNQIKSATDN
+683 SNQIKSATDN
-697 IGTFSRTDDNI
+697 TGAFSNTNDDI
-708 IDDTY
+708 TDDTY

-719 EEWGHFVVDAVKDNP
+719 EEWGHFVVDAVKDSP

-757 DRYNDVYKGDIE
+757 DRYNDVYKGDID

-787 DPTAPNNR
+787 DPTAPNDR
-795 LFERYKKSVLDFFSR
+795 LFERYKKSVLDFFSK

-827 YEFTTNAFNGKYQ
+827 YEFTTNVFNGKYQ

-871 QERKRLAIYGKG
+871 QEKKRLAIYGKG
-883 AKATAR
+883 AKATAK

-895 GLFDEKQKLFIDK
+895 GSFDEKQKLFIDK

-933 KQLSD
+933 RQLSD

-953 FSALRSI
+953 FSALRNI

-989 KEKLQDSLDE
+989 KKKLQDSLDE

-1009 DWVEVSKDEF
+1009 DWAEVSKDEF

-1031 SMSIRGKRRKYNIR
+1031 SMFIRGERKQYNIR

-1099 MHSKKLEDAGIS
+1099 MHSKKLEDAGIR
-1111 NTEFMYERT
+1111 NTDFMYEKT

-1132 YNWGDYFAALS
+1132 YNWGDYFVALS

-1168 NTDKNGNPIEKYYN
+1168 NTDRNGNPIEKYYN

-1211 LPAKY
+1211 LPARY

-1228 FLERVIGRGNKFQY
+1228 FLERVMGKGNKFQY

-1308 SMNDIID
+1308 AMNDIID
-1315 ALETGRTILSERRV
+1315 ALETGRTILSERKV

-1346 SNLTKKGDVANFM
+1346 SNLTKKGDIANFM

-1437 ADWEYTKLLPQYLSE
+1437 ADWEYTKLLPQYLGE

-1458 TSKMALFAEKLNVLQ
+1458 TSKMALFAEKFNVLQ

-1480 GVDWNRKTWFSRFF
+1480 GVDWDRKTWFSRFF

-1524 QDKDGKPISLYDAL
+1524 QDKDGKSISLYDAL

-1556 KEGVTDQDGKPV
+1556 KEGVTDQDGKAV
-1568 SNNYFT
+1568 NNKYFT
-1574 SVTKKIRGIN
+1574 DVTKKIRGIN

-1589 IYNQEDKSAMQSRAV
+1589 IYNQEDKNAMQSRAV

-1630 DTDTFEEGYY
+1630 DTGTFEEGYY

-1661 VKQWHN
+1661 VRQWRN

-1693 AILKGIPDDDDK
+1693 ATLKGTPDDDDK

-1710 EYVTYSIIRLKAD
+1710 EYITYSIIRLKAD

-1763 DVWTTEI
+1763 EVWTTEI

-1781 EKIMLQPVPF
+1781 EKILLQPVPF
-1791 IRQFQNLFDPEEPAR
+1791 IRQFQNLFDPEEPTR

>member
-1 MSTSCVLHPRLS
+1 MSTSCVSHPRLS
-13 NGEKSPLFYRLKEF
+13 NGEKSPLFSRLKN
-27 FLNDRKLAENVYYKA
+27 FLGDRKSAEDVYYRV
-42 INPAFRKAFPNVRF
+42 INPSFREVFPNVRF

-70 CGIGYNKDSES
+70 CGIGHNKSNEA
-81 MLNFLNSEYGT
+81 MLDYLNSEYGT
-92 KPVPKTIQ
+92 EPMPKTMQ
-100 SVIELQNRAAS
+100 SAIELQNRAAS
-111 FNINNPLN
+111 FNINNPLS
-119 KRYSAQLTSSGQ
+119 KKYSAEITSSGH
-131 DISMEIVEATGEERS
+131 DVSMEIVTATGNGRD
-146 LGRHQRFN
+146 LGKQQRFN

-192 GINAATGLKEVIRI
+192 GVNAATGLKEVIRI
-206 SKRHKWSNV
+206 SKRHRWSNV
-215 SAKQSVLTEEE
+215 SAKQNVLSEEE
-226 QRILK
+226 QEILNN
-231 SAPRNSKGQLLA
+231 APRDSQGRLLA

-272 KIANITEEEL
+272 
-282 QAASLIFDRVPEL
+282 
-295 AKIGTPTEYAAYIKE
+295 
-310 IFPNS
+310 
-315 VEKEVYWHGSNED
+315 
-328 FSEGFAS
+328 
-335 AKRGEGSGAL
+335 
-345 ETKKRN
+345 
-351 DLYLNKQGW
+351 
-360 ASLQYVNGINRKGRD
+360 
-375 KNGFAHWNKLWW
+375 
-387 ELKEI
+387 
-392 MSNGRRENNDWKDI
+392 NNP
-406 VIDESTIR
+406 S
-414 QAIPNKKGVFN
+414 Q
-425 RDSGGKNGK
+425 
-434 WLSERKAD
+434 
-442 YGYENKSDKEFFEEI
+442 
-457 FGIKLGKDTFNTW
+457 
-470 TARNA
+470 
-475 EIFKSLEKS
+475 
-484 AKGINPVVIDVRN
+484 
-497 PITEEGQNTYYE
+497 
-509 EQRGLFTTADAEG
+509 
-522 NDAILSKKADN
+522 
-533 EFNSDVAI
+533 
-541 VINANN
+541 
-547 DNVYWLG
+547 
-554 TKSDIERFR
+554 
-563 QWKINNNA
+563 A

-577 NGEPLVVYHNSNTDI
+577 NGEPLVVYHYTD
-592 NIFDKNKIG
+592 NEGLTKFSTEFDN
-601 TNGSSEGGLFGK
+601 
-613 GFYFS
+613 YFS
-618 TNKDYNKVFGNKEYA
+618 KTGGTKKAIFFTTDNVVPGSEDNFLTSRKAKLSL
-633 VFLNIKNPITDERTI
+633 FLNIKNLETFNGTKDDLHKQGTSYREVVNKSSEREGSENGIVFTGFDDNRKENQTI
-648 KEIQAFEPSID
+648 
-659 IIKNAYNKDGL
+659 
-670 IGTNKFENNTVEY
+670 Y
-683 IVYDSNQIKSATDN
+683 IVHNPNQIKSATDN
-697 IGTFSRTDDNI
+697 TGAFSSTENDI
-708 IDDTY
+708 TDDTY

-734 LRDRMLNSLKNEE
+734 LRDRMLNSLKNEK

-757 DRYNDVYKGDIE
+757 DRYNDVYKGDID

-787 DPTAPNNR
+787 DPTAPNDR
-795 LFERYKKSVLDFFSR
+795 LFERYKKSVLDFFGK

-840 LDISSRD
+840 LNINSRD

-853 NLGND
+853 NLSND
-858 VSRDYNILKRIIQ
+858 VSREYNILKRIIQ

-883 AKATAR
+883 AKATAK

-895 GLFDEKQKLFIDK
+895 GSFDEKQKLFIDK

-927 EAVRML
+927 EAIKILR
-933 KQLSD
+933 QLSD
-938 KLDTVHNSQTNWKDK
+938 KLDAVHNSQTSWKDE
-953 FSALRSI
+953 FSTLRSI

-976 EMYKAKQE
+976 EMHRAKQE
-984 GDMRF
+984 GDMRL
-989 KEKLQDSLDE
+989 KEKLQESLDE
-999 FSGLLARLGS
+999 FSGLLAGLGS
-1009 DWVEVSKDEF
+1009 DWAEVSKDKF
-1019 ARFLTPFEGEGI
+1019 ARFLAPFEGESI
-1031 SMSIRGKRRKYNIR
+1031 SMFIRGERKKYNIR

-1084 NKARYN
+1084 NKARYK
-1090 TINNEKEIL
+1090 TINDEKEIL
-1099 MHSKKLEDAGIS
+1099 MHSKKLEDAGIK
-1111 NTEFMYERT
+1111 NTDFIYEKT

-1143 KYAKSLPQDMDREE
+1143 KYAKSLPKDMDREE

-1191 AAMKEYYDFMINL
+1191 AAMKEYYDFIINL

-1211 LPAKY
+1211 LPARY

-1228 FLERVIGRGNKFQY
+1228 FLERVMGKGNKFQY

-1308 SMNDIID
+1308 AMNDIID

-1335 KIMREV
+1335 RIMREV

-1359 ARLND
+1359 DRLND

-1370 YGEQMKDEGTV
+1370 YGEQMKDEGTISILG
-1381 LGVDVGKAVNM
+1381 LGVDVGKAANM
-1392 LNKLQSY
+1392 LDKLQSY

-1409 TANLAQNI
+1409 TANLTQNI
-1417 VISNIES
+1417 VISNIEA
-1424 ISGQFFNKSELAK
+1424 ISGQFFGKSELAK
-1437 ADWEYTKLLPQYLSE
+1437 ADWEYTKLLPEYLGE

-1458 TSKMALFAEKLNVLQ
+1458 ISKMALFAEKFNVLQ

-1480 GVDWNRKTWFSRFF
+1480 GIDWNRKTWFSRFF
-1494 KEDTL
+1494 KEGSL

-1524 QDKDGKPISLYDAL
+1524 QDKNGKPISLYDAL
-1538 EVQYLDEA
+1538 EVKYLDEA

-1556 KEGVTDQDGKPV
+1556 KEGVTDQDGKAV
-1568 SNNYFT
+1568 DDRYFT

-1584 NKLYG
+1584 DKLYG
-1589 IYNQEDKSAMQSRAV
+1589 IYNQEDKNAMQSRAV

-1630 DTDTFEEGYY
+1630 DTSTFEEGYY

-1647 NTLRKDLKKGELDI
+1647 NTLRKDLKEGELDI

-1667 LDDAQKSNI
+1667 LNDAQKSNI

-1688 LMGII
+1688 LIGII
-1693 AILKGIPDDDDK
+1693 VTLKGTPDDDDK
-1705 DDWLT
+1705 DNWLT
-1710 EYVTYSIIRLKAD
+1710 EYITYSIIRLKAD
-1723 LGSLMPGPTMLDEG
+1723 LGSLIPGPTMLDEG

-1748 RVLKNTRQLLNLFDP
+1748 RVLKNSRQLLKLFDP
-1763 DVWTTEI
+1763 DTWTTEI
-1770 DQGIYKGYTKA
+1770 DQGIYKGYTQA
-1781 EKIMLQPVPF
+1781 EKIMLQPIPF
-1791 IRQFQNLFDPEEPAR
+1791 IRQFQNLFDPEEPTR